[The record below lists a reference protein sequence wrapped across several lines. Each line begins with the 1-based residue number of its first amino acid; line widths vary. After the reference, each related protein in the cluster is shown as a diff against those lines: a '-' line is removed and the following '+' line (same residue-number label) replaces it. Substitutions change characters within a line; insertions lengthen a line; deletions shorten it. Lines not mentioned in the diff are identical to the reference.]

1 MNTNH
6 SEMKTPEIGK
16 AGGQE
21 FSIVRSIRT
30 FLEQMAEGSARP
42 APTVLKEL
50 LQNADDAGATEIE
63 ITLDVRALQKQ
74 GTPYDLLLEPSL
86 LIRNNAMFK
95 SKEELEHRD
104 KGDFEALL
112 DVAGGHKNSDS
123 VAAGRFG
130 IGFNSVYFLTDNP
143 VIFSRD
149 EIHFL
154 DLLHHLPFN
163 GKNGWIF
170 TLDDFPAES
179 DKAAGEIKNIIE
191 ICFPK
196 KVLLQDTIGEMARK
210 KEMYTHSVFRLPIRT
225 KHQASD
231 TLSNL
236 TFKNEGFNNLFNGM
250 IDEAPRSLLF
260 LKTLNRIIF
269 SKLEATDK
277 KTPVAEISVT
287 PNPPEF
293 DSFLSNLQNRTDY
306 TTDAIKRI
314 IRVNNGG
321 TNKDLPFTIWHRIDF
336 TNQELSDNRKL
347 LEGSD
352 KAVPWVSIAVPGSKE
367 AMSIDSTNNPNWRV
381 FLPLL
386 EEGPCGCLF
395 SGAFFVGPSRQRLD
409 YKTDDGILKTR
420 WNQTL
425 VKELLVPLFCE
436 KSIEIPEVAELI
448 LSNDPKAYLSLFPAK
463 AKNKEAKNLSDYTQ
477 ACFQNSEETWYIII
491 PDLWGKKIEIW
502 KGEQNCIIEKVP
514 EWLIKYKMCFEHF
527 SNPSRRFVTESLGRA
542 LGDRYNDKSNIQD
555 YSPDLINTVLRDK
568 DAIDVS
574 DLDKLWERYATK
586 SGDDTSS
593 QTLYGL
599 YAFTE
604 YDSGALIEYD
614 AERLFIVVPKSFSDP
629 VFSLVKS
636 FKAGFSDV
644 CWINE
649 TGLVKEAKSFSDIQN
664 IYRPSRIT
672 VLELLRRINI
682 DDHKAI
688 ELKNNDLELL
698 VDFLV
703 ERKSAELVDLKL
715 GFLIK
720 IASNKERFAS
730 RKSVFIKATS
740 PTKDDDAFWNV
751 WFKSHFS
758 ELDPHVAKQIRRL
771 LDAHPLIIDM
781 IKTSEISLVEA
792 TSSNGI
798 DVLIKAIMADKT
810 LIEELASSINSVKD
824 KKMARRVS
832 EYIIERAMNQ
842 WDDWDEDR
850 QNCIRE
856 LPIHRTVDG
865 KYVSLKADE
874 VYWLQSKDSADLDAP
889 ISLDERLILNPQ
901 AQFINEFYANTLMI
915 EYNGRLSII
924 KQALKQIGLENVDN
938 QALLAYIVK
947 YFPIVIDDHPD
958 KETELKNLLLAS
970 NIVLCSDGAWR
981 PITEAYN
988 PARVIDILCE
998 QSWKADGAHQV
1009 VKSVCSDIPIIEL
1022 GIFPILLPLL
1032 LSQSLEIPALTSEQF
1047 SKSIVTSESIDLSI
1061 QQIIKLVTK
1070 NRFNDE
1076 FDISRLIQQSDLP
1089 TLTGSSKL
1097 HEAELLIN
1105 RVNLSDRLL
1114 RHLIP
1119 NLVDVPKLSDS
1130 IGLSKRDVQ
1139 EALRYLRVNE
1149 VTSDSIKQRFVSQ
1162 FIDLW
1167 DSTKTKEEKLELL
1180 LFIEEQ
1186 DAYDDLRDVLTA
1198 LPIVQTKAQKE
1209 TWTTPE
1215 NALTPDIAKLNPPL
1229 ISETELPSNEVPSK
1243 IIALYSKI
1251 CGINSFSLVFSQ
1263 ILYRLAS
1270 SIDTTKISEVYK
1282 WLSNLLN
1289 EKMISSDELVDCLKT
1304 NNWVLANKGGKEDY
1318 LEPNEVLICDAS
1330 SILKHHFYVPV
1341 LPIPDNLIKLDIGF
1355 QRSLPETP
1363 DDLRRV
1369 CQAILESG
1377 TTDEDSYVALYKM
1390 IAKLLTDDEL
1400 KEIWLEEASNNPLI
1414 LTFREKKG
1422 FSSIYGLFIGNDEYN
1437 DDLSSNLLC
1446 LKKTEL
1452 PKIVENLYSKLGVE
1466 TLPSISHL
1474 YYALSEFDVTGDSK
1488 EYRKLVDLITKF
1500 IDTDISEASMNPGRL
1515 KVKTLAGTYDEI
1527 SKCYN
1532 ASMLINSGSIVE
1544 GQESLIDTNDA
1555 STRKLVDWIH
1565 KIVPYYPKE
1574 LQSYSDYS
1582 IQSQDDPNLLQQ
1594 YEAVLDAW
1602 VQLLYDL
1609 NRGDSLLIEKLNEQ
1623 RIEIEPI
1630 EIRIKTAGYIE
1641 VKASTGNTKISF
1653 TSNDQNWFCSS
1664 ERGSGV
1670 IMIKPSP
1677 TIDYQLIDSAIK
1689 KELLFQLGIDTTK
1702 DEYNIAISIL
1712 QDYLERPSST
1722 LRKISKDKKDSL
1734 LVLYKNEVADPEF
1747 NEKYS
1752 TYVNSSKRIQQTLI
1766 DQLIAIA
1773 SENYINERRKTILG
1787 HGYDKNSIVT
1797 ELLQN
1802 AEDAYKQAKL
1812 LGMEIPEVPYF
1823 SILVSEHSEIKQI
1836 SVEYQGRPFNY
1847 YKHHGKADKSFKQ
1860 DIEGLLRSSGSFK
1873 PHANK
1878 GADPSNAA
1886 IGKFGLGFKCVYL
1899 ITDSPIIHS
1908 GHWHFKINHTCIPEE
1923 IAPPENWSP
1932 KKTRIELPIN
1942 VYDLTNDIDVDSIW
1956 KLLPFL
1962 HHISKIEVVIKEE
1975 TRLIKRIEKAVLT
1988 RNDMLITS
1996 NEISIDDSS
2005 ICRFIKISRQHA
2017 QLALLLD
2024 EADKPLRWLSEF
2036 SNDCYSYLPLASRL
2050 DFGVA
2055 VSNQFSIQSG
2065 RTHLLKDEENTSHSA
2080 EIKQLILPLLEYLVS
2095 RYADNVGFWKG
2106 FWEVFKC
2113 DSSGPETQRIK
2124 RDIADSLTSSMQ
2136 QLPIIPTITSLV
2148 SMTDCYRL
2156 FYFSDEVLSSVREVI
2171 LKSGISLYGAVV
2183 TQGNTAEIET
2193 ITRLRAI
2200 LKLAGQDDDSLFVRI
2215 DVDTLIDAFK
2225 EHPIL
2230 AENPEILNII
2240 AEERNRNHWHF
2251 HTGWLSD
2258 CEVLIDGDQGSD
2270 FPDHLYLP
2278 SIADLA
2284 YLPIDKMRMISSHY
2298 NEEAIELLSDNGLK
2312 TQPDESELIDW
2323 ILTKDLSL
2331 KQCIDLI
2338 RYLSIDNRY
2347 LQYCDVRL
2355 VIQGRWIPY
2364 NNSYKSPKE
2373 ISEITSDLSS
2383 ILGDSY
2389 YCVFLGIIA
2398 IPHAAPA
2405 HPSELK
2411 QIDIKAVLARIHDW
2425 WKEVREGKNAEY
2437 NRLAYPDGNGLMYLN
2452 EDDSSINRKSDWLK
2466 LFMLGS
2472 LHAMGRSKPEQHR
2485 EYLSKCIKS
2494 GMFNM
2499 GFSRKEREDR
2509 WLKSMLEIIDSPNDN
2524 QQYYHWTGFTVV
2536 RFFQFNRWLDD
2547 YISVFQD
2554 INKYK
2559 KTIPLEKLMKPR
2571 TNSSYSGT
2579 GIEPPSVSRALGTVG
2594 IHFVLRELVR
2604 HEVIRNELI
2613 FSQCFVPSQKMKE
2626 MFKYLSNGVDFESS
2640 EDIMAFLTE
2649 NMPGMDAT
2657 FGKCFDIPFLMIIRD
2672 DELRDEL
2679 FLEDLDIDMEEEDDI

>member
-6 SEMKTPEIGK
+6 GEMQKPEIGK
-16 AGGQE
+16 PGGQE
-21 FSIVRSIRT
+21 SSIVRFIRT
-30 FLEQMAEGSARP
+30 FLGNMAEANERP
-42 APTVLKEL
+42 GATVLKEL

-63 ITLDVRALQKQ
+63 ITLDVRPLPKQ
-74 GTPYDLLLEPSL
+74 ETPYDLLLVPSL
-86 LIRNNAMFK
+86 LIRNNAMFM
-95 SKEELEHRD
+95 SKEELKHRD

-112 DVAGGHKNSDS
+112 DVAGGHKTSDS

-163 GKNGWIF
+163 GENGWIF
-170 TLDDFPAES
+170 SLDDFPAES
-179 DKAAGEIKNIIE
+179 GKSAGAVKNIVE
-191 ICFPK
+191 LCFPK
-196 KVLLQDTIGEMARK
+196 TVLIQDTIGEMARK
-210 KEMYTHSVFRLPIRT
+210 QEMYKQSVFRLPIRT
-225 KHQASD
+225 DRQEPESISD
-231 TLSNL
+231 LSFKDSNL
-236 TFKNEGFNNLFNGM
+236 HNLFNGM
-250 IDEAPRSLLF
+250 IEEAPRSLLF
-260 LKTLNRIIF
+260 LKTIDKIIF
-269 SKLEATDK
+269 SRLDETDK
-277 KTPVAEISVT
+277 KIIVAEISIT
-287 PNPPEF
+287 PNPHEF
-293 DSFLSNLQNRTDY
+293 KKILSKLQNKDDY
-306 TTDAIKRI
+306 TTDAIRRV
-314 IRVNNGG
+314 IRVKTG
-321 TNKDLPFTIWHRIDF
+321 KIDDHLPFTIWHRIDF
-336 TNQELSDNRKL
+336 TNQMLADKRRF
-347 LEGSD
+347 LEKSD

-367 AMSIDSTNNPNWRV
+367 AMTIDGSANPNWRV

-395 SGAFFVGPSRQRLD
+395 SGAFFVGPSRQKLD
-409 YKTDDGILKTR
+409 YKTEEGIIKTQ

-649 TGLVKEAKSFSDIQN
+649 TGLAKEAKNFSDIQN

-703 ERKSAELVDLKL
+703 ERKTSEVVDLKL

-720 IASNKERFAS
+720 IASNKERFVT
-730 RKSVFIKATS
+730 RKSVFIRPLN
-740 PTKDDDAFWNV
+740 PTNDDEAFWNV

-771 LDAHPLIIDM
+771 LDAHPHIIDM
-781 IKTSEISLVEA
+781 IKTSAINLVEA
-792 TSSNGI
+792 TSSRGI
-798 DVLIKAIMADKT
+798 DVLIKAIMADKP
-810 LIEELASSINSVKD
+810 LIEELASSINSQKE
-824 KKMARRVS
+824 KAQARRVS

-842 WDDWDEDR
+842 WDDWDVEK
-850 QNCIRE
+850 QNCILD
-856 LPIHRTVDG
+856 LPIHRAVDG
-865 KYVSLKADE
+865 KYISLKADE
-874 VYWLQSKDSADLDAP
+874 DYWLQSKDSADLDAP
-889 ISLDERLILNPQ
+889 ITLEDRPILNPQ
-901 AQFINEFYANTLMI
+901 SQFVNEFYANTLKI

-924 KQALKQIGLENVDN
+924 KQALKQIGLDNIDN
-938 QALLAYIVK
+938 QALLVYIVK
-947 YFPIVIDDHPD
+947 YYPSVIDTYPD
-958 KETELKNLLLAS
+958 EVSELKELLLAA
-970 NIVLCSDGAWR
+970 NIVLCSDGEWR

-998 QSWKADGAHQV
+998 QGWKDAEAQQV
-1009 VKSVCSDIPIIEL
+1009 VKAICSNMPITDRDNYSTL
-1022 GIFPILLPLL
+1022 FPFLR
-1032 LSQSLEIPALTSEQF
+1032 SQSHEIQALTQKQF
-1047 SKSIVTSESIDLSI
+1047 SQSIVTSKSIDLSI

-1070 NRFNDE
+1070 NRYNDE
-1076 FDISRLIQQSDLP
+1076 FEISGLIQQSDLP

-1097 HEAELLIN
+1097 HEAKLLLN
-1105 RVNLSDRLL
+1105 RINLSDRLL
-1114 RHLIP
+1114 RRLIP
-1119 NLVDVPKLSDS
+1119 NLVDVPKLSDTIGIS
-1130 IGLSKRDVQ
+1130 IKDVQ
-1139 EALRYLRVNE
+1139 DALKYLRVRE
-1149 VTSDSIKQRFVSQ
+1149 ITSDYVKQKFVSQ
-1162 FIDLW
+1162 FTELW
-1167 DSTKTKEEKLELL
+1167 DSVKTNEEKLELL
-1180 LFIEEQ
+1180 VLIEEQ
-1186 DAYDDLRDVLTA
+1186 DAFDDLRDVISTI
-1198 LPIVQTKAQKE
+1198 PIIQSKAQKE
-1209 TWTTPE
+1209 PWTIPE
-1215 NALTPDIAKLNPPL
+1215 KALTPDIANLNPPL
-1229 ISETELPSNEVPSK
+1229 ISETELPSKDVPDK

-1263 ILYRLAS
+1263 ILCKLAS
-1270 SIDTTKISEVYK
+1270 SISTTKISEVYM

-1289 EKMISSDELVDCLKT
+1289 EKMISNDELVDCLKT
-1304 NNWVLANKGGKEDY
+1304 NNWVLANQVGKEDY

-1341 LPIPDNLIKLDIGF
+1341 LPIPDNLINLNIGF

-1363 DDLRRV
+1363 DDLRGV

-1377 TTDEDSYVALYKM
+1377 TTDEDSYIALYKM
-1390 IAKLLTDDEL
+1390 IVKLLTDDEL
-1400 KEIWLEEASNNPLI
+1400 KQIWLEEASNNPLI
-1414 LTFREKKG
+1414 LTFREKKR
-1422 FSSIYGLFIGNDEYN
+1422 FSSLYGLFIGNDEYIE
-1437 DDLSSNLLC
+1437 DLSSNLLC

-1452 PKIVENLYSKLGVE
+1452 PKIVENLYMKLGVE
-1466 TLPSISHL
+1466 NLPSIRHI
-1474 YYALSEFDVTGDSK
+1474 YYALSEFEAQGDAK
-1488 EYRKLVDLITKF
+1488 DYRKLVDLITKYVDLES
-1500 IDTDISEASMNPGRL
+1500 INPGHL
-1515 KVKTLAGTYDEI
+1515 KVKTLAGTYNEI
-1527 SKCYN
+1527 SGCYN
-1532 ASMLINSGSIVE
+1532 ASTLINSGSVVE
-1544 GQESLIDTNDA
+1544 GLESLIDINDA

-1565 KIVPYYPKE
+1565 KIEPFYPKE
-1574 LQSYSDYS
+1574 LQSYADYS
-1582 IQSQDDPNLLQQ
+1582 IQSQDDQNLMQQ

-1602 VQLLYDL
+1602 MQLLYDL
-1609 NRGDSLLIEKLNEQ
+1609 NRGDSLLIEKLNE
-1623 RIEIEPI
+1623 RSIEIEPV

-1641 VKASTGNTKISF
+1641 IKASTGNTKISF

-1664 ERGSGV
+1664 ERDCGE
-1670 IMIKPSP
+1670 IIIKPSP
-1677 TIDYQLIDSAIK
+1677 TIDYQLIDSAIT

-1702 DEYNIAISIL
+1702 DENNIAFSIL

-1722 LRKISKDKKDSL
+1722 LRRISKDKKDSL

-1766 DQLIAIA
+1766 DQLIGIA

-1802 AEDAYKQAKL
+1802 AEDAYKQANL
-1812 LGMEIPEVPYF
+1812 LGMEIPGVPYF
-1823 SILVSEHSEIKQI
+1823 SILVSENSEIKQI

-1878 GADPSNAA
+1878 GADPSNGA

-1932 KKTRIELPIN
+1932 KKTRIDLPIN

-1962 HHISKIEVVIKEE
+1962 HHISKIEVVINEE
-1975 TRLIKRIEKAVLT
+1975 TCLITRIEKPVQT
-1988 RNDMLITS
+1988 RNDTLITS
-1996 NEISIDDSS
+1996 NEISIDNSS

-2065 RTHLLKDEENTSHSA
+2065 RTHLLKDEENTSRSD
-2080 EIKQLILPLLEYLVS
+2080 EIKHLILPLVEYLES
-2095 RYADNVGFWKG
+2095 QYEDNVGFWRG
-2106 FWEVFKC
+2106 FWEVFKYE
-2113 DSSGPETQRIK
+2113 SSGPETECIK
-2124 RDIADSLTSSMQ
+2124 RDIAESLTSSMQ

-2148 SMTDCYRL
+2148 RITDCNQL

-2171 LKSGISLYGAVV
+2171 LKSGISLNGAVI
-2183 TQGNTAEIET
+2183 TPGNTADIET

-2215 DVDTLIDAFK
+2215 DVDTLVDEFK

-2230 AENPEILNII
+2230 AENPEILNVIT
-2240 AEERNRNHWHF
+2240 EERNRKHWQF
-2251 HTGWLSD
+2251 QEGWLKE

-2270 FPDHLYLP
+2270 FPDHLYMP

-2284 YLPIDKMRMISSHY
+2284 YLPIDKMRMVSDFY
-2298 NEEAIELLSDNGLK
+2298 NEDAIDELVESGLMTCLSV
-2312 TQPDESELIDW
+2312 
-2323 ILTKDLSL
+2323 KDLETWITSKEL
-2331 KQCIDLI
+2331 SKQQCIDLI

-2347 LQYCDVRL
+2347 LQYYDVRL

-2373 ISEITSDLSS
+2373 ISEITADLSS

-2398 IPHAAPA
+2398 IPHPDPA

-2485 EYLSKCIKS
+2485 EYLSKCVRADI
-2494 GMFNM
+2494 FNM
-2499 GFSRKEREDR
+2499 EVSVMDRENG
-2509 WLKSMLEIIDSPNDN
+2509 WLRAAFEIIDNPKDD
-2524 QQYYHWTGFTVV
+2524 QKYYHWIGFTAV
-2536 RFFQFNRWLDD
+2536 RFLQLNRWLDD
-2547 YISVFQD
+2547 YISMFLD
-2554 INKYK
+2554 IEKYK
-2559 KTIPLEKLMKPR
+2559 DSFNIERFLKPR
-2571 TNSSYSGT
+2571 SNSIYSGT
-2579 GIEPPSVSRALGTVG
+2579 GALNAPPLDRTFGSIGVNY
-2594 IHFVLRELVR
+2594 VLRELVR
-2604 HEVIRNELI
+2604 HGSLSNSIVFQE
-2613 FSQCFVPSQKMKE
+2613 CFVPTRRIKE
-2626 MFKYLSNGVDFESS
+2626 LFYWLSNGTVFESS
-2640 EDIMAFLTE
+2640 AEIMEFLSE

-2657 FGKCFDIPFLMIIRD
+2657 FGRCFDIPFQMIIRD

-2679 FLEDLDIDMEEEDDI
+2679 FLEDLDIDIEDEDDI

>member
-1 MNTNH
+1 MNETNINDFA
-6 SEMKTPEIGK
+6 SKPEIGK
-16 AGGQE
+16 RGGQE
-21 FSIVRSIRT
+21 FSVVRSIST
-30 FLEQMAEGSARP
+30 FLGQMSDGSASP
-42 APTVLKEL
+42 ESTVIKEL

-63 ITLDVRALQKQ
+63 VTLDLRTLPAEDSQYGPIL
-74 GTPYDLLLEPSL
+74 GPSIL
-86 LIRNNAMFK
+86 VRNNAMFR
-95 SKEELEHRD
+95 SKEELVTRD
-104 KGDFEALL
+104 KGDFDALL
-112 DVAGGHKNSDS
+112 DVAGGHKTSDS

-143 VIFSRD
+143 IIFSRD
-149 EIHFL
+149 EIHFF
-154 DLLHHLPFN
+154 DLLHLLPFN
-163 GKNGWIF
+163 NENGWIF
-170 TLDDFPAES
+170 KLADFPADARKS
-179 DKAAGEIKNIIE
+179 AGQIKRIIE
-191 ICFPK
+191 LCFPK
-196 KVLLQDTIGEMARK
+196 VILQQDTIGEMARK
-210 KEMYTHSVFRLPIRT
+210 QELYTQSAFRLPIRT
-225 KHQASD
+225 ISHGSDAVYNAVYSIESVRCVFERMIKEASK
-231 TLSNL
+231 S
-236 TFKNEGFNNLFNGM
+236 
-250 IDEAPRSLLF
+250 ILF
-260 LKTLNRIIF
+260 LKSITKIIF
-269 SKLEATDK
+269 SELESTVSK
-277 KTPVAEISVT
+277 KIIAEITIT
-287 PNPPEF
+287 PNPVEF
-293 DSFLSNLQNRTDY
+293 GIFLEQLQDQKDY
-306 TTDAIKRI
+306 TTDGIEREICIVRSNEIK
-314 IRVNNGG
+314 
-321 TNKDLPFTIWHRIDF
+321 KLPFTVWHRVCYGNSALTEI
-336 TNQELSDNRKL
+336 RKR

-352 KAVPWVSIAVPGSKE
+352 KAVPWVSFAVPNSKD
-367 AMSIDSTNNPNWRV
+367 AMMLDGNGHPNWRV
-381 FLPLL
+381 FLPLI
-386 EEGPCGCLF
+386 EEGPCGCIL

-409 YKTDDGILKTR
+409 YKTESEILKTE
-420 WNQTL
+420 WNQAL
-425 VKELLVPLFCE
+425 AREALVPLFCE
-436 KSIEIPEVAELI
+436 KSIEIPEVAHEI
-448 LSNDPKAYLSLFPAK
+448 LSSDPKSYLSLFPAK
-463 AKNKEAKNLSDYTQ
+463 MKAKEAKNLSDYTQ
-477 ACFQNSEETWYIII
+477 SCFQTTEEVWYIRV
-491 PDLWGKKIEIW
+491 PDLWGEDIDIW
-502 KGEQNCIIEKVP
+502 KGSQEFSIERVP
-514 EWLIKYKMCFEHF
+514 EWLFKYKKCFEDL
-527 SNPSRRFVTESLGRA
+527 SNPERRFVSESLGRA
-542 LGDRYNDKSNIQD
+542 LADRSDVQEFSTDI
-555 YSPDLINTVLRDK
+555 IEAVLRDK
-568 DAIDVS
+568 DAIDVV
-574 DLDKLWERYATK
+574 DLDKLWSRYAK
-586 SGDDTSS
+586 NADSFLI
-593 QTLYGL
+593 QTLNGL
-599 YAFTE
+599 FAFTDH
-604 YDSGALIEYD
+604 DSGALIEYD
-614 AERLFIVVPKSFSDP
+614 NEKFFIVVPKSFSDP

-636 FKAGFSDV
+636 LKAGFSDV
-644 CWINE
+644 YWINE
-649 TGLVKEAKSFSDIQN
+649 TGLAKEIKSFSDLQN
-664 IYRPSRIT
+664 IHRPSHNTI
-672 VLELLRRINI
+672 LELLRRIDT
-682 DDHKAI
+682 DDHKSI
-688 ELKNNDLELL
+688 DLKNNDLEILI
-698 VDFLV
+698 DFLV
-703 ERKSAELVDLKL
+703 ERKTAEMVDLKL

-720 IASNKERFAS
+720 IASHKDQFAP

-740 PTKDDDAFWNV
+740 PTKDDEAFWSV

-771 LDAHPLIIDM
+771 LDAHQLIIDM

-874 VYWLQSKDSADLDAP
+874 VYWLQSRDSADLDAP
-889 ISLDERLILNPQ
+889 ITLEDRLILNPQ
-901 AQFINEFYANTLMI
+901 SQFVNEFYANTLKI

-924 KQALKQIGLENVDN
+924 KQAFKQVGSENVDS
-938 QALLAYIVK
+938 QSLLAYIVK
-947 YFPIVIDDHPD
+947 YYSSVIDTYPN
-958 KETELKNLLLAS
+958 EVSELKELLLAA
-970 NIVLCSDGAWR
+970 NIVLCSDGEWR

-998 QSWKADGAHQV
+998 QGWKAAEAHQV

-1047 SKSIVTSESIDLSI
+1047 SKSIVTSESIDLGI

-1070 NRFNDE
+1070 NRYNDE
-1076 FDISRLIQQSDLP
+1076 FEISGLIQQSDLP
-1089 TLTGSSKL
+1089 TVTGSSKL
-1097 HEAELLIN
+1097 REAELLIN
-1105 RVNLSDRLL
+1105 RINLSDRLL
-1114 RHLIP
+1114 RRLIP
-1119 NLVDVPKLSDS
+1119 NLVDVQKLSDS
-1130 IGLSKRDVQ
+1130 IGISKKDVQ
-1139 EALRYLRVNE
+1139 DTLRYLRVYE
-1149 VTSDSIKQRFVSQ
+1149 VTSDSVYQRFVSQ
-1162 FIDLW
+1162 FTDLW
-1167 DSTKTKEEKLELL
+1167 DSAKTKEEKHELL
-1180 LFIEEQ
+1180 AFIEEQ
-1186 DAYDDLRDVLTA
+1186 DALDDLRDVLTA
-1198 LPIVQTKAQKE
+1198 LPIVQTTAQKE

-1229 ISETELPSNEVPSK
+1229 ISETELPFNEVPDK
-1243 IIALYSKI
+1243 ISALYNKI
-1251 CGINSFSLVFSQ
+1251 CGINSFPLLFSHV
-1263 ILYRLAS
+1263 LSRLAS
-1270 SIDTTKISEVYK
+1270 GTNSTRISEVYK

-1304 NNWVLANKGGKEDY
+1304 NNWVLANKGGLEDY
-1318 LEPNEVLICDAS
+1318 LMPKEVLICDAS

-1355 QRSLPETP
+1355 QRSLPETLE
-1363 DDLRRV
+1363 DLRGV

-1377 TTDEDSYVALYKM
+1377 TTDDDSYIALYKM

-1532 ASMLINSGSIVE
+1532 ASSLTTSGEVIE

-1609 NRGDSLLIEKLNEQ
+1609 NRGDSLLIEKINEQ

-1677 TIDYQLIDSAIK
+1677 TIDYQLIDSAIT

-2024 EADKPLRWLSEF
+2024 EADKPLRWLSEL

-2193 ITRLRAI
+2193 IARLRAI

-2331 KQCIDLI
+2331 KQCIDII

-2524 QQYYHWTGFTVV
+2524 QQYYHWIGFTVV

-2679 FLEDLDIDMEEEDDI
+2679 FLEDLDIDMEDEDDI

>member
-74 GTPYDLLLEPSL
+74 GTPYDILLEPSL
-86 LIRNNAMFK
+86 LVRNNAMFK

-112 DVAGGHKNSDS
+112 DVAGGHKTSDS

-154 DLLHHLPFN
+154 DLLHHLPFD

-170 TLDDFPAES
+170 SLDDFPAES
-179 DKAAGEIKNIIE
+179 GKTAGAIKNIIE

-196 KVLLQDTIGEMARK
+196 TVLMQDTIGEMARK
-210 KEMYTHSVFRLPIRT
+210 KEMYRHSVFRLPIRT
-225 KHQASD
+225 KHQASE

-236 TFKNEGFNNLFNGM
+236 TFKNEGINNLFNGM

-293 DSFLSNLQNRTDY
+293 DSFLSNLQNKTDY

-321 TNKDLPFTIWHRIDF
+321 TTKDLPFTIWHRIDF

-420 WNQTL
+420 WNQAL
-425 VKELLVPLFCE
+425 VRKALVPLFCD
-436 KSIEIPEVAELI
+436 KSIEIPEVAESI
-448 LSNDPKAYLSLFPAK
+448 LASDPKAYLSLFPGK
-463 AKNKEAKNLSDYTQ
+463 VRTKDVKNLSDYSQ
-477 ACFQNSEETWYIII
+477 ECFQTTEELWFVRV
-491 PDLWGKKIEIW
+491 PDLWGNDIDIW
-502 KGEQNCIIEKVP
+502 KGSQEFTIERVP
-514 EWLIKYKMCFEHF
+514 EWLFKYKECFEHL
-527 SNPSRRFVTESLGRA
+527 SSPSRRFVTESLGRA
-542 LGDRYNDKSNIQD
+542 LADRSDVQEYC
-555 YSPDLINTVLRDK
+555 PDIIEAVLRDK
-568 DAIDVS
+568 DAIDVN
-574 DLDKLWERYATK
+574 DLDRLWSRYAKNIDNATI
-586 SGDDTSS
+586 
-593 QTLYGL
+593 QNLNGL
-599 YAFTE
+599 SAFTDN
-604 YDSGALIEYD
+604 DSGALIEYD
-614 AERLFIVVPKSFSDP
+614 AEKLFIVVPKSFSDP

-649 TGLVKEAKSFSDIQN
+649 TGLVKEAKNFSDIQN
-664 IYRPSRIT
+664 IYRPSHST
-672 VLELLRRINI
+672 VLELLRRIDI

-688 ELKNNDLELL
+688 ELKNNDLEIL

-730 RKSVFIKATS
+730 RKSVFIKVTS
-740 PTKDDDAFWNV
+740 PTKDDEAFWNV

-758 ELDPHVAKQIRRL
+758 ELDPHVAKPIRRL
-771 LDAHPLIIDM
+771 LDAHPHIIDM

-792 TSSNGI
+792 ASSNGI

-810 LIEELASSINSVKD
+810 LIEELACSMNSPKE
-824 KKMARRVS
+824 KANARRVS

-842 WDDWDEDR
+842 WDDWDEDK
-850 QNCIRE
+850 QSFIRE

-865 KYVSLKADE
+865 KYVSLKED
-874 VYWLQSKDSADLDAP
+874 VDYWLQSSDSADLDAP
-889 ISLDERLILNPQ
+889 ITLEERPILNPQ
-901 AQFINEFYANTLMI
+901 ARLVNEFYANRMKI
-915 EYNGRLSII
+915 EPNGRYAII
-924 KQALKQIGLENVDN
+924 MQSLQQIGLDNVDN

-947 YFPIVIDDHPD
+947 YFPLVIDEHPD

-970 NIVLCSDGAWR
+970 NILLCSDGAWR
-981 PITEAYN
+981 PISEAYN
-988 PARVIDILCE
+988 PTRVIDILCD
-998 QSWKADGAHQV
+998 QGWKTAEAQQV
-1009 VKSVCSDIPIIEL
+1009 VKSVCSEIPIIEL
-1022 GIFPILLPLL
+1022 RIFPILHPLL
-1032 LSQSLEIPALTSEQF
+1032 LSQSLDIPALTPEQF
-1047 SKSIVTSESIDLSI
+1047 SKNIVTSESIDLSI
-1061 QQIIKLVTK
+1061 QQIVKLVTK
-1070 NRFNDE
+1070 NRYNHE
-1076 FDISRLIQQSDLP
+1076 FDISGLIQQSDLP
-1089 TLTGSSKL
+1089 TITGSSKL
-1097 HEAELLIN
+1097 HEAELLLN
-1105 RVNLSDRLL
+1105 RTNLSDRLL
-1114 RHLIP
+1114 QRLIP

-1130 IGLSKRDVQ
+1130 IGISKRDVQ

-1149 VTSDSIKQRFVSQ
+1149 VTSDSIKQRFISQ
-1162 FIDLW
+1162 FTNLW
-1167 DSTKTKEEKLELL
+1167 ESVKTNEEKLELL
-1180 LFIEEQ
+1180 VLIEEQ
-1186 DAYDDLRDVLTA
+1186 DAFDDLRDVISTI
-1198 LPIVQTKAQKE
+1198 PIIQTKARKE
-1209 TWTTPE
+1209 TWTIPE

-1229 ISETELPSNEVPSK
+1229 ISETELPSIEVPDK
-1243 IIALYSKI
+1243 ITTLYSKI
-1251 CGINSFSLVFSQ
+1251 CGINSFPLVFSQ
-1263 ILYRLAS
+1263 ILCRLAS
-1270 SIDTTKISEVYK
+1270 NINTTKISEVYK

-1304 NNWVLANKGGKEDY
+1304 NNWVLAYKGGKEDY
-1318 LEPNEVLICDAS
+1318 LEPKEVLICDAS

-1363 DDLRRV
+1363 DDLRGV

-1377 TTDEDSYVALYKM
+1377 IVDEDSYIALYKM
-1390 IAKLLTDDEL
+1390 IAKLITDDEL
-1400 KEIWLEEASNNPLI
+1400 MEIWLEKASNNPLI

-1452 PKIVENLYSKLGVE
+1452 PKIVENLYLKLGVE
-1466 TLPSISHL
+1466 TLPNIRHL
-1474 YYALSEFDVTGDSK
+1474 YYAISEFEESGDPK
-1488 EYRKLVDLITKF
+1488 EYRKLVDLITRF
-1500 IDTDISEASMNPGRL
+1500 VDSDISEVSINPGRL
-1515 KVKTLAGTYDEI
+1515 KVKTLAGTYDEL

-1532 ASMLINSGSIVE
+1532 ASMPINSGSVVE

-1565 KIVPYYPKE
+1565 KIEPYYPKE

-1623 RIEIEPI
+1623 SIELEPV

-1641 VKASTGNTKISF
+1641 IKASTGNTKISF

-1677 TIDYQLIDSAIK
+1677 TIDYQLIDSAIT
-1689 KELLFQLGIDTTK
+1689 KELLFQLRIDTTK

-1766 DQLIAIA
+1766 DQLIGIA

-1962 HHISKIEVVIKEE
+1962 HHISKIEVVINEE
-1975 TRLIKRIEKAVLT
+1975 TRLITRIEKAVQT

-2113 DSSGPETQRIK
+2113 DSSGPETERIK
-2124 RDIADSLTSSMQ
+2124 RDIADSLTSSMKH
-2136 QLPIIPTITSLV
+2136 LPIIPTITSLV
-2148 SMTDCYRL
+2148 SIPDRRWL
-2156 FYFSDEVLSSVREVI
+2156 FYFSDEVLSSVREAI
-2171 LKSGISLYGAVV
+2171 LKSGISLNGAMIAPD
-2183 TQGNTAEIET
+2183 NTADIET
-2193 ITRLRAI
+2193 ITRIRAI

-2215 DVDTLIDAFK
+2215 DVDTLVDEFK

-2230 AENPEILNII
+2230 AENPEILNVIT
-2240 AEERNRNHWHF
+2240 EERNRNHWHF

-2258 CEVLIDGDQGSD
+2258 CEILIDGDEGFD
-2270 FPDHLYLP
+2270 YPAILYIP
-2278 SIADLA
+2278 SITDLA
-2284 YLPIDKMRMISSHY
+2284 YLPINKMQMISCCYS
-2298 NEEAIELLSDNGLK
+2298 EEAIELLSDNGLK

-2323 ILTKDLSL
+2323 ISTKDLSL

-2338 RYLSIDNRY
+2338 RYLHIANRY
-2347 LQYCDVRL
+2347 TDYFGIKE
-2355 VIQGRWIPY
+2355 VIQGEWIPFDG
-2364 NNSYKSPKE
+2364 SFITPK
-2373 ISEITSDLSS
+2373 TLSDHESCFESL
-2383 ILGDSY
+2383 IADS
-2389 YCVFLGIIA
+2389 VFCSWLGIYREPQQEQA
-2398 IPHAAPA
+2398 FVYE
-2405 HPSELK
+2405 SK
-2411 QIDIKAVLARIHDW
+2411 QIDTEAVLTKISNW
-2425 WKEVREGKNAEY
+2425 WKKECKRKIVEY
-2437 NRLAYPDGNGLMYLN
+2437 NKIAYPDGLGLMYLN
-2452 EDDSSINRKSDWLK
+2452 EDDYNINRKSDWLK
-2466 LFMLGS
+2466 LFLLGS
-2472 LHAMGRSKPEQHR
+2472 LHTMGRSKPEQHR
-2485 EYLSKCIKS
+2485 GYLSKCVRADI
-2494 GMFNM
+2494 FNM
-2499 GFSRKEREDR
+2499 EASALDRENG
-2509 WLKSMLEIIDSPNDN
+2509 WLSAAFEIIDNPRDD
-2524 QQYYHWTGFTVV
+2524 QEHYHWIGFTTV
-2536 RFFQFNRWLDD
+2536 RFLQLNRWLDE
-2547 YISVFQD
+2547 YIELFLD
-2554 INKYK
+2554 IEKYK
-2559 KTIPLEKLMKPR
+2559 RDFNIEHFLRPRSNPL
-2571 TNSSYSGT
+2571 YSGS
-2579 GIEPPSVSRALGTVG
+2579 GKADIPSLDRAFGKVG
-2594 IHFVLRELVR
+2594 VHYVFRELVR
-2604 HEVIRNELI
+2604 HCALTNSIIHRH
-2613 FSQCFVPSQKMKE
+2613 CFVPTRNIRNLFCE
-2626 MFKYLSNGVDFESS
+2626 LSNGTDFESS
-2640 EDIMAFLTE
+2640 DEIMEFLSE
-2649 NMPGMDAT
+2649 NMPGMDTT
-2657 FGKCFDIPFLMIIRD
+2657 FGNCFDIPFLMI
-2672 DELRDEL
+2672 LRDKEL
-2679 FLEDLDIDMEEEDDI
+2679 QHRLIHEDLDLPLEDEDDI

>member
-63 ITLDVRALQKQ
+63 ITLDERALPKQ

-95 SKEELEHRD
+95 SKEELEHRN

-112 DVAGGHKNSDS
+112 DVAGGHKTSDS

-154 DLLHHLPFN
+154 DLLHLLPFN

-179 DKAAGEIKNIIE
+179 GKAAGAIKNIIE

-196 KVLLQDTIGEMARK
+196 TVLMQDTIGEMARK
-210 KEMYTHSVFRLPIRT
+210 KEMYRHSVFRLPIRT
-225 KHQASD
+225 KHQATES
-231 TLSNL
+231 LSNL
-236 TFKNEGFNNLFNGM
+236 TFNNEGINNLFNGM

-420 WNQTL
+420 WNQAL
-425 VKELLVPLFCE
+425 VREALVPLFCD
-436 KSIEIPEVAELI
+436 KSIEIPEVAESI
-448 LSNDPKAYLSLFPAK
+448 LASDPKAYLSLFPGK
-463 AKNKEAKNLSDYTQ
+463 VRTKDVKNLSDYSQ
-477 ACFQNSEETWYIII
+477 ECFQTTEELWFVRV
-491 PDLWGKKIEIW
+491 PDLWGNDIDIW
-502 KGEQNCIIEKVP
+502 KGSQEFTIERVP
-514 EWLIKYKMCFEHF
+514 EWLFKYKQCFEHL
-527 SNPSRRFVTESLGRA
+527 SDDSRRFVTESLGRA
-542 LGDRYNDKSNIQD
+542 LADRSDVQE
-555 YSPDLINTVLRDK
+555 YSSDIIEAVLRDK
-568 DAIDVS
+568 DAIDVN
-574 DLDKLWERYATK
+574 DLDRLWSRYAKNFDNT
-586 SGDDTSS
+586 TF
-593 QTLYGL
+593 QNLNGL
-599 YAFTE
+599 SAFTDN
-604 YDSGALIEYD
+604 DSGALIEYD
-614 AERLFIVVPKSFSDP
+614 AEKLFIVVPKSFSDP

-649 TGLVKEAKSFSDIQN
+649 TGLAKEAKNFFDIQN
-664 IYRPSRIT
+664 IYRPSHST
-672 VLELLRRINI
+672 VLELLRRIDI

-688 ELKNNDLELL
+688 ELKNNDLEIL

-758 ELDPHVAKQIRRL
+758 ELDPHFAKQIKRL
-771 LDAHPLIIDM
+771 IDAHPHVIDM

-792 TSSNGI
+792 TSSHGM
-798 DVLIKAIMADKT
+798 DVLIKAIIADKT
-810 LIEELASSINSVKD
+810 LIEDLASSMNSPKE
-824 KKMARRVS
+824 KANARRVS

-856 LPIHRTVDG
+856 LPIHRKVDG
-865 KYVSLKADE
+865 NYVSLKEDV
-874 VYWLQSKDSADLDAP
+874 VYWLQSSDSADLDAP
-889 ISLDERLILNPQ
+889 ITLEDRPILNPQ
-901 AQFINEFYANTLMI
+901 VRFVNEFYANTMKI
-915 EYNGRLSII
+915 EPNGRYAII
-924 KQALKQIGLENVDN
+924 KQSLQQIGLDNVDN

-981 PITEAYN
+981 PISESYN
-988 PARVIDILCE
+988 PTRVIDILCD
-998 QSWKADGAHQV
+998 QGWKTAEAQKV
-1009 VKSVCSDIPIIEL
+1009 VKSVCSEIPIIEL

-1032 LSQSLEIPALTSEQF
+1032 LSQSHEIQALTQEQF
-1047 SKSIVTSESIDLSI
+1047 SKSIVTSESINLSI
-1061 QQIIKLVTK
+1061 QQIVKLVTK
-1070 NRFNDE
+1070 NRYNDE
-1076 FDISRLIQQSDLP
+1076 FDISGLIQQSDLP
-1089 TLTGSSKL
+1089 TLTGSSIL
-1097 HEAELLIN
+1097 HEAELLLN
-1105 RVNLSDRLL
+1105 RINLSDRLL
-1114 RHLIP
+1114 RRLIP

-1130 IGLSKRDVQ
+1130 IGISKRDVQ
-1139 EALRYLRVNE
+1139 DALRYLRVNE
-1149 VTSDSIKQRFVSQ
+1149 LTSDLVKQRFISQ
-1162 FIDLW
+1162 FTDLW
-1167 DSTKTKEEKLELL
+1167 ESVKTNEEKLELL
-1180 LFIEEQ
+1180 VLIEEQ
-1186 DAYDDLRDVLTA
+1186 DAFDDLRDVISTI
-1198 LPIVQTKAQKE
+1198 PIIQTKARKE
-1209 TWTTPE
+1209 TWTTPD
-1215 NALTPDIAKLNPPL
+1215 NSLTPDIAKLNPPL
-1229 ISETELPSNEVPSK
+1229 ISETELPSNEVPDK
-1243 IIALYSKI
+1243 ITTLYIKI
-1251 CGINSFSLVFSQ
+1251 CEINSFSLVFSQ
-1263 ILYRLAS
+1263 LLCRLAS

-1289 EKMISSDELVDCLKT
+1289 DKMISSDELVGCLKT
-1304 NNWVLANKGGKEDY
+1304 SKWVLANKAGIEDV
-1318 LEPNEVLICDAS
+1318 LMPEDVLICDAS
-1330 SILKHHFYVPV
+1330 SILKHNFYVPV
-1341 LPIPDNLIKLDIGF
+1341 LPIPENLSKLDIGF
-1355 QRSLPETP
+1355 LRTIPETP
-1363 DDLRRV
+1363 DDLRGV

-1377 TTDEDSYVALYKM
+1377 TTDEVSYIALYKM

-1422 FSSIYGLFIGNDEYN
+1422 FSSLYGLFIGNEEHN

-1452 PKIVENLYSKLGVE
+1452 PKLVENLYSKLGVE
-1466 TLPSISHL
+1466 TLPNIRHL

-1488 EYRKLVDLITKF
+1488 EYRKLVDLITKL
-1500 IDTDISEASMNPGRL
+1500 IDTDFSEASMNPGRL

-1532 ASMLINSGSIVE
+1532 ASSLITSGAVIE
-1544 GQESLIDTNDA
+1544 GQEALIDINDA
-1555 STRKLVDWIH
+1555 STRKLVDWIQ
-1565 KIVPYYPKE
+1565 KIEPYYPKE
-1574 LQSYSDYS
+1574 LQSYADYS
-1582 IQSQDDPNLLQQ
+1582 IQSQDDPNLMQQ

-1602 VQLLYDL
+1602 VQLLSEM
-1609 NRGDSLLIEKLNEQ
+1609 NREDSLLIEKLHELNIGIEPVDIQ
-1623 RIEIEPI
+1623 VKTANYIEI
-1630 EIRIKTAGYIE
+1630 
-1641 VKASTGNTKISF
+1641 KASAGNTKVSIV
-1653 TSNDQNWFCSS
+1653 SNDQHWFCSS
-1664 ERGSGV
+1664 ERGSGL

-1677 TIDYQLIDSAIK
+1677 TIDYQLIDSAIT

-1702 DEYNIAISIL
+1702 DEYNNAISIL

-1766 DQLIAIA
+1766 DQLIGIA

-1802 AEDAYKQAKL
+1802 AEDAYKQAKQ

-1823 SILVSEHSEIKQI
+1823 SILVSENSEIKHI

-1847 YKHHGKADKSFKQ
+1847 YKHHGKEDKSFKQ

-1878 GADPSNAA
+1878 GADPTNAA

-1923 IAPPENWSP
+1923 TAPPENWSP

-1962 HHISKIEVVIKEE
+1962 HHISKIEVVINEE
-1975 TRLIKRIEKAVLT
+1975 TRLITRIEKPVQT
-1988 RNDMLITS
+1988 RNDTLITS

-2065 RTHLLKDEENTSHSA
+2065 RTHLLKDEENTSRSA

-2095 RYADNVGFWKG
+2095 LYADNVGFWKG

-2113 DSSGPETQRIK
+2113 DSSGPETERIK
-2124 RDIADSLTSSMQ
+2124 REIADSLTSSMQ

-2148 SMTDCYRL
+2148 RITDCNQL

-2171 LKSGISLYGAVV
+2171 LKSGISLNVAEI
-2183 TQGNTAEIET
+2183 TPGNTADIET

-2215 DVDTLIDAFK
+2215 DVDTLVDEFK

-2230 AENPEILNII
+2230 AENPDILNVIT
-2240 AEERNRNHWHF
+2240 EERNRKHWQF
-2251 HTGWLSD
+2251 QEGWLKE

-2270 FPDHLYLP
+2270 FPDHLYLQTIENLP
-2278 SIADLA
+2278 
-2284 YLPIDKMRMISSHY
+2284 YLPIAKIQMISCCYS
-2298 NEEAIELLSDNGLK
+2298 EEAIELLLSSGLK

-2323 ILTKDLSL
+2323 ISSKDLSL
-2331 KQCIDLI
+2331 EQCIDLI
-2338 RYLSIDNRY
+2338 RYLHIANRY
-2347 LQYCDVRL
+2347 ADYFCIKDD
-2355 VIQGRWIPY
+2355 IQSEWIPY
-2364 NNSYKSPKE
+2364 NGSFITPKSLSEQESYLDFL
-2373 ISEITSDLSS
+2373 IA
-2383 ILGDSY
+2383 DSV
-2389 YCVFLGIIA
+2389 YCSWLGILRE
-2398 IPHAAPA
+2398 PQYDQEFVYE
-2405 HPSELK
+2405 SK
-2411 QIDIKAVLARIHDW
+2411 QIDTEAVLSNISKW
-2425 WKEVREGKNAEY
+2425 WGKECNMKIIEY
-2437 NRLAYPDGNGLMYLN
+2437 NKIAYPDGLGLTN
-2452 EDDSSINRKSDWLK
+2452 IGEQEESVECKSDWLK
-2466 LFMLGS
+2466 LLLLGS
-2472 LHAMGRSKPEQHR
+2472 LHTMGRAKIEQHR
-2485 EYLSKCIKS
+2485 GYLSKCIKS
-2494 GMFNM
+2494 GMFDM
-2499 GFSRKEREDR
+2499 GFSHKEREDR
-2509 WLKSMLEIIDSPNDN
+2509 WLNSMLEIIDSPNDN
-2524 QQYYHWTGFTVV
+2524 QQYYHWIGFTGV

-2547 YISVFQD
+2547 YMSVFQD
-2554 INKYK
+2554 IDKHK
-2559 KTIPLEKLMKPR
+2559 KPMTIETLMKPR
-2571 TNSSYSGT
+2571 SNPSYSGT

-2657 FGKCFDIPFLMIIRD
+2657 FGKCFDIPFQMIIRD
-2672 DELRDEL
+2672 DELL
-2679 FLEDLDIDMEEEDDI
+2679 HDLVHADIDIEMEDEDDI

>member
-1 MNTNH
+1 MNANH

-21 FSIVRSIRT
+21 FSIVRSIKT

-63 ITLDVRALQKQ
+63 ITLDVRALPKQ

-86 LIRNNAMFK
+86 LVRNNAMFK

-112 DVAGGHKNSDS
+112 DVAGGHKTSDS

-163 GKNGWIF
+163 DKNGWIF

-210 KEMYTHSVFRLPIRT
+210 KEMYTQSVFRLPIRT

-236 TFKNEGFNNLFNGM
+236 TFKNEGINNLFNGM

-367 AMSIDSTNNPNWRV
+367 AMSIDSTNNPYWRV

-420 WNQTL
+420 WNQAL
-425 VKELLVPLFCE
+425 VREALVPLFCD
-436 KSIEIPEVAELI
+436 KSIEIPEVAESI
-448 LSNDPKAYLSLFPAK
+448 LASDPKAYLSLFPGK
-463 AKNKEAKNLSDYTQ
+463 VRTKDVKNLSDYSQ
-477 ACFQNSEETWYIII
+477 ECFQTTEELWFVRV
-491 PDLWGKKIEIW
+491 PDLWGNDIDIW
-502 KGEQNCIIEKVP
+502 KGSQEFTIERVP
-514 EWLIKYKMCFEHF
+514 EWLFKYKQCFEHL
-527 SNPSRRFVTESLGRA
+527 SDDSRRFVTESLGRA
-542 LGDRYNDKSNIQD
+542 LADRSDVQE
-555 YSPDLINTVLRDK
+555 YSSDIIEAVLRDK
-568 DAIDVS
+568 DAIDVN
-574 DLDKLWERYATK
+574 DLDRLWSRYAKNFDNT
-586 SGDDTSS
+586 TF
-593 QTLYGL
+593 QNLNGL
-599 YAFTE
+599 SAFTDNE
-604 YDSGALIEYD
+604 SGALIEYD
-614 AERLFIVVPKSFSDP
+614 AEKLFIVVPKNFSDP

-636 FKAGFSDV
+636 LKAGFSDV

-649 TGLVKEAKSFSDIQN
+649 TGLAKEATNFSDIKN
-664 IYRPSRIT
+664 IYRPSHST
-672 VLELLRRINI
+672 VLELLRRIDI

-688 ELKNNDLELL
+688 ELKNNDLEIL

-730 RKSVFIKATS
+730 RKSVFIKVTS
-740 PTKDDDAFWNV
+740 PTKDDEAFWNV

-771 LDAHPLIIDM
+771 LDAHPHIIDM

-792 TSSNGI
+792 ASSNGI

-842 WDDWDEDR
+842 WDDWDEDK
-850 QNCIRE
+850 QSFIRE

-865 KYVSLKADE
+865 KYVSLKED
-874 VYWLQSKDSADLDAP
+874 VDYWLQSSDSADLDAP
-889 ISLDERLILNPQ
+889 ITLEDRPILNPQ
-901 AQFINEFYANTLMI
+901 ARLVNEFYANRMKI
-915 EYNGRLSII
+915 EPNGRYAII
-924 KQALKQIGLENVDN
+924 MQSLQQIGLDNVDN

-947 YFPIVIDDHPD
+947 YFPLVIDEHPD

-970 NIVLCSDGAWR
+970 NILLCSDGAWR
-981 PITEAYN
+981 PISEAYN
-988 PARVIDILCE
+988 PTRVIDILCD
-998 QSWKADGAHQV
+998 QGWKTAEAQQV
-1009 VKSVCSDIPIIEL
+1009 VKSVCSEIPIIEL
-1022 GIFPILLPLL
+1022 RIFPILHPLL
-1032 LSQSLEIPALTSEQF
+1032 LSQSLEIPALIPEQF

-1061 QQIIKLVTK
+1061 QQIVKLVTK
-1070 NRFNDE
+1070 NRYNQK
-1076 FDISRLIQQSDLP
+1076 FDISGLIQQSDLP
-1089 TLTGSSKL
+1089 TITGSSKL
-1097 HEAELLIN
+1097 HEAELLLN
-1105 RVNLSDRLL
+1105 RINLSDRLL
-1114 RHLIP
+1114 RRLIP

-1130 IGLSKRDVQ
+1130 IGISKRDVQ
-1139 EALRYLRVNE
+1139 DALKYLRVHE
-1149 VTSDSIKQRFVSQ
+1149 VTSDSVKQRFVSH
-1162 FIDLW
+1162 FAELW
-1167 DSTKTKEEKLELL
+1167 DTTKTIDDKHELL
-1180 LFIEEQ
+1180 AFIEEQ
-1186 DAYDDLRDVLTA
+1186 DALDDLRDVLTA
-1198 LPIVQTKAQKE
+1198 LPIVQTKSQKE
-1209 TWTTPE
+1209 PWTTPVK
-1215 NALTPDIAKLNPPL
+1215 ALTPDIASLNPPL
-1229 ISETELPSNEVPSK
+1229 ISETELPFNEVPDK
-1243 IIALYSKI
+1243 IMALYINI

-1263 ILYRLAS
+1263 ILCRLAS
-1270 SIDTTKISEVYK
+1270 SINTTKISEVYK

-1289 EKMISSDELVDCLKT
+1289 DKMISSDELVDCLKT

-1422 FSSIYGLFIGNDEYN
+1422 FSSLYGLFIGNDEYN

-1466 TLPSISHL
+1466 TLPSIRHL
-1474 YYALSEFDVTGDSK
+1474 YFALSEFDVTGDSK

-1515 KVKTLAGTYDEI
+1515 KVKTLEGTYDEI

-1532 ASMLINSGSIVE
+1532 ASSLITSGEVIE
-1544 GQESLIDTNDA
+1544 GQEALIDINDT

-1565 KIVPYYPKE
+1565 KIEPYYPKE
-1574 LQSYSDYS
+1574 LQSYPDYS

-1623 RIEIEPI
+1623 SIEIEPI

-1677 TIDYQLIDSAIK
+1677 TIDYQLIDSAIT

-2050 DFGVA
+2050 DFGFA

-2136 QLPIIPTITSLV
+2136 KHPIIPTITSLV

-2171 LKSGISLYGAVV
+2171 LKSGICLYGAVV

-2193 ITRLRAI
+2193 IARLRAI

-2240 AEERNRNHWHF
+2240 AEEGNRNHWHF

-2258 CEVLIDGDQGSD
+2258 CEVLIDGDEGFD
-2270 FPDHLYLP
+2270 FPANLYIP
-2278 SIADLA
+2278 TITDLA
-2284 YLPIDKMRMISSHY
+2284 YLPINKMQMISSHY

-2323 ILTKDLSL
+2323 ISSKDLSL

-2338 RYLSIDNRY
+2338 RYLHKGDRY
-2347 LQYCDVRL
+2347 TYYFGIKE
-2355 VIQGRWIPY
+2355 VIQGEWIPY
-2364 NNSYKSPKE
+2364 NRSFITPKTLSDQESCFKSLIADSFFCSWLGIYREPQQEQVFVYKS
-2373 ISEITSDLSS
+2373 
-2383 ILGDSY
+2383 
-2389 YCVFLGIIA
+2389 
-2398 IPHAAPA
+2398 
-2405 HPSELK
+2405 K
-2411 QIDIKAVLARIHDW
+2411 QIDTEAVLSNISKW
-2425 WKEVREGKNAEY
+2425 WGKECNRKIVEY
-2437 NRLAYPDGNGLMYLN
+2437 NKIAYPDGLGLKN
-2452 EDDSSINRKSDWLK
+2452 IGDQEVTVECKSDWLK
-2466 LFMLGS
+2466 LLLLGS
-2472 LHAMGRSKPEQHR
+2472 LHTIGRAKIEQHR
-2485 EYLSKCIKS
+2485 GYLSKCIKS

-2499 GFSRKEREDR
+2499 GFSHKEREDR
-2509 WLKSMLEIIDSPNDN
+2509 WLNSMLEIIDSPNDN
-2524 QQYYHWTGFTVV
+2524 QQYYHWIGFTGV

-2554 INKYK
+2554 IDKHK
-2559 KTIPLEKLMKPR
+2559 KQMTIETLMKPR
-2571 TNSSYSGT
+2571 SNPSYSGT

-2604 HEVIRNELI
+2604 YEVIRNELI
-2613 FSQCFVPSQKMKE
+2613 FSQCFVPSRKMKE

-2657 FGKCFDIPFLMIIRD
+2657 FGKCFDIPFQMIIRD
-2672 DELRDEL
+2672 DELLHEL
-2679 FLEDLDIDMEEEDDI
+2679 VHADIDIEMEEEDDI

>member
-86 LIRNNAMFK
+86 LVRNNAMFK

-112 DVAGGHKNSDS
+112 DVAGGHKTSDS

-420 WNQTL
+420 WNQAL
-425 VKELLVPLFCE
+425 VREALVPLFCD
-436 KSIEIPEVAELI
+436 KSIEIPEVAESI
-448 LSNDPKAYLSLFPAK
+448 LASDPKAYLSLFPGK
-463 AKNKEAKNLSDYTQ
+463 VRTKVVKNLSDYSQ
-477 ACFQNSEETWYIII
+477 ECFQTTEELWFVRV
-491 PDLWGKKIEIW
+491 PDLWGNDIDIW
-502 KGEQNCIIEKVP
+502 KGSQEFTIERVP
-514 EWLIKYKMCFEHF
+514 EWLFKYKQCFEHL
-527 SNPSRRFVTESLGRA
+527 SDDSRRFVTESLGRA
-542 LGDRYNDKSNIQD
+542 LADRSDVQE
-555 YSPDLINTVLRDK
+555 YSSDIIEAVLRDK
-568 DAIDVS
+568 DAIDVN
-574 DLDKLWERYATK
+574 DLDRLWSRYAKNFDNT
-586 SGDDTSS
+586 TF
-593 QTLYGL
+593 QNLNGL
-599 YAFTE
+599 SAFTDN
-604 YDSGALIEYD
+604 DSGALIEYD
-614 AERLFIVVPKSFSDP
+614 AEKLFIVVPKSFSDP

-649 TGLVKEAKSFSDIQN
+649 TGLAIEAKNFSDIQN
-664 IYRPSRIT
+664 IYRPSHST
-672 VLELLRRINI
+672 VLELLRRIDI

-688 ELKNNDLELL
+688 ELKNNDLEIL

-758 ELDPHVAKQIRRL
+758 ELDPHVAKQIKRL
-771 LDAHPLIIDM
+771 IDAHPHVIDM

-792 TSSNGI
+792 TSSHGM
-798 DVLIKAIMADKT
+798 DVLIKAIIADKT
-810 LIEELASSINSVKD
+810 LIEDLASSMNSPKE
-824 KKMARRVS
+824 KANARRVS

-865 KYVSLKADE
+865 KYVSLKEDV
-874 VYWLQSKDSADLDAP
+874 VYWLQSSDSADLDAP

-901 AQFINEFYANTLMI
+901 SQFANEFYANILKI

-924 KQALKQIGLENVDN
+924 KQALQQIGLDNVDN

-947 YFPIVIDDHPD
+947 YCSSVIDAYP
-958 KETELKNLLLAS
+958 EEVSELKGLLMAA
-970 NIVLCSDGAWR
+970 NIVLCTDGVWR
-981 PITEAYN
+981 SFTEAFN
-988 PARVIDILCE
+988 PNRVIEILCE
-998 QSWKADGAHQV
+998 QGWKAAEAQKV
-1009 VKSVCSDIPIIEL
+1009 VKSVCSEIPIIEL

-1032 LSQSLEIPALTSEQF
+1032 LSQSLEIQALTQEQF
-1047 SKSIVTSESIDLSI
+1047 SKSIVTSESINLSI
-1061 QQIIKLVTK
+1061 QQIVKLVTK
-1070 NRFNDE
+1070 NRYNDE
-1076 FDISRLIQQSDLP
+1076 FDISSLIQQSDLP
-1089 TLTGSSKL
+1089 TITGSSKL
-1097 HEAELLIN
+1097 CEAELLIN
-1105 RVNLSDRLL
+1105 RFNLSDRLL
-1114 RHLIP
+1114 RRLTP
-1119 NLVDVPKLSDS
+1119 NLVDVPKLSVS
-1130 IGLSKRDVQ
+1130 IGISKKDVQ
-1139 EALRYLRVNE
+1139 DTLRYLKVYE
-1149 VTSDSIKQRFVSQ
+1149 VTSDSVYQRFVSQ
-1162 FIDLW
+1162 FTDLW
-1167 DSTKTKEEKLELL
+1167 DSAKTKEDKHELMA
-1180 LFIEEQ
+1180 FIEEQ
-1186 DAYDDLRDVLTA
+1186 DAFDDLRDVISA
-1198 LPIVQTKAQKE
+1198 LPIVQTQAKKE
-1209 TWTTPE
+1209 TWTIPE
-1215 NALTPDIAKLNPPL
+1215 EALTPDIANLNPPL
-1229 ISETELPSNEVPSK
+1229 ISETELPSKEVPDK
-1243 IIALYSKI
+1243 IIALYNKI

-1263 ILYRLAS
+1263 ILSRLAS
-1270 SIDTTKISEVYK
+1270 GINHTRISEVYK

-1289 EKMISSDELVDCLKT
+1289 EKLISSDEMGDCLKT
-1304 NNWVLANKGGKEDY
+1304 NKWVLANKGGVEDY
-1318 LEPNEVLICDAS
+1318 LMPKEVLICDAS
-1330 SILKHHFYVPV
+1330 SILKHHFYVPF

-1355 QRSLPETP
+1355 LRSLPETP
-1363 DDLRRV
+1363 DDLRGV

-1377 TTDEDSYVALYKM
+1377 TTDEDSYIALYKM
-1390 IAKLLTDDEL
+1390 IAKLLTDDEFRDVWIG
-1400 KEIWLEEASNNPLI
+1400 ETSSNPLI
-1414 LTFREKKG
+1414 LTFREKKR
-1422 FSSIYGLFIGNDEYN
+1422 FSSLYGLFVGNDEYN

-1446 LKKTEL
+1446 LKKSEL
-1452 PKIVENLYSKLGVE
+1452 PKSIENLYSKLGVE

-1515 KVKTLAGTYDEI
+1515 KVKTLEGTYDEI

-1532 ASMLINSGSIVE
+1532 ASSLTTSGEVIE

-1565 KIVPYYPKE
+1565 KIEPYYPKE

-1623 RIEIEPI
+1623 SIEIEPI

-1641 VKASTGNTKISF
+1641 VKDSTGNTKISF

-1677 TIDYQLIDSAIK
+1677 TIDYQLIDSAIT

-2113 DSSGPETQRIK
+2113 DSSGPETERIK
-2124 RDIADSLTSSMQ
+2124 REIADSLTSSMQ

-2148 SMTDCYRL
+2148 SMTDCNRL

-2171 LKSGISLYGAVV
+2171 VRSSISLNGAVI
-2183 TQGNTAEIET
+2183 TPGNTAETET
-2193 ITRLRAI
+2193 VTRLRAI
-2200 LKLAGQDDDSLFVRI
+2200 LKLSEQEDDSLFDMI
-2215 DVDTLIDAFK
+2215 NIDTLIDAFK

-2230 AENPEILNII
+2230 AENPEILNVIS
-2240 AEERNRNHWHF
+2240 EERNRKHWGF
-2251 HTGWLSD
+2251 HEGWLSE
-2258 CEVLIDGDQGSD
+2258 CEVLIDGDEESD
-2270 FPDHLYLP
+2270 LPANLYLP
-2278 SIADLA
+2278 TLEDLP
-2284 YLPIDKMRMISSHY
+2284 YLPIAKIQMISCCYS
-2298 NEEAIELLSDNGLK
+2298 EEAIELLLSSGIK

-2323 ILTKDLSL
+2323 ISSKDLSL
-2331 KQCIDLI
+2331 EQCIDLI
-2338 RYLSIDNRY
+2338 RYLHIANRY
-2347 LQYCDVRL
+2347 ADYFCIKDD
-2355 VIQGRWIPY
+2355 IQSEWIPY
-2364 NNSYKSPKE
+2364 NGSFITPKSLSEQESYLDFLIADSVYCSWLGILREPQYDQEFVYKS
-2373 ISEITSDLSS
+2373 
-2383 ILGDSY
+2383 
-2389 YCVFLGIIA
+2389 
-2398 IPHAAPA
+2398 
-2405 HPSELK
+2405 K
-2411 QIDIKAVLARIHDW
+2411 QIDTEAVLSNISKW
-2425 WKEVREGKNAEY
+2425 WGKECNRKIVEY
-2437 NRLAYPDGNGLMYLN
+2437 NKIAYPDGLGLKN
-2452 EDDSSINRKSDWLK
+2452 IGDQEVTVECKSDWLK
-2466 LFMLGS
+2466 LLLLGS
-2472 LHAMGRSKPEQHR
+2472 LHTIGRAKIEQHR
-2485 EYLSKCIKS
+2485 GYLSTCIKS
-2494 GMFNM
+2494 GMFDM
-2499 GFSRKEREDR
+2499 GFSHKEREDR
-2509 WLKSMLEIIDSPNDN
+2509 WLNSMLEIIDSPNDN
-2524 QQYYHWTGFTVV
+2524 QQYYHWIGFTGV

-2547 YISVFQD
+2547 YMSVFQD
-2554 INKYK
+2554 IDKHK
-2559 KTIPLEKLMKPR
+2559 KPMTIETLMKPR
-2571 TNSSYSGT
+2571 SNPSYSGT

-2626 MFKYLSNGVDFESS
+2626 MFKYLSNGVDFKSS

-2657 FGKCFDIPFLMIIRD
+2657 FGKCFDIPFQMIIRD
-2672 DELRDEL
+2672 DELLHEL
-2679 FLEDLDIDMEEEDDI
+2679 VHADIDIEMEEEDDI

>member
-21 FSIVRSIRT
+21 FSIVRSIKT

-86 LIRNNAMFK
+86 LVRNNAMFK

-112 DVAGGHKNSDS
+112 DVAGGHKTSDS

-277 KTPVAEISVT
+277 KTPVADISVT

-420 WNQTL
+420 WNQAL
-425 VKELLVPLFCE
+425 VREALVPLFCD
-436 KSIEIPEVAELI
+436 KSIEIPEVAESI
-448 LSNDPKAYLSLFPAK
+448 LASDPKAYLSLFPGK
-463 AKNKEAKNLSDYTQ
+463 VRTKDVKNLSDYSQ
-477 ACFQNSEETWYIII
+477 ECFQTTEELWFVRV
-491 PDLWGKKIEIW
+491 PDLWGNDIDIW
-502 KGEQNCIIEKVP
+502 KGSQEFTIERVP
-514 EWLIKYKMCFEHF
+514 EWLFKYKQCFEHL
-527 SNPSRRFVTESLGRA
+527 SDDSRRFVTESLGRA
-542 LGDRYNDKSNIQD
+542 LADRSDVQE
-555 YSPDLINTVLRDK
+555 YSSDIIEAVLRDK
-568 DAIDVS
+568 DAIDVN
-574 DLDKLWERYATK
+574 DLDRLWSRYAKNFDNT
-586 SGDDTSS
+586 TF
-593 QTLYGL
+593 QNLNGL
-599 YAFTE
+599 SAFTDN
-604 YDSGALIEYD
+604 DSGALIEYD
-614 AERLFIVVPKSFSDP
+614 AEKLFIVVPKSFSDP

-649 TGLVKEAKSFSDIQN
+649 TGLAKEAKNFSDIQN
-664 IYRPSRIT
+664 IYRPSHST
-672 VLELLRRINI
+672 VLELLRRIDI
-682 DDHKAI
+682 YDHKAI
-688 ELKNNDLELL
+688 ELKNNDLEIL

-758 ELDPHVAKQIRRL
+758 ELDPHVSKQIKRL
-771 LDAHPLIIDM
+771 IDAHPHVIDM

-792 TSSNGI
+792 TSSHGM

-810 LIEELASSINSVKD
+810 LIEDLASSMNSPKE
-824 KKMARRVS
+824 KANARRVS

-865 KYVSLKADE
+865 KYVSLKED
-874 VYWLQSKDSADLDAP
+874 VDYWLQSSDSADLDAP
-889 ISLDERLILNPQ
+889 ITLEDRPILNPQ
-901 AQFINEFYANTLMI
+901 ARFVNEFYANTMKI
-915 EYNGRLSII
+915 EPNGRYAII
-924 KQALKQIGLENVDN
+924 KQSLQQIGLDNVDN

-947 YFPIVIDDHPD
+947 YYSSVTDTYPD
-958 KETELKNLLLAS
+958 EVSELKELLLAA
-970 NIVLCSDGAWR
+970 NIVLCSDGEWR

-988 PARVIDILCE
+988 PARVIDILCD
-998 QSWKADGAHQV
+998 QGWKTAEAQKV
-1009 VKSVCSDIPIIEL
+1009 VKSVCSEIPIIEL
-1022 GIFPILLPLL
+1022 SIFPILHPLL
-1032 LSQSLEIPALTSEQF
+1032 LSQSLEIPALTQEQF
-1047 SKSIVTSESIDLSI
+1047 SQSIVTSESIDLSV
-1061 QQIIKLVTK
+1061 QQIVKLVTK
-1070 NRFNDE
+1070 NRYNDE
-1076 FDISRLIQQSDLP
+1076 FEISGLIQQSDLP

-1097 HEAELLIN
+1097 HEAKLLID
-1105 RVNLSDRLL
+1105 RINLPDRLL
-1114 RHLIP
+1114 RRLIP

-1130 IGLSKRDVQ
+1130 IGISKRDVQ
-1139 EALRYLRVNE
+1139 DALKYLRVCE
-1149 VTSDSIKQRFVSQ
+1149 ITSDSIKQRYISQ
-1162 FIDLW
+1162 FAELW
-1167 DSTKTKEEKLELL
+1167 NTTKTKDDKYELL
-1180 LFIEEQ
+1180 AFIEEQ
-1186 DAYDDLRDVLTA
+1186 DAIDDLRDVISTIS
-1198 LPIVQTKAQKE
+1198 IVQTQAKKE
-1209 TWTTPE
+1209 TWTDPIE
-1215 NALTPDIAKLNPPL
+1215 ALTPDLANLNPPL
-1229 ISETELPSNEVPSK
+1229 ISETELPSNEVPDK
-1243 IIALYSKI
+1243 ITTLYSKI
-1251 CGINSFSLVFSQ
+1251 CEINSFSLVFSQ
-1263 ILYRLAS
+1263 ILCQLAS
-1270 SIDTTKISEVYK
+1270 SINTTKISEVYK

-1304 NNWVLANKGGKEDY
+1304 NNWVLANKGGKEDC

-1363 DDLRRV
+1363 DDLRGV

-1377 TTDEDSYVALYKM
+1377 ITDEDSYIALYKM

-1422 FSSIYGLFIGNDEYN
+1422 FSSLYGLFIGNDEYN
-1437 DDLSSNLLC
+1437 DDLSSNLLY
-1446 LKKTEL
+1446 LKKAEL

-1466 TLPSISHL
+1466 TLPSIRHL
-1474 YYALSEFDVTGDSK
+1474 NYAISEFDEYGDSK
-1488 EYRKLVDLITKF
+1488 EYRRLVDLITKL
-1500 IDTDISEASMNPGRL
+1500 IDTDFSEASMNPGRL

-1532 ASMLINSGSIVE
+1532 ASTLINSGSVVE
-1544 GQESLIDTNDA
+1544 GQESLIDPNDA

-1565 KIVPYYPKE
+1565 KIEPYYPKE

-1582 IQSQDDPNLLQQ
+1582 IQSQDDPNLFQQ

-1623 RIEIEPI
+1623 SIGIEPVDIQVKTANYIEI
-1630 EIRIKTAGYIE
+1630 
-1641 VKASTGNTKISF
+1641 KASTGNTKISF
-1653 TSNDQNWFCSS
+1653 TSNNQNWFCSS

-1677 TIDYQLIDSAIK
+1677 AIDYQLIDSAIT

-1766 DQLIAIA
+1766 DQLIGIA

-1802 AEDAYKQAKL
+1802 AEDAYKQANL
-1812 LGMEIPEVPYF
+1812 LGMEIPGVPYF
-1823 SILVSEHSEIKQI
+1823 SILVSENSEIKQI

-1962 HHISKIEVVIKEE
+1962 HHISKIEVVINEE
-1975 TRLIKRIEKAVLT
+1975 TCLITRIEKPVQT
-1988 RNDMLITS
+1988 RNDTLITS

-2065 RTHLLKDEENTSHSA
+2065 RTHLLKDEENTSRSA

-2095 RYADNVGFWKG
+2095 LYADNVGFWKG
-2106 FWEVFKC
+2106 FWDVFKC
-2113 DSSGPETQRIK
+2113 DSSGPETERIK
-2124 RDIADSLTSSMQ
+2124 REIADSLTSSMQ

-2148 SMTDCYRL
+2148 RITDCNQL

-2171 LKSGISLYGAVV
+2171 LKSGISLTGAVI
-2183 TQGNTAEIET
+2183 TPGNTADIET

-2215 DVDTLIDAFK
+2215 DVDTLVDEFK

-2230 AENPEILNII
+2230 AENPEILNVIT
-2240 AEERNRNHWHF
+2240 EERNRKHWQF
-2251 HTGWLSD
+2251 QEGWLKE

-2270 FPDHLYLP
+2270 FPDHLYMP

-2284 YLPIDKMRMISSHY
+2284 YLPIDKMRMVSDFY
-2298 NEEAIELLSDNGLK
+2298 NEDAIDELVESGLM
-2312 TQPDESELIDW
+2312 TCLIV
-2323 ILTKDLSL
+2323 KDLETWITSKEL
-2331 KQCIDLI
+2331 SKQQCIDLI

-2347 LQYCDVRL
+2347 LQYYDVRL

-2373 ISEITSDLSS
+2373 ISEITADLSS

-2398 IPHAAPA
+2398 IPHPDPA

-2425 WKEVREGKNAEY
+2425 WKEVREGKNADY
-2437 NRLAYPDGNGLMYLN
+2437 NRLVYPDGNGLMYLN

-2485 EYLSKCIKS
+2485 EYLSKCVRADI
-2494 GMFNM
+2494 FNM
-2499 GFSRKEREDR
+2499 EVSVMDRENG
-2509 WLKSMLEIIDSPNDN
+2509 WLRAAFEIIDNPKDD
-2524 QQYYHWTGFTVV
+2524 QKYYHWIGFTAV
-2536 RFFQFNRWLDD
+2536 RFLQLNRWLDD
-2547 YISVFQD
+2547 YISMFLD
-2554 INKYK
+2554 IEKYK
-2559 KTIPLEKLMKPR
+2559 DSFNIERFLKPR
-2571 TNSSYSGT
+2571 SNSIYSGT
-2579 GIEPPSVSRALGTVG
+2579 GALNAPPLDRTFGSIGVNY
-2594 IHFVLRELVR
+2594 VLRELVR
-2604 HEVIRNELI
+2604 HGSLSNSIVFQE
-2613 FSQCFVPSQKMKE
+2613 CFVPTRRIKE
-2626 MFKYLSNGVDFESS
+2626 LFYWLSNGTVFESS
-2640 EDIMAFLTE
+2640 AEIMEFLSE

-2657 FGKCFDIPFLMIIRD
+2657 FGRCFDIPFQMILRD

-2679 FLEDLDIDMEEEDDI
+2679 FLEDLDIDMEDEDDI

>member
-1 MNTNH
+1 M
-6 SEMKTPEIGK
+6 SEANINEAVNKPEIGK
-16 AGGQE
+16 KGGQE
-21 FSIVRSIRT
+21 FSVVRSIRT
-30 FLEQMAEGSARP
+30 FLEQMSEGSARP
-42 APTVLKEL
+42 ASTVVKEL

-63 ITLDVRALQKQ
+63 ITIDLRTLTAEGSQ
-74 GTPYDLLLEPSL
+74 YDSILGPSI

-95 SKEELEHRD
+95 VKEELANRD

-112 DVAGGHKNSDS
+112 DVAGGHKTSDS

-130 IGFNSVYFLTDNP
+130 IGFNSVYFLSDNP
-143 VIFSRD
+143 IIFSRD
-149 EIHFL
+149 EIHFF
-154 DLLHHLPFN
+154 DLLHLLPFN
-163 GKNGWIF
+163 NANGWIF
-170 TLDDFPAES
+170 RLEDFPAGAQKS
-179 DKAAGEIKNIIE
+179 VGQIKRIIE
-191 ICFPK
+191 LCFPK
-196 KVLLQDTIGEMARK
+196 VILQQDTIGEMARK
-210 KEMYTHSVFRLPIRT
+210 HEMYRQSAFRLPIRIQNLGSDAVFNT
-225 KHQASD
+225 VYSLERVRSIFEEMVVEASK
-231 TLSNL
+231 S
-236 TFKNEGFNNLFNGM
+236 
-250 IDEAPRSLLF
+250 ILF
-260 LKTLNRIIF
+260 LKSIQKIIF
-269 SKLEATDK
+269 SELETTDSK
-277 KTPVAEISVT
+277 NMVAEISIT
-287 PNPPEF
+287 PNSSEF
-293 DSFLSNLQNRTDY
+293 DIFLEHLQHKKDHTSEG
-306 TTDAIKRI
+306 IKRNI
-314 IRVNNGG
+314 SITCNGE
-321 TNKDLPFTIWHRIDF
+321 TNVLPFTVWHKVSYSNLALTEI
-336 TNQELSDNRKL
+336 RKR

-352 KAVPWVSIAVPGSKE
+352 KAIPWVSVAVPGSKD
-367 AMSIDSTNNPNWRV
+367 AMMLDGNGNPNWRV

-386 EEGPCGCLF
+386 EEGPCGCIF

-409 YKTDDGILKTR
+409 YKIDSGILKTE
-420 WNQTL
+420 WNQAL
-425 VKELLVPLFCE
+425 AREALVPLFCDV
-436 KSIEIPEVAELI
+436 SIEIPEKAKDI
-448 LSNDPKAYLSLFPAK
+448 LSVDPKSYLGLFPGK
-463 AKNKEAKNLSDYTQ
+463 MKSKEARNLSDFIQ
-477 ACFQNSEETWYIII
+477 SSFQTTEKVWFVRV
-491 PDLWGKKIEIW
+491 PDLWGKDIDIW
-502 KGEQNCIIEKVP
+502 KGSQEFTIEKVP
-514 EWLIKYKMCFEHF
+514 EWLFRYKKCYEEL
-527 SNPSRRFVTESLGRA
+527 SKPQRRFVSESLGRA
-542 LGDRYNDKSNIQD
+542 LSDRADVQEFSTDI
-555 YSPDLINTVLRDK
+555 IEAVLRDK
-568 DAIDVS
+568 DAIDVN
-574 DLDKLWERYATK
+574 DLDRLWSRYAKNFDNT
-586 SGDDTSS
+586 TF
-593 QTLYGL
+593 QNLNGL
-599 YAFTE
+599 SAFTDN
-604 YDSGALIEYD
+604 DSGALIEYD
-614 AERLFIVVPKSFSDP
+614 DERLFIVVPKSFSDP

-649 TGLVKEAKSFSDIQN
+649 TGLAKEAKNFSDIQN
-664 IYRPSRIT
+664 IYRPSHSTI
-672 VLELLRRINI
+672 LELLRRIDI

-688 ELKNNDLELL
+688 ELKNNDLEIL

-924 KQALKQIGLENVDN
+924 KQALKQIGLDNVDN

-947 YFPIVIDDHPD
+947 YYPSVIDNYPD
-958 KETELKNLLLAS
+958 EVSELKQLLLAA
-970 NIVLCSDGAWR
+970 NIVLCSDGLWR
-981 PITEAYN
+981 PIAVAYN

-1070 NRFNDE
+1070 NRYNDE
-1076 FDISRLIQQSDLP
+1076 FEISGLIQQSDLP
-1089 TLTGSSKL
+1089 TVTGSSKL
-1097 HEAELLIN
+1097 REAELLIN

-1114 RHLIP
+1114 RRLIP
-1119 NLVDVPKLSDS
+1119 NLVDVPKLSDT
-1130 IGLSKRDVQ
+1130 IGISKKDVQ
-1139 EALRYLRVNE
+1139 DTLRYLRVYE
-1149 VTSDSIKQRFVSQ
+1149 VTSDSVYQRFVSQ
-1162 FIDLW
+1162 FADLW
-1167 DSTKTKEEKLELL
+1167 DSAKTKEEKLELL
-1180 LFIEEQ
+1180 VFIEEQ
-1186 DAYDDLRDVLTA
+1186 DVYDDLRDVLTA
-1198 LPIVQTKAQKE
+1198 LPIVLTKAQKE
-1209 TWTTPE
+1209 PWTTPVK
-1215 NALTPDIAKLNPPL
+1215 ALTPDIASLNPPL
-1229 ISETELPSNEVPSK
+1229 ISETELPSKDVPDK

-1263 ILYRLAS
+1263 ILCKLAS
-1270 SIDTTKISEVYK
+1270 SISTTKISEVYM

-1289 EKMISSDELVDCLKT
+1289 EKMISNDELVDCLKT
-1304 NNWVLANKGGKEDY
+1304 NNWVLANQVGKEDY

-1341 LPIPDNLIKLDIGF
+1341 LPIPDNLINLNIGF

-1363 DDLRRV
+1363 DDLRGV

-1377 TTDEDSYVALYKM
+1377 TTDEDSYIALYKM
-1390 IAKLLTDDEL
+1390 IVKLLTDDEL
-1400 KEIWLEEASNNPLI
+1400 KQIWLEEASNNPLI
-1414 LTFREKKG
+1414 LTFREKKR
-1422 FSSIYGLFIGNDEYN
+1422 FSSLYGLFIGNDEYIE
-1437 DDLSSNLLC
+1437 DLSSNLQC

-1452 PKIVENLYSKLGVE
+1452 PKIVENLYMKLGVE
-1466 TLPSISHL
+1466 NLPSIRHI
-1474 YYALSEFDVTGDSK
+1474 YYALSEFEAQGDAK
-1488 EYRKLVDLITKF
+1488 DYRKLVDLITKF

-1532 ASMLINSGSIVE
+1532 ASMLINSGSVVE

-1565 KIVPYYPKE
+1565 KIEPYYPKE
-1574 LQSYSDYS
+1574 LQSYSDYL
-1582 IQSQDDPNLLQQ
+1582 IQSQDDPSLLQQ

-1623 RIEIEPI
+1623 SIEIEPI

-1677 TIDYQLIDSAIK
+1677 TIDYQLIDSAIT

-1899 ITDSPIIHS
+1899 ITDTPVIHS

-1923 IAPPENWSP
+1923 IAPPENWVP
-1932 KKTRIELPIN
+1932 KRTRIELPIN
-1942 VYDLTNDIDVDSIW
+1942 ACDITNDIEVDSIW

-1962 HHISKIEVVIKEE
+1962 HHISEIEVVINEE
-1975 TRLIKRIEKAVLT
+1975 KCLITRIEKPVQSS
-1988 RNDMLITS
+1988 NDMLITS
-1996 NEISIDDSS
+1996 NEIRIADSIV
-2005 ICRFIKISRQHA
+2005 CKFYKIRHQHA

-2024 EADKPLRWLSEF
+2024 DAEKPLRWLSKYN
-2036 SNDCYSYLPLASRL
+2036 NDCYSYLPLTSRL
-2050 DFGVA
+2050 DFGFA
-2055 VSNQFSIQSG
+2055 ISNQFSIQSG

-2136 QLPIIPTITSLV
+2136 KHPIIPTITSLV

-2193 ITRLRAI
+2193 IARLRAI

-2240 AEERNRNHWHF
+2240 AEEGNRNHWHF

-2258 CEVLIDGDQGSD
+2258 CEVLKDGDEGFD
-2270 FPDHLYLP
+2270 FPANLYIP
-2278 SIADLA
+2278 TITDLA
-2284 YLPIDKMRMISSHY
+2284 YLPINKMQMISSHY

-2323 ILTKDLSL
+2323 ISSKDLSL

-2338 RYLSIDNRY
+2338 RYLHKGDRY
-2347 LQYCDVRL
+2347 TYYFGIKE
-2355 VIQGRWIPY
+2355 VIQGEWIPY
-2364 NNSYKSPKE
+2364 NRSFITPKTLSDQESCFKSLIADSFFCSWLGIYREPQQEQVFVYKS
-2373 ISEITSDLSS
+2373 
-2383 ILGDSY
+2383 
-2389 YCVFLGIIA
+2389 
-2398 IPHAAPA
+2398 
-2405 HPSELK
+2405 K
-2411 QIDIKAVLARIHDW
+2411 QIDTEAVLSNISKW
-2425 WKEVREGKNAEY
+2425 WGKECNRKIVEY
-2437 NRLAYPDGNGLMYLN
+2437 NKIAYPDGLGLKNIGDQEMTV
-2452 EDDSSINRKSDWLK
+2452 ECKSDWLK
-2466 LFMLGS
+2466 LLLLGS
-2472 LHAMGRSKPEQHR
+2472 LHTIGRAKIEQHR
-2485 EYLSKCIKS
+2485 GYLSKCIKS

-2499 GFSRKEREDR
+2499 GFSHKEREDR
-2509 WLKSMLEIIDSPNDN
+2509 WLNSMLEIIDSPNDN
-2524 QQYYHWTGFTVV
+2524 QQYYHWIGFTGV

-2554 INKYK
+2554 IDKHK
-2559 KTIPLEKLMKPR
+2559 KPMTIETLMKPR
-2571 TNSSYSGT
+2571 SNPSYSGT

-2613 FSQCFVPSQKMKE
+2613 FSQCFVPSRKMKE

-2657 FGKCFDIPFLMIIRD
+2657 FGKCFDIPFQMIIRD
-2672 DELRDEL
+2672 DELLHEL
-2679 FLEDLDIDMEEEDDI
+2679 VHADIDIEMEDEDDI

>member
-6 SEMKTPEIGK
+6 SDMKTPEIGK

-63 ITLDVRALQKQ
+63 ITLDVRALPKQ

-95 SKEELEHRD
+95 SKEELENRD

-112 DVAGGHKNSDS
+112 DVAGGHKTSDS

-154 DLLHHLPFN
+154 DLLHHLPFD

-170 TLDDFPAES
+170 SLGDFPAES
-179 DKAAGEIKNIIE
+179 GKAAGAIKNIIE

-196 KVLLQDTIGEMARK
+196 TVLMQDTIGEMARK
-210 KEMYTHSVFRLPIRT
+210 KEMYGHSVFRLPIRT
-225 KHQASD
+225 KHQASE
-231 TLSNL
+231 TLSTL

-336 TNQELSDNRKL
+336 TNQRLSENRKL

-420 WNQTL
+420 WNQAL
-425 VKELLVPLFCE
+425 VREALVPLFCE
-436 KSIEIPEVAELI
+436 KSIEIPEVAESI
-448 LSNDPKAYLSLFPAK
+448 LASDPKAYLSLFPGK
-463 AKNKEAKNLSDYTQ
+463 AKSKEAKSLSDYTQ
-477 ACFQNSEETWYIII
+477 TCFHEELWFVRV
-491 PDLWGKKIEIW
+491 PDLWGSDVDIW
-502 KGEQNCIIEKVP
+502 KGSQEFTIERVP
-514 EWLIKYKMCFEHF
+514 EWLFKYKECFEHL
-527 SNPSRRFVTESLGRA
+527 SSDSRRFVTESLGRA
-542 LGDRYNDKSNIQD
+542 LADRSDVQE
-555 YSPDLINTVLRDK
+555 YSSDIIEAVLRDK
-568 DAIDVS
+568 DAIVVN
-574 DLDKLWERYATK
+574 DLDRLWSRYAK
-586 SGDDTSS
+586 NIDNISY
-593 QTLYGL
+593 QTLNGL
-599 YAFTE
+599 SAFTDN
-604 YDSGALIEYD
+604 DSGALIEYD
-614 AERLFIVVPKSFSDP
+614 AEKLFIVVPKSFSDP

-649 TGLVKEAKSFSDIQN
+649 TGLAKEAKNFSDIQN
-664 IYRPSRIT
+664 IYRPSHST
-672 VLELLRRINI
+672 VLELLRRIDI

-688 ELKNNDLELL
+688 ELKNNDLEIL

-751 WFKSHFS
+751 WFKSNFS
-758 ELDPHVAKQIRRL
+758 ELDPHVAKQIKRL
-771 LDAHPLIIDM
+771 IDAHPHIIDM

-792 TSSNGI
+792 TSSRGI
-798 DVLIKAIMADKT
+798 DVLIKAIMADNT
-810 LIEELASSINSVKD
+810 LIEELASSINSLKE
-824 KKMARRVS
+824 KAHARRVS

-842 WDDWDEDR
+842 WDDWDEER
-850 QNCIRE
+850 QNCIRV

-865 KYVSLKADE
+865 MYVSLKAD
-874 VYWLQSKDSADLDAP
+874 VKYWLQSGDSADLDAP
-889 ISLDERLILNPQ
+889 ITLEDRPILNPQ
-901 AQFINEFYANTLMI
+901 SQFVNEFYANTLMI

-924 KQALKQIGLENVDN
+924 KQALKQIGLDNVDN

-947 YFPIVIDDHPD
+947 YYSSVIDTYPD
-958 KETELKNLLLAS
+958 EVTELKELLLAA

-981 PITEAYN
+981 PISESYN
-988 PARVIDILCE
+988 PTRVIDILCD
-998 QSWKADGAHQV
+998 QGWKTAEAQKV
-1009 VKSVCSDIPIIEL
+1009 VKSVCSEIPIIEL
-1022 GIFPILLPLL
+1022 SIFPILHPFLL
-1032 LSQSLEIPALTSEQF
+1032 YQSLEIPALTPEQF

-1061 QQIIKLVTK
+1061 QQIINLVTK
-1070 NRFNDE
+1070 NQYNDE
-1076 FDISRLIQQSDLP
+1076 FEISGLIQQSDLP
-1089 TLTGSSKL
+1089 TITGSSIL
-1097 HEAELLIN
+1097 CEAELLID
-1105 RVNLSDRLL
+1105 RIILSKRLM
-1114 RHLIP
+1114 RRLIP
-1119 NLVDVPKLSDS
+1119 NLVDVQKLSDS
-1130 IGLSKRDVQ
+1130 IGISKKDVQ
-1139 EALRYLRVNE
+1139 DTLRYLKVYE
-1149 VTSDSIKQRFVSQ
+1149 VTSDSVNQRFVSQ
-1162 FIDLW
+1162 YTDLW
-1167 DSTKTKEEKLELL
+1167 DSAKTKEEKLDLL
-1180 LFIEEQ
+1180 VFIEEQ
-1186 DAYDDLRDVLTA
+1186 DAFDDLRDVMSV
-1198 LPIVQTKAQKE
+1198 LPIVQTQAKKE
-1209 TWTTPE
+1209 TWTIPE
-1215 NALTPDIAKLNPPL
+1215 EALTPDIACLNPPL
-1229 ISETELPSNEVPSK
+1229 IADIELPAKDVPDK
-1243 IIALYSKI
+1243 ITSLYNKI
-1251 CGINSFSLVFSQ
+1251 CRINSFSLVFSQ
-1263 ILYRLAS
+1263 ILSRLAS
-1270 SIDTTKISEVYK
+1270 GTNSTKVSEVYK
-1282 WLSNLLN
+1282 WFSSLLDT
-1289 EKMISSDELVDCLKT
+1289 KKISTDALVDCLKT

-1515 KVKTLAGTYDEI
+1515 KVKTLEGTYDEI

-1532 ASMLINSGSIVE
+1532 ASSLTTSGEVIE

-1565 KIVPYYPKE
+1565 KIEPYYPKE

-1623 RIEIEPI
+1623 SIEIEPI

-1677 TIDYQLIDSAIK
+1677 TIDYQLIDSAIT

-1962 HHISKIEVVIKEE
+1962 HHISKIEVVINEE
-1975 TRLIKRIEKAVLT
+1975 ARLITRIEKPVQSS
-1988 RNDMLITS
+1988 NDMLITS

-2005 ICRFIKISRQHA
+2005 ICRFIKISHQHA

-2024 EADKPLRWLSEF
+2024 ESDKPLRWLSEF
-2036 SNDCYSYLPLASRL
+2036 SNDCYSYLPLTSRL
-2050 DFGVA
+2050 DFGFA

-2065 RTHLLKDEENTSHSA
+2065 RTHLLKDEENTSRST
-2080 EIKQLILPLLEYLVS
+2080 EIMQLILPLLEYLVS
-2095 RYADNVGFWKG
+2095 LYADSVGFWKD
-2106 FWEVFKC
+2106 FWEIFKC
-2113 DSSGPETQRIK
+2113 DISGPETERIK
-2124 RDIADSLTSSMQ
+2124 RDIAESITSSMQ
-2136 QLPIIPTITSLV
+2136 KLPIIPTLSNLV
-2148 SMTDCYRL
+2148 SITDCNRL
-2156 FYFSDEVLSSVREVI
+2156 FYFSDEVLSSVREEIV
-2171 LKSGISLYGAVV
+2171 KSSISLNGAVI
-2183 TQGNTAEIET
+2183 TPGNTAETET

-2200 LKLAGQDDDSLFVRI
+2200 LKLSEQDDDSLFVKI
-2215 DVDTLIDAFK
+2215 DVDTLIDQFMG
-2225 EHPIL
+2225 HPIL
-2230 AENPEILNII
+2230 AENPDILNII

-2251 HTGWLSD
+2251 HTGWLSE
-2258 CEVLIDGDQGSD
+2258 CKVLIDGDEGFD
-2270 FPDHLYLP
+2270 FPANLYMP

-2284 YLPIDKMRMISSHY
+2284 YLPIDKIQKISSHY
-2298 NEEAIELLSDNGLK
+2298 SEEAIELLSDNRLK
-2312 TQPDESELIDW
+2312 AQPDESELIDW
-2323 ILTKDLSL
+2323 ISSKELSL
-2331 KQCIDLI
+2331 DQCIDI
-2338 RYLSIDNRY
+2338 IKYLHIENRY
-2347 LQYCDVRL
+2347 SEYFSIKED
-2355 VIQGRWIPY
+2355 IQGEWIPY
-2364 NNSYKSPKE
+2364 NGSFVTPKSLNE
-2373 ISEITSDLSS
+2373 QESCFESLIA
-2383 ILGDSY
+2383 DS
-2389 YCVFLGIIA
+2389 VFCSWLGIYRE
-2398 IPHAAPA
+2398 PQQ
-2405 HPSELK
+2405 ELAFVYK
-2411 QIDIKAVLARIHDW
+2411 QIDTEAVLTKISNW
-2425 WKEVREGKNAEY
+2425 WKKERNRKIIEY
-2437 NRLAYPDGNGLMYLN
+2437 NKIAYHDGLGLMN
-2452 EDDSSINRKSDWLK
+2452 IGDQEETVECKSDWLK
-2466 LFMLGS
+2466 LLLLGS
-2472 LHAMGRSKPEQHR
+2472 LHTMGRAKIEQHR
-2485 EYLSKCIKS
+2485 EYISKCIKS

-2499 GFSRKEREDR
+2499 GFSHKEREDR
-2509 WLKSMLEIIDSPNDN
+2509 WLNSMLEIIDSPNDN
-2524 QQYYHWTGFTVV
+2524 QQYYHWIGFTGV

-2554 INKYK
+2554 INKHK
-2559 KTIPLEKLMKPR
+2559 KPMSLEILMKPR
-2571 TNSSYSGT
+2571 SNPSYSGT
-2579 GIEPPSVSRALGTVG
+2579 GIEPPSVTRALGAVG

-2604 HEVIRNELI
+2604 HEVIGNEVI
-2613 FSQCFVPSQKMKE
+2613 FSQCFVPSRKMKE

-2649 NMPGMDAT
+2649 NMPGMDTT
-2657 FGKCFDIPFLMIIRD
+2657 FGKCFDIPFQMIIRD
-2672 DELRDEL
+2672 DELLHEL
-2679 FLEDLDIDMEEEDDI
+2679 VHEDLDIEMEDEDDI

>member
-21 FSIVRSIRT
+21 FSIVRSIKT

-86 LIRNNAMFK
+86 LVRNNAMFK

-112 DVAGGHKNSDS
+112 DVAGGHKTSDS

-277 KTPVAEISVT
+277 KTPVADISVT

-420 WNQTL
+420 WNQAL
-425 VKELLVPLFCE
+425 VREALVPLFCD
-436 KSIEIPEVAELI
+436 KSIEIPEVAESI
-448 LSNDPKAYLSLFPAK
+448 LASDPKAYLSLFPGK
-463 AKNKEAKNLSDYTQ
+463 VRTKDVKNLSDYSQ
-477 ACFQNSEETWYIII
+477 ECFQTTEELWFVRV
-491 PDLWGKKIEIW
+491 PDLWGNDIDIW
-502 KGEQNCIIEKVP
+502 KGSQEFTIERVP
-514 EWLIKYKMCFEHF
+514 EWLFKYKQSFMHLC
-527 SNPSRRFVTESLGRA
+527 SDKRRFVTESLGRA
-542 LGDRYNDKSNIQD
+542 LADRSEVQEFSLDI
-555 YSPDLINTVLRDK
+555 IETVLRDK
-568 DAIDVS
+568 DAIDVN
-574 DLDKLWERYATK
+574 DLDKLWSRYAKNVDNT
-586 SGDDTSS
+586 TF
-593 QTLYGL
+593 QNLNGL
-599 YAFTE
+599 SAFTDN
-604 YDSGALIEYD
+604 DSGALIEYD
-614 AERLFIVVPKSFSDP
+614 DEKLFIVVPKTFSDP

-636 FKAGFSDV
+636 LKAGFSDV

-664 IYRPSRIT
+664 IFRPSHSTI
-672 VLELLRRINI
+672 LELLRRIDI

-688 ELKNNDLELL
+688 ELKNNDLEILI
-698 VDFLV
+698 DFLV

-720 IASNKERFAS
+720 VASNKERFAS

-758 ELDPHVAKQIRRL
+758 ELDPQVAKQIRRL
-771 LDAHPLIIDM
+771 IDAHPHIVDM
-781 IKTSEISLVEA
+781 IKTSQISLVEA
-792 TSSNGI
+792 TSSHGM
-798 DVLIKAIMADKT
+798 DVLIKAIMADKS
-810 LIEELASSINSVKD
+810 LIEELATSINSPKEKVN
-824 KKMARRVS
+824 ARKVS

-842 WDDWDEDR
+842 WDDWDEEK
-850 QNCIRE
+850 QNCILD
-856 LPIHRTVDG
+856 LPIHRAVDG
-865 KYVSLKADE
+865 KYISLKADE
-874 VYWLQSKDSADLDAP
+874 DYWLQSRDSADLDAP
-889 ISLDERLILNPQ
+889 ITLEDRPILNPQ
-901 AQFINEFYANTLMI
+901 SQFVNEFYANKLKF

-924 KQALKQIGLENVDN
+924 KQALQQIGLDNVDN

-947 YFPIVIDDHPD
+947 YFPSVIDTYPD
-958 KETELKNLLLAS
+958 EVSELKELLLAA
-970 NIVLCSDGAWR
+970 NIVLCSDGEWR
-981 PITEAYN
+981 PLTEAYN

-998 QSWKADGAHQV
+998 QGWKDAEAQQV
-1009 VKSVCSDIPIIEL
+1009 VKAICSNMPITDRDNYSTL
-1022 GIFPILLPLL
+1022 FPFLR
-1032 LSQSLEIPALTSEQF
+1032 SQSQDIQALTQKQF
-1047 SKSIVTSESIDLSI
+1047 SQSIVTSKSIDLSI

-1070 NRFNDE
+1070 NRYNDE
-1076 FDISRLIQQSDLP
+1076 FEISGLIQQSDLP

-1097 HEAELLIN
+1097 HEAELLLN
-1105 RVNLSDRLL
+1105 RINLSDRLL
-1114 RHLIP
+1114 QRLIP

-1130 IGLSKRDVQ
+1130 IGISKRDVQ

-1149 VTSDSIKQRFVSQ
+1149 VTSDSIKQRFISQ
-1162 FIDLW
+1162 FTNLW
-1167 DSTKTKEEKLELL
+1167 ESVKTNEEKLELL
-1180 LFIEEQ
+1180 VLIEEQ
-1186 DAYDDLRDVLTA
+1186 DAFDDLRDVISTI
-1198 LPIVQTKAQKE
+1198 PIIQTKARKE
-1209 TWTTPE
+1209 TWTIPE

-1229 ISETELPSNEVPSK
+1229 ISETELPSNEVPDK
-1243 IIALYSKI
+1243 ITTLYSKI
-1251 CGINSFSLVFSQ
+1251 CGINSFPLVFSQ
-1263 ILYRLAS
+1263 ILCRLAS
-1270 SIDTTKISEVYK
+1270 SINTTKISEVYK

-1304 NNWVLANKGGKEDY
+1304 NNWVLAYKGGKEDY
-1318 LEPNEVLICDAS
+1318 LEPKEVLICDAS

-1363 DDLRRV
+1363 DDLRGV

-1377 TTDEDSYVALYKM
+1377 IADEDSYIALYKM
-1390 IAKLLTDDEL
+1390 IAKLITDDEL
-1400 KEIWLEEASNNPLI
+1400 MEIWLEKASNNPLI

-1446 LKKTEL
+1446 LKKTEP

-1474 YYALSEFDVTGDSK
+1474 NFAISEFDEYGDSK
-1488 EYRKLVDLITKF
+1488 EYRRLVELITKF

-1532 ASMLINSGSIVE
+1532 ASMLINSGSVVE

-1565 KIVPYYPKE
+1565 KIEPYYPKE

-1623 RIEIEPI
+1623 SIEIEPV

-1641 VKASTGNTKISF
+1641 IKASTGNTKISF

-1677 TIDYQLIDSAIK
+1677 TIDYQLIDSAIT

-1766 DQLIAIA
+1766 DQLIGIA

-1899 ITDSPIIHS
+1899 ITDSPVIHS

-1962 HHISKIEVVIKEE
+1962 HHISKIEVVINEE
-1975 TRLIKRIEKAVLT
+1975 SRLITRIEKAVQT

-2113 DSSGPETQRIK
+2113 DSSGPETERIK
-2124 RDIADSLTSSMQ
+2124 RDIADSLTSSMKH
-2136 QLPIIPTITSLV
+2136 LPIIPTITSLV
-2148 SMTDCYRL
+2148 RITDCNQL

-2171 LKSGISLYGAVV
+2171 LKSGISLNGAMIAP
-2183 TQGNTAEIET
+2183 GNTADIET

-2215 DVDTLIDAFK
+2215 DVDTLVDEFK

-2230 AENPEILNII
+2230 AETPSILNII

-2258 CEVLIDGDQGSD
+2258 CEVLIDGDEGFD
-2270 FPDHLYLP
+2270 LPANLYKP
-2278 SIADLA
+2278 SITDLA
-2284 YLPIDKMRMISSHY
+2284 YLPINKMQMISSHY
-2298 NEEAIELLSDNGLK
+2298 NEEAIELLSDYGLK
-2312 TQPDESELIDW
+2312 TQPDEPELIDW
-2323 ILTKDLSL
+2323 ISSRELLLD
-2331 KQCIDLI
+2331 QCIDLI
-2338 RYLSIDNRY
+2338 RYLHIGNRY
-2347 LQYCDVRL
+2347 TDYFGIIE
-2355 VIQGRWIPY
+2355 VIQGEWIPFDG
-2364 NNSYKSPKE
+2364 SFITPK
-2373 ISEITSDLSS
+2373 TLSDQESCFESL
-2383 ILGDSY
+2383 IADSV
-2389 YCVFLGIIA
+2389 YCSWLGILREPQQEQA
-2398 IPHAAPA
+2398 FVYE
-2405 HPSELK
+2405 SK
-2411 QIDIKAVLARIHDW
+2411 QIDTEAVLTKISKW
-2425 WKEVREGKNAEY
+2425 WIKESKRKITEY
-2437 NRLAYPDGNGLMYLN
+2437 NKIAYPDGLGLKN
-2452 EDDSSINRKSDWLK
+2452 IGDQEESVECKSDWLK
-2466 LFMLGS
+2466 LLLLGS
-2472 LHAMGRSKPEQHR
+2472 LHTMGRAKIEQHR
-2485 EYLSKCIKS
+2485 EYLSTCIKS

-2499 GFSRKEREDR
+2499 GLSHKEREDR
-2509 WLKSMLEIIDSPNDN
+2509 WLNSMLEIIDSPNDN
-2524 QQYYHWTGFTVV
+2524 QQYYHWIGFTGV

-2554 INKYK
+2554 INKHK
-2559 KTIPLEKLMKPR
+2559 KSMPLETLMKPR
-2571 TNSSYSGT
+2571 SNPSYSGT
-2579 GIEPPSVSRALGTVG
+2579 GIEPPSVTRALGAVG

-2604 HEVIRNELI
+2604 HEVIRNEVI
-2613 FSQCFVPSQKMKE
+2613 FSQCFVPSQKIKE

-2657 FGKCFDIPFLMIIRD
+2657 FGKCFDIPFQMIIRD
-2672 DELRDEL
+2672 DELLHEL
-2679 FLEDLDIDMEEEDDI
+2679 VHADIDIEMEDEDDI

>member
-6 SEMKTPEIGK
+6 GEMQKPEIGK
-16 AGGQE
+16 PGGQE
-21 FSIVRSIRT
+21 SSIVRFIRT
-30 FLEQMAEGSARP
+30 FLGNMAEANERP
-42 APTVLKEL
+42 GATVLKEL

-63 ITLDVRALQKQ
+63 ITLDVRPLPKQ
-74 GTPYDLLLEPSL
+74 ETPYDLLLVPSL
-86 LIRNNAMFK
+86 LIRNNAMFM
-95 SKEELEHRD
+95 SKEELKHRD

-112 DVAGGHKNSDS
+112 DVAGGHKTSDS

-163 GKNGWIF
+163 GENGWIF
-170 TLDDFPAES
+170 SLDDFPAES
-179 DKAAGEIKNIIE
+179 GKSAGAVKNIVE
-191 ICFPK
+191 LCFPK
-196 KVLLQDTIGEMARK
+196 TVLIQDTIGEMARK
-210 KEMYTHSVFRLPIRT
+210 QEMYKQSVFRLPIRT
-225 KHQASD
+225 DRQEPESISD
-231 TLSNL
+231 LSFKDSNL
-236 TFKNEGFNNLFNGM
+236 HNLFNGM
-250 IDEAPRSLLF
+250 IEEAPRSLLF
-260 LKTLNRIIF
+260 LKTIDKIIF
-269 SKLEATDK
+269 SRLDETDK
-277 KTPVAEISVT
+277 KIIVAEISIT
-287 PNPPEF
+287 PNPHEF
-293 DSFLSNLQNRTDY
+293 KKILSKLQNKDDY
-306 TTDAIKRI
+306 TTDAIRRV
-314 IRVNNGG
+314 IRVKTG
-321 TNKDLPFTIWHRIDF
+321 KIDDHLPFTIWHRIDF
-336 TNQELSDNRKL
+336 TNQMLADKRRF
-347 LEGSD
+347 LEKSD

-367 AMSIDSTNNPNWRV
+367 AMTIDGSANPNWRV

-395 SGAFFVGPSRQRLD
+395 SGAFFVGPSRQKLD
-409 YKTDDGILKTR
+409 YKTEEGIIKTQ

-649 TGLVKEAKSFSDIQN
+649 TGLAKEAKNFSDIQN

-703 ERKSAELVDLKL
+703 ERKTSEVVDLKL

-720 IASNKERFAS
+720 IASNKERFVT
-730 RKSVFIKATS
+730 RKSVFIRPLN
-740 PTKDDDAFWNV
+740 PTNDDEAFWNV

-771 LDAHPLIIDM
+771 LDAHPHIIDM
-781 IKTSEISLVEA
+781 IKTSAINLVEA
-792 TSSNGI
+792 TSSRGI
-798 DVLIKAIMADKT
+798 DVLIKAIMADKP
-810 LIEELASSINSVKD
+810 LIEELASSINSQKE
-824 KKMARRVS
+824 KAQARRVS

-842 WDDWDEDR
+842 WDDWDVEK
-850 QNCIRE
+850 QNCILD
-856 LPIHRTVDG
+856 LPIHRAVDG
-865 KYVSLKADE
+865 KYISLKADE
-874 VYWLQSKDSADLDAP
+874 DYWLQSKDSADLDAP
-889 ISLDERLILNPQ
+889 ITLEDRPILNPQ
-901 AQFINEFYANTLMI
+901 SQFVNEFYANTLKI

-924 KQALKQIGLENVDN
+924 KQALKQIGLDNIDN
-938 QALLAYIVK
+938 QALLVYIVK
-947 YFPIVIDDHPD
+947 YYPSVIDTYPD
-958 KETELKNLLLAS
+958 EVSELKELLLAA
-970 NIVLCSDGAWR
+970 NIVLCSDGEWR

-998 QSWKADGAHQV
+998 QGWKDAEAQQV
-1009 VKSVCSDIPIIEL
+1009 VKAICSNMPITDRDNYSTL
-1022 GIFPILLPLL
+1022 FPFLR
-1032 LSQSLEIPALTSEQF
+1032 SQSHEIQALTQKQF
-1047 SKSIVTSESIDLSI
+1047 SQSIVTSKSIDLSI

-1070 NRFNDE
+1070 NRYNDE
-1076 FDISRLIQQSDLP
+1076 FEISGLIQQSDLP

-1097 HEAELLIN
+1097 HEAKLLLN
-1105 RVNLSDRLL
+1105 RINLSDRLL
-1114 RHLIP
+1114 RRLIP
-1119 NLVDVPKLSDS
+1119 NLVDVPKLSDTIGIS
-1130 IGLSKRDVQ
+1130 IKDVQ
-1139 EALRYLRVNE
+1139 DALKYLRVRE
-1149 VTSDSIKQRFVSQ
+1149 ITSDYVKQKFVSQ
-1162 FIDLW
+1162 FTELW
-1167 DSTKTKEEKLELL
+1167 DSVKTNEEKLELL
-1180 LFIEEQ
+1180 VLIEEQ
-1186 DAYDDLRDVLTA
+1186 DAFDDLRDVISTI
-1198 LPIVQTKAQKE
+1198 PIIQSKAQKE
-1209 TWTTPE
+1209 PWTIPE
-1215 NALTPDIAKLNPPL
+1215 KALTPDIANLNPPL
-1229 ISETELPSNEVPSK
+1229 ISETELPSKDVPDK

-1263 ILYRLAS
+1263 ILCKLAS
-1270 SIDTTKISEVYK
+1270 SISTTKISEVYM

-1289 EKMISSDELVDCLKT
+1289 EKMISNDELVDCLKT
-1304 NNWVLANKGGKEDY
+1304 NNWVLANQGGKEDY

-1341 LPIPDNLIKLDIGF
+1341 LPIPDNLINLNIGF

-1363 DDLRRV
+1363 DDLRGV

-1377 TTDEDSYVALYKM
+1377 TTDEDSYIALYKM
-1390 IAKLLTDDEL
+1390 IVKLLTDDEL
-1400 KEIWLEEASNNPLI
+1400 KQIWLEEASNNPLI
-1414 LTFREKKG
+1414 LTFREKKR
-1422 FSSIYGLFIGNDEYN
+1422 FSSLYGLFIGNDEYIE
-1437 DDLSSNLLC
+1437 DLSSNLLC

-1452 PKIVENLYSKLGVE
+1452 PKIVENLYMKLGVE
-1466 TLPSISHL
+1466 NLPSIRHI
-1474 YYALSEFDVTGDSK
+1474 YYALSEFEAQGDAK
-1488 EYRKLVDLITKF
+1488 DYRKLVDLITKYVDLES
-1500 IDTDISEASMNPGRL
+1500 INPGHL
-1515 KVKTLAGTYDEI
+1515 KVKTLAGTYNEI
-1527 SKCYN
+1527 SGCYN
-1532 ASMLINSGSIVE
+1532 ASTLINSGSVVE
-1544 GQESLIDTNDA
+1544 GLESLIDINDA

-1565 KIVPYYPKE
+1565 KIEPFYPKE
-1574 LQSYSDYS
+1574 LQSYADYS
-1582 IQSQDDPNLLQQ
+1582 IQSQDDQNLMQQ

-1602 VQLLYDL
+1602 MQLLYDL
-1609 NRGDSLLIEKLNEQ
+1609 NRGDSLLIEKLNE
-1623 RIEIEPI
+1623 RSIEIEPV

-1641 VKASTGNTKISF
+1641 IKASTGNTKISF

-1664 ERGSGV
+1664 ERDCGE
-1670 IMIKPSP
+1670 IIIKPSP
-1677 TIDYQLIDSAIK
+1677 TIDYQLIDSAIT

-1702 DEYNIAISIL
+1702 DENNIAFSIL

-1722 LRKISKDKKDSL
+1722 LRRISKDKKDSL

-1747 NEKYS
+1747 NEKYR

-1766 DQLIAIA
+1766 DQLIGIA

-1802 AEDAYKQAKL
+1802 AEDAYKQAKQ

-1823 SILVSEHSEIKQI
+1823 SIYVADHTENKLI

-1847 YKHHGKADKSFKQ
+1847 YKHHGEPIISFKQ

-1899 ITDSPIIHS
+1899 ITDSPVIHS

-1942 VYDLTNDIDVDSIW
+1942 VYDITNDIDVDSIW

-1962 HHISKIEVVIKEE
+1962 HHISKIEVVINEE
-1975 TRLIKRIEKAVLT
+1975 TCLITRIEQPVQT
-1988 RNDMLITS
+1988 SNDMLITS

-2065 RTHLLKDEENTSHSA
+2065 RTHLLKDEENTACSC
-2080 EIKQLILPLLEYLVS
+2080 EIKQLIQPLLEYLV
-2095 RYADNVGFWKG
+2095 RYYADNVGFWKG
-2106 FWEVFKC
+2106 FWEVFKY
-2113 DSSGPETQRIK
+2113 DSSGPETERIK
-2124 RDIADSLTSSMQ
+2124 SDLADSLSSSMQ
-2136 QLPIIPTITSLV
+2136 KLPIIPTLSRLV
-2148 SMTDCYRL
+2148 SLIDCRRL

-2171 LKSGISLYGAVV
+2171 LKSGISLNGAVI
-2183 TQGNTAEIET
+2183 TPGNTAEIET
-2193 ITRLRAI
+2193 ITRLKAI
-2200 LKLAGQDDDSLFVRI
+2200 LKLAEQDNDSLFIKI

-2225 EHPIL
+2225 GHPIL
-2230 AENPEILNII
+2230 AETPDILNII
-2240 AEERNRNHWHF
+2240 ADERNRNHWHF
-2251 HTGWLSD
+2251 HTGWLSE
-2258 CEVLIDGDQGSD
+2258 CKVLKDGDEGFD
-2270 FPDHLYLP
+2270 FPANLYIP
-2278 SIADLA
+2278 SITYLA
-2284 YLPIDKMRMISSHY
+2284 YLPINKMQMISSHY

-2323 ILTKDLSL
+2323 ISSMELSL
-2331 KQCIDLI
+2331 DQCVDLI
-2338 RYLSIDNRY
+2338 RYLHIGNRY
-2347 LQYCDVRL
+2347 TDYFGIKE
-2355 VIQGRWIPY
+2355 VIQGEWIPFDGRFIT
-2364 NNSYKSPKE
+2364 PKTLSDQE
-2373 ISEITSDLSS
+2373 SCFESLIT
-2383 ILGDSY
+2383 DS
-2389 YCVFLGIIA
+2389 VFCSWLGIYR
-2398 IPHAAPA
+2398 
-2405 HPSELK
+2405 ELQQEQAFVYESK
-2411 QIDIKAVLARIHDW
+2411 QIDTEAVLTKISNW
-2425 WKEVREGKNAEY
+2425 WKKECNRKIVEY
-2437 NRLAYPDGNGLMYLN
+2437 NKIAYPDGLGLK
-2452 EDDSSINRKSDWLK
+2452 SIGDQEETAECKSDWLK
-2466 LFMLGS
+2466 LLLLGS
-2472 LHAMGRSKPEQHR
+2472 LHTIGRAKIEQHR

-2499 GFSRKEREDR
+2499 GFSHKEREDR
-2509 WLKSMLEIIDSPNDN
+2509 WLNSMLEIIDSPNDN
-2524 QQYYHWTGFTVV
+2524 QQYYHWIGFTGV

-2559 KTIPLEKLMKPR
+2559 KTISLETLMKPR
-2571 TNSSYSGT
+2571 SNSSYSGT
-2579 GIEPPSVSRALGTVG
+2579 GIEPPSVTRALGTVG

-2604 HEVIRNELI
+2604 HEVIKNDVI
-2613 FSQCFVPSQKMKE
+2613 YSQCFVPSQKMKE
-2626 MFKYLSNGVDFESS
+2626 MFKYLSNGTDFESS
-2640 EDIMAFLTE
+2640 NEIMAFLTE
-2649 NMPGMDAT
+2649 NMPDNDAT
-2657 FGKCFDIPFLMIIRD
+2657 FGKCFDIPFQMIIRD
-2672 DELRDEL
+2672 DELLHEL
-2679 FLEDLDIDMEEEDDI
+2679 VHEDIDIEMEDEDDI

>member
-1 MNTNH
+1 MNTTH

-16 AGGQE
+16 PGGQE

-42 APTVLKEL
+42 ASTVLKEL

-63 ITLDVRALQKQ
+63 ITLDIRVLRKQ

-95 SKEELEHRD
+95 SKEELEHRN

-112 DVAGGHKNSDS
+112 DVAGGHKTSDS

-154 DLLHHLPFN
+154 DLLHLLPFN

-179 DKAAGEIKNIIE
+179 GKAAGAIKNIIE

-196 KVLLQDTIGEMARK
+196 TVLMQDTIGEMARK
-210 KEMYTHSVFRLPIRT
+210 KEMYRHSVFRLPIRT
-225 KHQASD
+225 KHQALE

-236 TFKNEGFNNLFNGM
+236 TFKNEGINNLFNGM

-260 LKTLNRIIF
+260 LKTINRIIF
-269 SKLEATDK
+269 SRLDATGK
-277 KTPVAEISVT
+277 KIPVAEISIS

-293 DSFLSNLQNRTDY
+293 GEFLSYLHEEKNY
-306 TTDAIKRI
+306 TTDAIQRI
-314 IRVNNGG
+314 IQLK
-321 TNKDLPFTIWHRIDF
+321 KDGVCQNLPFTIWHRIDF

-352 KAVPWVSIAVPGSKE
+352 KAVPWVSIAVPGTKE
-367 AMSIDSTNNPNWRV
+367 AMTIDGNSNPNWRV

-409 YKTDDGILKTR
+409 YKTDEGILKTR
-420 WNQTL
+420 WNQSL
-425 VKELLVPLFCE
+425 VKEALVPLFCE
-436 KSIEIPEVAELI
+436 KSIDIPEVAKSI
-448 LSNDPKAYLSLFPAK
+448 LANDPKAYLSLFPGK
-463 AKNKEAKNLSDYTQ
+463 VRNKEVKNLSDYSQ
-477 ACFQNSEETWYIII
+477 ECFQVTEELWFVRV
-491 PDLWGKKIEIW
+491 PDLWGNDIDIW
-502 KGEQNCIIEKVP
+502 KGSQDFTIERVP
-514 EWLIKYKMCFEHF
+514 EWLFKYKRCFKNL
-527 SNPSRRFVTESLGRA
+527 SSDKRRFVTESLGRA
-542 LGDRYNDKSNIQD
+542 LADRSEVQEFSLDI
-555 YSPDLINTVLRDK
+555 IETVLRYK
-568 DAIDVS
+568 DAIDVNE
-574 DLDKLWERYATK
+574 LDRLWSRYAKNIDNTPFRN
-586 SGDDTSS
+586 
-593 QTLYGL
+593 LNGL
-599 YAFTE
+599 SAFTDN
-604 YDSGALIEYD
+604 DSGALIEYD
-614 AERLFIVVPKSFSDP
+614 DKKLFIVVPKSFSDP

-636 FKAGFSDV
+636 LKAGFSDV

-649 TGLVKEAKSFSDIQN
+649 TGLVKEAKNFSDIQN
-664 IYRPSRIT
+664 IYRPSHKTI
-672 VLELLRRINI
+672 LELLRRINI

-688 ELKNNDLELL
+688 ELKNNDLEILI
-698 VDFLV
+698 DFLV

-720 IASNKERFAS
+720 IAANKERFVT
-730 RKSVFIKATS
+730 RKSVFIRPS
-740 PTKDDDAFWNV
+740 NPTKDDMAFWSV
-751 WFKSHFS
+751 CFKSHFS
-758 ELDPHVAKQIRRL
+758 ELDPSTAKLIRRL
-771 LDAHPLIIDM
+771 IETHPSAIDM

-798 DVLIKAIMADKT
+798 DALIKAIMADKS
-810 LIEELASSINSVKD
+810 LIEELASSINSPKE
-824 KKMARRVS
+824 KANARRVS

-850 QNCIRE
+850 QNFIRE

-865 KYVSLKADE
+865 KYVSLKED
-874 VYWLQSKDSADLDAP
+874 VDYWLQSSDSADLDAP
-889 ISLDERLILNPQ
+889 ITLEDRPILNPQ
-901 AQFINEFYANTLMI
+901 ARFVNEFYANRMKI
-915 EYNGRLSII
+915 EPNGRYAII
-924 KQALKQIGLENVDN
+924 KQSLQQIGLNNKDN

-947 YFPIVIDDHPD
+947 YFPLVIDDHPD
-958 KETELKNLLLAS
+958 KETELKSLLLAS
-970 NIVLCSDGAWR
+970 NILLCSDGAWR
-981 PITEAYN
+981 PISEAYN
-988 PARVIDILCE
+988 PTRVIDILCD
-998 QSWKADGAHQV
+998 QGWKPAEAQKV
-1009 VKSVCSDIPIIEL
+1009 VKSVCSEIPIIEL
-1022 GIFPILLPLL
+1022 SIFPILHPLL
-1032 LSQSLEIPALTSEQF
+1032 LSQFLEIPALTPEQF
-1047 SKSIVTSESIDLSI
+1047 SKSIATSESIDLSI
-1061 QQIIKLVTK
+1061 QQIVKLVTK
-1070 NRFNDE
+1070 NRYNDE
-1076 FDISRLIQQSDLP
+1076 YEISGLIQQSDLP

-1097 HEAELLIN
+1097 HEAELLLN
-1105 RVNLSDRLL
+1105 RINLSDGLL
-1114 RHLIP
+1114 RRLIP

-1130 IGLSKRDVQ
+1130 IGISKRDVQ
-1139 EALRYLRVNE
+1139 DALRYLRVYE
-1149 VTSDSIKQRFVSQ
+1149 ITSDSVKQRFISQ
-1162 FIDLW
+1162 FTDLW
-1167 DSTKTKEEKLELL
+1167 ESVKTNEEKLELL
-1180 LFIEEQ
+1180 VLIEEQ
-1186 DAYDDLRDVLTA
+1186 DAFDDLRDVISTI
-1198 LPIVQTKAQKE
+1198 PIIQTKAQKE

-1229 ISETELPSNEVPSK
+1229 ISETELPSNEVPDK
-1243 IIALYSKI
+1243 ITTLYSKI

-1263 ILYRLAS
+1263 ILGRLAS
-1270 SIDTTKISEVYK
+1270 SINTTKISEVYK

-1330 SILKHHFYVPV
+1330 SILKHHFYLPV

-1363 DDLRRV
+1363 DDLHGV

-1377 TTDEDSYVALYKM
+1377 ITDEDSYIALYKM

-1422 FSSIYGLFIGNDEYN
+1422 FSSLYGLFIGNDEYD
-1437 DDLSSNLLC
+1437 DDLSSNLLY
-1446 LKKTEL
+1446 LKKAEL

-1532 ASMLINSGSIVE
+1532 ASTLINSGSVVE

-1565 KIVPYYPKE
+1565 KIEPYYPKE

-1582 IQSQDDPNLLQQ
+1582 IQSQDDPNLFQQ
-1594 YEAVLDAW
+1594 YEASLDAW

-1609 NRGDSLLIEKLNEQ
+1609 NREDSLLIEKLNEQ
-1623 RIEIEPI
+1623 SIEIKPV

-1641 VKASTGNTKISF
+1641 IKASTGNTKISF

-1664 ERGSGV
+1664 ERGSGI

-1677 TIDYQLIDSAIK
+1677 TIDYQLIDSAIT
-1689 KELLFQLGIDTTK
+1689 KELLFQLGIDTMK
-1702 DEYNIAISIL
+1702 DEYNTAISIL

-1722 LRKISKDKKDSL
+1722 LKKISRDKKDSL

-1766 DQLIAIA
+1766 DQLIGIA

-1802 AEDAYKQAKL
+1802 AEDAYKQANL

-1823 SILVSEHSEIKQI
+1823 SILVSENSEIKQI

-1908 GHWHFKINHTCIPEE
+1908 GHWHFKINHACIPEE

-1932 KKTRIELPIN
+1932 KKTRIDLPIN
-1942 VYDLTNDIDVDSIW
+1942 VYDLTNEIDVDSIW

-1962 HHISKIEVVIKEE
+1962 YHISKIEVVINEE
-1975 TRLIKRIEKAVLT
+1975 TRLFTRIEKSVRT

-2024 EADKPLRWLSEF
+2024 EADKPLRWFSEF

-2050 DFGVA
+2050 DFGFA

-2065 RTHLLKDEENTSHSA
+2065 RTHLLKDEENTSRSA
-2080 EIKQLILPLLEYLVS
+2080 EIKQLIRPLLEYLVS

-2113 DSSGPETQRIK
+2113 DSSGPETELIK
-2124 RDIADSLTSSMQ
+2124 RDIAESLTISMQ
-2136 QLPIIPTITSLV
+2136 KLPIIPTLSHLV
-2148 SMTDCYRL
+2148 SITDCNRL
-2156 FYFSDEVLSSVREVI
+2156 FYFSDEVTSSVRHVI
-2171 LKSGISLYGAVV
+2171 LNASISLNGAVIAP
-2183 TQGNTAEIET
+2183 GNTAEIET

-2200 LKLAGQDDDSLFVRI
+2200 LKLSEQDDNSLFVKI

-2230 AENPEILNII
+2230 AENPDILNVIT
-2240 AEERNRNHWHF
+2240 EERNRKHWQF
-2251 HTGWLSD
+2251 QEGWLKE
-2258 CEVLIDGDQGSD
+2258 CEVLIDGDPGSD
-2270 FPDHLYLP
+2270 FPDHLYMP

-2284 YLPIDKMRMISSHY
+2284 YLPIDKMRMVSDFY
-2298 NEEAIELLSDNGLK
+2298 NEDAIDELVESGLMTCLSV
-2312 TQPDESELIDW
+2312 
-2323 ILTKDLSL
+2323 KDLETWITSKEL
-2331 KQCIDLI
+2331 SKQQCIDLI

-2347 LQYCDVRL
+2347 LQYYDVRL

-2373 ISEITSDLSS
+2373 ISENTADLSS

-2398 IPHAAPA
+2398 IPHPDPA

-2425 WKEVREGKNAEY
+2425 WKEVRERKNAEY

-2485 EYLSKCIKS
+2485 EYLSKCVRADI
-2494 GMFNM
+2494 FNM
-2499 GFSRKEREDR
+2499 EVSVMDRENG
-2509 WLKSMLEIIDSPNDN
+2509 WLRAAFEIIDNPKDD
-2524 QQYYHWTGFTVV
+2524 QKYYHWIGFTAV
-2536 RFFQFNRWLDD
+2536 RFLQLNRWLDD
-2547 YISVFQD
+2547 YISMFLD
-2554 INKYK
+2554 IEKYK
-2559 KTIPLEKLMKPR
+2559 DSFNIERFLKPR
-2571 TNSSYSGT
+2571 SNSIYSGT
-2579 GIEPPSVSRALGTVG
+2579 GVLNASPLDRTFGSIGVNY
-2594 IHFVLRELVR
+2594 VLRELVR
-2604 HEVIRNELI
+2604 HGSLSNSIVFQE
-2613 FSQCFVPSQKMKE
+2613 CFVPTRRIKE
-2626 MFKYLSNGVDFESS
+2626 LFYWLSNGTVFESS
-2640 EDIMAFLTE
+2640 AEIMEFLSE

-2657 FGKCFDIPFLMIIRD
+2657 FGRCFDIPFQMILRD

-2679 FLEDLDIDMEEEDDI
+2679 FLEDLDIDMEDEDDI

>member
-16 AGGQE
+16 PGGQE

-63 ITLDVRALQKQ
+63 ITLDVRALPKQ

-86 LIRNNAMFK
+86 IIRNNAMFK
-95 SKEELEHRD
+95 IKEELEHRN

-112 DVAGGHKNSDS
+112 DVAGGHKTSDS

-154 DLLHHLPFN
+154 DLLHLLPFN

-170 TLDDFPAES
+170 ILDDFPAES
-179 DKAAGEIKNIIE
+179 GKAAGAIKNIIE

-196 KVLLQDTIGEMARK
+196 TVLMQDTIGEMARK
-210 KEMYTHSVFRLPIRT
+210 KEMYRHSVFRLPIRT
-225 KHQASD
+225 KHQATES
-231 TLSNL
+231 LSNL
-236 TFKNEGFNNLFNGM
+236 TFNNEGINNLFNGM

-420 WNQTL
+420 WNQAL
-425 VKELLVPLFCE
+425 VREALVPLFCD
-436 KSIEIPEVAELI
+436 KSIEIPEVAESI
-448 LSNDPKAYLSLFPAK
+448 LASDPKAYLSLFPGK
-463 AKNKEAKNLSDYTQ
+463 VRTKDVKNLSDYSQ
-477 ACFQNSEETWYIII
+477 ECFQTTEELWFVRV
-491 PDLWGKKIEIW
+491 PDLWGNDIDIW
-502 KGEQNCIIEKVP
+502 KGSQEFTIERVP
-514 EWLIKYKMCFEHF
+514 EWLFKYKQCFEHL
-527 SNPSRRFVTESLGRA
+527 SDDSRRFVTESLGRA
-542 LGDRYNDKSNIQD
+542 LADRSDVQE
-555 YSPDLINTVLRDK
+555 YSSDIIEAVLRDK
-568 DAIDVS
+568 DAIDVN
-574 DLDKLWERYATK
+574 DLDRLWSRYAKNFDNT
-586 SGDDTSS
+586 TF
-593 QTLYGL
+593 QNLNGL
-599 YAFTE
+599 SAFTDN
-604 YDSGALIEYD
+604 DSGALIEYD
-614 AERLFIVVPKSFSDP
+614 AEKLFIVVPKSFSDP

-649 TGLVKEAKSFSDIQN
+649 TGLAKEAKNFSDIQN
-664 IYRPSRIT
+664 IYRPSHST
-672 VLELLRRINI
+672 VLELLRRIDI

-688 ELKNNDLELL
+688 ELKNNDLEIL

-730 RKSVFIKATS
+730 RKSVFFKATS

-758 ELDPHVAKQIRRL
+758 ELDPHFAKQIKRL
-771 LDAHPLIIDM
+771 IDAHPHVIDM

-792 TSSNGI
+792 TSSHGM
-798 DVLIKAIMADKT
+798 DVLIKAIIADKT
-810 LIEELASSINSVKD
+810 LIEDLASSMNSPKE
-824 KKMARRVS
+824 KANARRVS

-865 KYVSLKADE
+865 KYVSLKEDV
-874 VYWLQSKDSADLDAP
+874 VYWLQSSDSADLDAP
-889 ISLDERLILNPQ
+889 ITLEDRPILNPQ
-901 AQFINEFYANTLMI
+901 VRFVNEFYANTMKI
-915 EYNGRLSII
+915 EPNGRYAII
-924 KQALKQIGLENVDN
+924 KQSLQQIGLDNVDN

-981 PITEAYN
+981 PISESYN
-988 PARVIDILCE
+988 PTRVIDILCD
-998 QSWKADGAHQV
+998 QGWKTAEAQKV
-1009 VKSVCSDIPIIEL
+1009 VKSVCSEIPIIEL

-1032 LSQSLEIPALTSEQF
+1032 LSQSHEIQALTQEQF
-1047 SKSIVTSESIDLSI
+1047 SKSIVTSESINLSI
-1061 QQIIKLVTK
+1061 QQIVKLVTK
-1070 NRFNDE
+1070 NRYNDE
-1076 FDISRLIQQSDLP
+1076 FDISGLIQQSDLP
-1089 TLTGSSKL
+1089 TITGSSIL
-1097 HEAELLIN
+1097 CEAELLID
-1105 RVNLSDRLL
+1105 RIILSKRLM
-1114 RHLIP
+1114 RRLIP
-1119 NLVDVPKLSDS
+1119 NLVDVQKLSDS
-1130 IGLSKRDVQ
+1130 IGISKKDVQ
-1139 EALRYLRVNE
+1139 DTLRYLRVSE
-1149 VTSDSIKQRFVSQ
+1149 ITSDSVNQRFVSQ
-1162 FIDLW
+1162 YTDLW
-1167 DSTKTKEEKLELL
+1167 DSAKTKEEKLDLL
-1180 LFIEEQ
+1180 VFIEEQ
-1186 DAYDDLRDVLTA
+1186 DAFDNLRDVMSV
-1198 LPIVQTKAQKE
+1198 LPIVQTQAKKE
-1209 TWTTPE
+1209 TWTIPE
-1215 NALTPDIAKLNPPL
+1215 EALTPDIACLNPPL
-1229 ISETELPSNEVPSK
+1229 IADIELPAKDVPDK
-1243 IIALYSKI
+1243 ITSLYNKI
-1251 CGINSFSLVFSQ
+1251 CRINSFSLVFSQ
-1263 ILYRLAS
+1263 ILSRLAS
-1270 SIDTTKISEVYK
+1270 GINHTKISEVYK

-1289 EKMISSDELVDCLKT
+1289 EELISSDELVGCLKT
-1304 NNWVLANKGGKEDY
+1304 NNWVLANKAGIEDV
-1318 LEPNEVLICDAS
+1318 LMPEDVLICDAS
-1330 SILKHHFYVPV
+1330 SILKHNFYVPV
-1341 LPIPDNLIKLDIGF
+1341 LPIPENLSKLDIGF
-1355 QRSLPETP
+1355 LRTIPETP
-1363 DDLRRV
+1363 DDLRGV

-1377 TTDEDSYVALYKM
+1377 TTDEVSYIALYKM

-1422 FSSIYGLFIGNDEYN
+1422 FSSLYGLFIGNEEHN

-1452 PKIVENLYSKLGVE
+1452 PKLVENLYSKLGVE
-1466 TLPSISHL
+1466 TLPNIRHL

-1488 EYRKLVDLITKF
+1488 EYRKLVDLITKL
-1500 IDTDISEASMNPGRL
+1500 IDTDFSEASMNPGRL

-1532 ASMLINSGSIVE
+1532 ASSLITSGAVIE
-1544 GQESLIDTNDA
+1544 GQEALIDINDA
-1555 STRKLVDWIH
+1555 STRKLVDWIQ
-1565 KIVPYYPKE
+1565 KIEPYYPKE
-1574 LQSYSDYS
+1574 LQGYADYS
-1582 IQSQDDPNLLQQ
+1582 IQSQDDPNLMQQ

-1602 VQLLYDL
+1602 VQLLSEM
-1609 NRGDSLLIEKLNEQ
+1609 NREDSLLIEKLHELNIGIEPVDIQ
-1623 RIEIEPI
+1623 VKTANYIEI
-1630 EIRIKTAGYIE
+1630 
-1641 VKASTGNTKISF
+1641 KASAGNTKVSIV
-1653 TSNDQNWFCSS
+1653 SNDQHWFCSS
-1664 ERGSGV
+1664 ERGSGL

-1677 TIDYQLIDSAIK
+1677 TIDYQLIDSAIT

-1702 DEYNIAISIL
+1702 DEYNNAISIL

-1766 DQLIAIA
+1766 DQLIGIA

-1802 AEDAYKQAKL
+1802 AEDAYKQAKQ

-1823 SILVSEHSEIKQI
+1823 SILVSENSEIKHI

-1847 YKHHGKADKSFKQ
+1847 YKHHGKEDKSFKQ

-1878 GADPSNAA
+1878 DADPTNAA

-1923 IAPPENWSP
+1923 TAPPENWSP

-1962 HHISKIEVVIKEE
+1962 HHISKIEVVINEE
-1975 TRLIKRIEKAVLT
+1975 TRLITRIEKPVQT
-1988 RNDMLITS
+1988 RNDTLITS

-2065 RTHLLKDEENTSHSA
+2065 RTHLLKDEENTSRSA

-2095 RYADNVGFWKG
+2095 LYADNVGFWKG

-2113 DSSGPETQRIK
+2113 DSSGPETERIK
-2124 RDIADSLTSSMQ
+2124 REIADSLTSSMQ

-2148 SMTDCYRL
+2148 RITDCNQL

-2171 LKSGISLYGAVV
+2171 LKSGISLNVAEI
-2183 TQGNTAEIET
+2183 TPGNTADIET

-2200 LKLAGQDDDSLFVRI
+2200 LKLAEQDNDSLFIKI
-2215 DVDTLIDAFK
+2215 DVDTLVDEFK

-2230 AENPEILNII
+2230 AENPDILNVIT
-2240 AEERNRNHWHF
+2240 EERNRKHWQF
-2251 HTGWLSD
+2251 QEGWLKE

-2270 FPDHLYLP
+2270 FPDHLYLQT
-2278 SIADLA
+2278 IEDLP
-2284 YLPIDKMRMISSHY
+2284 YLPIAKIQMISCCYS
-2298 NEEAIELLSDNGLK
+2298 EEAIELLLSSGLK

-2323 ILTKDLSL
+2323 ISSKDLSL
-2331 KQCIDLI
+2331 EQCIDLI
-2338 RYLSIDNRY
+2338 RYLHIANRY
-2347 LQYCDVRL
+2347 ADYFCIKDD
-2355 VIQGRWIPY
+2355 IQSEWIPY
-2364 NNSYKSPKE
+2364 NGSFITPKSLSEQESYLDFL
-2373 ISEITSDLSS
+2373 IA
-2383 ILGDSY
+2383 DSV
-2389 YCVFLGIIA
+2389 YCSWLGILRE
-2398 IPHAAPA
+2398 PQYDQEFVYE
-2405 HPSELK
+2405 SK
-2411 QIDIKAVLARIHDW
+2411 QIDTEAVLSNISKW
-2425 WKEVREGKNAEY
+2425 WGKECNRKIIEY
-2437 NRLAYPDGNGLMYLN
+2437 NKIAYPDGLGLTN
-2452 EDDSSINRKSDWLK
+2452 IGEQEESVECKSDWLK
-2466 LFMLGS
+2466 LLLLGS
-2472 LHAMGRSKPEQHR
+2472 LHTMGRAKIEQHR
-2485 EYLSKCIKS
+2485 GYLSKCIKS
-2494 GMFNM
+2494 GMFDM
-2499 GFSRKEREDR
+2499 GFSHKEREDR
-2509 WLKSMLEIIDSPNDN
+2509 WLNSMLEIIDSPNDN
-2524 QQYYHWTGFTVV
+2524 QQYYHWIGFTGV

-2547 YISVFQD
+2547 YMSVFQD
-2554 INKYK
+2554 IDKHK
-2559 KTIPLEKLMKPR
+2559 KPMTIETLMKPR
-2571 TNSSYSGT
+2571 SNPSYSGT

-2657 FGKCFDIPFLMIIRD
+2657 FGKCFDIPFQMIIRD
-2672 DELRDEL
+2672 DELL
-2679 FLEDLDIDMEEEDDI
+2679 HDLVHADIDIEMEDEDDI

>member
-6 SEMKTPEIGK
+6 DEMQKPEIGK
-16 AGGQE
+16 PGGQE
-21 FSIVRSIRT
+21 SSIVRFIRT
-30 FLEQMAEGSARP
+30 FLGNMAEANERP
-42 APTVLKEL
+42 GATVLKEL

-63 ITLDVRALQKQ
+63 ITLDVRPLPKQ
-74 GTPYDLLLEPSL
+74 ETPYDLLLVPSL
-86 LIRNNAMFK
+86 LIRNNAMFM
-95 SKEELEHRD
+95 SKEELKHRD

-112 DVAGGHKNSDS
+112 DVAGGHKTSDS

-163 GKNGWIF
+163 GENGWIF
-170 TLDDFPAES
+170 SLDDFPAES
-179 DKAAGEIKNIIE
+179 GKSAGAVKNIVE
-191 ICFPK
+191 LCFPK
-196 KVLLQDTIGEMARK
+196 TVLMQDTIGEMARK
-210 KEMYTHSVFRLPIRT
+210 KEMYRHSVFRLPIRT
-225 KHQASD
+225 KHQATES
-231 TLSNL
+231 LSNL
-236 TFKNEGFNNLFNGM
+236 TFNNEGINNLFNGM

-420 WNQTL
+420 WNQAL
-425 VKELLVPLFCE
+425 VREALVPLFCD
-436 KSIEIPEVAELI
+436 KSIEIPEVAESI
-448 LSNDPKAYLSLFPAK
+448 LASDPKAYLSLFPGK
-463 AKNKEAKNLSDYTQ
+463 VRTKDVKNLSDYSQ
-477 ACFQNSEETWYIII
+477 ECFQTTEELWFVRV
-491 PDLWGKKIEIW
+491 PDLWGNDIDIW
-502 KGEQNCIIEKVP
+502 KGSQEFTIERVP
-514 EWLIKYKMCFEHF
+514 EWLFKYKQCFEHL
-527 SNPSRRFVTESLGRA
+527 SDDSRRFVTESLGRA
-542 LGDRYNDKSNIQD
+542 LADRSDVQE
-555 YSPDLINTVLRDK
+555 YSSDIIEAVLRDK
-568 DAIDVS
+568 DAIDVN
-574 DLDKLWERYATK
+574 DLDRLWSRYAKNFDNT
-586 SGDDTSS
+586 TF
-593 QTLYGL
+593 QNLNGL
-599 YAFTE
+599 SAFTDN
-604 YDSGALIEYD
+604 DSGALIEYD
-614 AERLFIVVPKSFSDP
+614 AEKLFIVVPKSFSDP

-649 TGLVKEAKSFSDIQN
+649 TGLAIEAKNFSDIQN
-664 IYRPSRIT
+664 IYRPSHST
-672 VLELLRRINI
+672 VLELLRRIDI

-688 ELKNNDLELL
+688 ELKNNDLEIL

-792 TSSNGI
+792 TSSHGM
-798 DVLIKAIMADKT
+798 DVLIKAIIADKT
-810 LIEELASSINSVKD
+810 LIEDLASSMNSPKE
-824 KKMARRVS
+824 KANARRVS

-856 LPIHRTVDG
+856 LPIHRKVDG
-865 KYVSLKADE
+865 NYVSLKEDV
-874 VYWLQSKDSADLDAP
+874 VYWLQSSDSADLDAP
-889 ISLDERLILNPQ
+889 ITLEDRPILNPQ
-901 AQFINEFYANTLMI
+901 VRFVNEFYANTMKI
-915 EYNGRLSII
+915 EPNGRYAII
-924 KQALKQIGLENVDN
+924 KQSLQQIGLDNVDN

-981 PITEAYN
+981 PISESYN
-988 PARVIDILCE
+988 PTRVIDILCD
-998 QSWKADGAHQV
+998 QGWKTAEAQKV
-1009 VKSVCSDIPIIEL
+1009 VKSVCSEIPIIEL

-1032 LSQSLEIPALTSEQF
+1032 LSQSHEIQALTQEQF
-1047 SKSIVTSESIDLSI
+1047 SKSIVTSESINLSI
-1061 QQIIKLVTK
+1061 QQIVKLVTK
-1070 NRFNDE
+1070 NRYNDE
-1076 FDISRLIQQSDLP
+1076 FDISGLIQQSDLP
-1089 TLTGSSKL
+1089 TLTGSSIL
-1097 HEAELLIN
+1097 HEAELLLN
-1105 RVNLSDRLL
+1105 RINLSDRLL
-1114 RHLIP
+1114 RRLIP

-1130 IGLSKRDVQ
+1130 IGISKRDVQ
-1139 EALRYLRVNE
+1139 DALRYLRVNE
-1149 VTSDSIKQRFVSQ
+1149 LTSDLVKQRFISQ
-1162 FIDLW
+1162 FTDLW
-1167 DSTKTKEEKLELL
+1167 ESVKTNEEKLELL
-1180 LFIEEQ
+1180 VLIEEQ
-1186 DAYDDLRDVLTA
+1186 DAFDDLRDVISTI
-1198 LPIVQTKAQKE
+1198 PIIQTKARKE
-1209 TWTTPE
+1209 TWTTPD
-1215 NALTPDIAKLNPPL
+1215 NSLTPDIAKLNPPL
-1229 ISETELPSNEVPSK
+1229 ISETELPSNEVPDK
-1243 IIALYSKI
+1243 ITTLYIKI
-1251 CGINSFSLVFSQ
+1251 CEINSFSLVFSQ
-1263 ILYRLAS
+1263 LLCRLAS

-1289 EKMISSDELVDCLKT
+1289 DKMISSDELVGCLKT
-1304 NNWVLANKGGKEDY
+1304 SKWVLANKAGIEDV
-1318 LEPNEVLICDAS
+1318 LMPEDVLICDAS
-1330 SILKHHFYVPV
+1330 SILKHNFYVPV
-1341 LPIPDNLIKLDIGF
+1341 LPIPENLSKLDIGF
-1355 QRSLPETP
+1355 LRTIPETP
-1363 DDLRRV
+1363 DDLRGV

-1377 TTDEDSYVALYKM
+1377 TTDEVSYIALYKM

-1422 FSSIYGLFIGNDEYN
+1422 FSSLYGLFIGNEEHN

-1452 PKIVENLYSKLGVE
+1452 PKLVENLYSKLGVE
-1466 TLPSISHL
+1466 TLPNIRHL

-1488 EYRKLVDLITKF
+1488 EYRKLVDLITKL
-1500 IDTDISEASMNPGRL
+1500 IDTDFSEASMNPGRL

-1532 ASMLINSGSIVE
+1532 ASSLITSGAVIE
-1544 GQESLIDTNDA
+1544 GQEALIDINDA
-1555 STRKLVDWIH
+1555 STRKLVDWIQ
-1565 KIVPYYPKE
+1565 KIEPYYPKE
-1574 LQSYSDYS
+1574 LQSYADYS
-1582 IQSQDDPNLLQQ
+1582 IQSQDDPNLMQQ

-1602 VQLLYDL
+1602 VQLLSEM
-1609 NRGDSLLIEKLNEQ
+1609 NREDSLLIEKLHELNIGIEPVDIQ
-1623 RIEIEPI
+1623 VKTANYIEI
-1630 EIRIKTAGYIE
+1630 
-1641 VKASTGNTKISF
+1641 KASAGNTKVSIV
-1653 TSNDQNWFCSS
+1653 SNDQHWFCSS

-1670 IMIKPSP
+1670 IMIKPSSV
-1677 TIDYQLIDSAIK
+1677 IDYQFIDSAMT

-1702 DEYNIAISIL
+1702 DEYNNAISIL

-1766 DQLIAIA
+1766 DQLIGIA

-1802 AEDAYKQAKL
+1802 AEDAYKQAKQ

-1823 SILVSEHSEIKQI
+1823 SILVSENSEIKHI

-1847 YKHHGKADKSFKQ
+1847 YKHHGKEDKSFKQ

-1878 GADPSNAA
+1878 GADPTNAA

-1923 IAPPENWSP
+1923 TAPPENWSP

-1962 HHISKIEVVIKEE
+1962 HHISKIEVVINEE
-1975 TRLIKRIEKAVLT
+1975 TRLITRIEKPVQT
-1988 RNDMLITS
+1988 RNDTLITS

-2065 RTHLLKDEENTSHSA
+2065 RTHLLKDEENTSRSA

-2095 RYADNVGFWKG
+2095 LYADNVGFWKG

-2113 DSSGPETQRIK
+2113 DSSGPETECIK
-2124 RDIADSLTSSMQ
+2124 RDIAESLTSSMQ
-2136 QLPIIPTITSLV
+2136 KLPIIPTLSRLV
-2148 SMTDCYRL
+2148 SITDCNRL

-2171 LKSGISLYGAVV
+2171 LKSGISLNVAEI
-2183 TQGNTAEIET
+2183 TPGNTADIET

-2215 DVDTLIDAFK
+2215 DVDTLVDEFK

-2230 AENPEILNII
+2230 AENPDILNVIT
-2240 AEERNRNHWHF
+2240 EERNRKHWQF
-2251 HTGWLSD
+2251 QEGWLKE

-2270 FPDHLYLP
+2270 FPDHLYLQTIENLP
-2278 SIADLA
+2278 
-2284 YLPIDKMRMISSHY
+2284 YLPIAKIQMISCCYS
-2298 NEEAIELLSDNGLK
+2298 EEAIELLLSSGLK

-2323 ILTKDLSL
+2323 ISSKDLSL
-2331 KQCIDLI
+2331 EQCIDLI
-2338 RYLSIDNRY
+2338 RYLHIANRY
-2347 LQYCDVRL
+2347 ADYFCIKDD
-2355 VIQGRWIPY
+2355 IQSEWIPY
-2364 NNSYKSPKE
+2364 NGSFITPKSLSEQESYLDFL
-2373 ISEITSDLSS
+2373 IA
-2383 ILGDSY
+2383 DSV
-2389 YCVFLGIIA
+2389 YCSWLGILRE
-2398 IPHAAPA
+2398 PQYDQEFVYE
-2405 HPSELK
+2405 SK
-2411 QIDIKAVLARIHDW
+2411 QIDTEAVLSNISKW
-2425 WKEVREGKNAEY
+2425 WGKECNMKIIEY
-2437 NRLAYPDGNGLMYLN
+2437 NKIAYPDGLGLTN
-2452 EDDSSINRKSDWLK
+2452 IGEQEESVECKSDWLK
-2466 LFMLGS
+2466 LLLLGS
-2472 LHAMGRSKPEQHR
+2472 LHTMGRAKIEQHR
-2485 EYLSKCIKS
+2485 GYLSKCIKS
-2494 GMFNM
+2494 GMFDM
-2499 GFSRKEREDR
+2499 GFSHKEREDR
-2509 WLKSMLEIIDSPNDN
+2509 WLNSMLEIIDSPNDN
-2524 QQYYHWTGFTVV
+2524 QQYYHWIGFTGV

-2547 YISVFQD
+2547 YMSVFQD
-2554 INKYK
+2554 IDKHK
-2559 KTIPLEKLMKPR
+2559 KPMTIETLMKPR
-2571 TNSSYSGT
+2571 SNPSYSGT

-2657 FGKCFDIPFLMIIRD
+2657 FGKCFDIPFQMIIRD
-2672 DELRDEL
+2672 DELL
-2679 FLEDLDIDMEEEDDI
+2679 HDLVHADIDIEMEDEDDI

>member
-21 FSIVRSIRT
+21 FSIVRSIKT

-63 ITLDVRALQKQ
+63 ITLDVRALQMQ

-86 LIRNNAMFK
+86 LVRNNAMFK

-112 DVAGGHKNSDS
+112 DVAGGHKTSDS

-154 DLLHHLPFN
+154 DLLHLLPFN

-170 TLDDFPAES
+170 SLGDFPAES
-179 DKAAGEIKNIIE
+179 GKPAGSIKNIIE

-196 KVLLQDTIGEMARK
+196 TVLKKDTIGEMARK
-210 KEMYTHSVFRLPIRT
+210 KEMYRHSVFRLPIRT
-225 KHQASD
+225 KHQASE

-236 TFKNEGFNNLFNGM
+236 TFNNESINNLFNGM

-336 TNQELSDNRKL
+336 TNPKLAENRKL

-352 KAVPWVSIAVPGSKE
+352 KAVPWVSVAVPGSKE
-367 AMSIDSTNNPNWRV
+367 AMMLDGNGNPNWRV

-409 YKTDDGILKTR
+409 YKTDEGILKTR
-420 WNQTL
+420 WNQAL
-425 VKELLVPLFCE
+425 VREALVPLFCE
-436 KSIEIPEVAELI
+436 KSIEIPEVAESI
-448 LSNDPKAYLSLFPAK
+448 LASDPKAYLSLFPGK
-463 AKNKEAKNLSDYTQ
+463 AKSKEAKSLSDYTQ
-477 ACFQNSEETWYIII
+477 TCFQTTEELWFVRV
-491 PDLWGKKIEIW
+491 PDLWGSDVDIW
-502 KGEQNCIIEKVP
+502 KGSQEFTIERVP
-514 EWLIKYKMCFEHF
+514 EWLFKYKECFEHL
-527 SNPSRRFVTESLGRA
+527 SSDSRRFVTESLGRA
-542 LGDRYNDKSNIQD
+542 LADRSDVQE
-555 YSPDLINTVLRDK
+555 YSSDIIEAVLRDK
-568 DAIDVS
+568 DAIVVN
-574 DLDKLWERYATK
+574 DLDRLWSRYAK
-586 SGDDTSS
+586 NIDNISY
-593 QTLYGL
+593 QTLNGL
-599 YAFTE
+599 SAFTDN
-604 YDSGALIEYD
+604 DSGALIEYD
-614 AERLFIVVPKSFSDP
+614 AEKLFIVVPKSFSDP

-649 TGLVKEAKSFSDIQN
+649 TGLAKEAKNFSDIQN
-664 IYRPSRIT
+664 IYRPSHST
-672 VLELLRRINI
+672 VLELLRRIDI

-688 ELKNNDLELL
+688 ELKNNDLEIL

-751 WFKSHFS
+751 WFKSNFS
-758 ELDPHVAKQIRRL
+758 ELDPHVAKQIKRL
-771 LDAHPLIIDM
+771 IDAHPHIIDM

-792 TSSNGI
+792 TSSRGI
-798 DVLIKAIMADKT
+798 DVLIKAIMADNT
-810 LIEELASSINSVKD
+810 LIEELATSINSPKE
-824 KKMARRVS
+824 KAHARRVS

-856 LPIHRTVDG
+856 LPIHRTVEG
-865 KYVSLKADE
+865 KYISLKADE
-874 VYWLQSKDSADLDAP
+874 DYWLQSRDSADLDAP
-889 ISLDERLILNPQ
+889 ITLEDRPILNPQ
-901 AQFINEFYANTLMI
+901 SQFVNEFYANILKI

-924 KQALKQIGLENVDN
+924 KQALQQIGIDNVDN

-947 YFPIVIDDHPD
+947 YFPSVIDTYPD
-958 KETELKNLLLAS
+958 EVSELKELLLTA
-970 NIVLCSDGAWR
+970 NIVLCSDGEWR
-981 PITEAYN
+981 PLTEAYN
-988 PARVIDILCE
+988 SARVIDILRE
-998 QSWKADGAHQV
+998 QGWKAAEAHQV
-1009 VKSVCSDIPIIEL
+1009 VKSVCSDIPIIEP
-1022 GIFPILLPLL
+1022 GIHSMLLPLL
-1032 LSQSLEIPALTSEQF
+1032 LSQSLEIQALTQEQF

-1061 QQIIKLVTK
+1061 QQIINLVTK
-1070 NRFNDE
+1070 NQYNDE
-1076 FDISRLIQQSDLP
+1076 FEISGLIQQSDLP
-1089 TLTGSSKL
+1089 TITGSSIL
-1097 HEAELLIN
+1097 CEAELLID
-1105 RVNLSDRLL
+1105 RIILSKRLM
-1114 RHLIP
+1114 RRLIP
-1119 NLVDVPKLSDS
+1119 NLVDVQKLSDS
-1130 IGLSKRDVQ
+1130 IGISKKDVQ
-1139 EALRYLRVNE
+1139 DTLRYLRVTE
-1149 VTSDSIKQRFVSQ
+1149 ITSDSVNQRFVSQ
-1162 FIDLW
+1162 YTDLW
-1167 DSTKTKEEKLELL
+1167 DSAKTKEEKLELL
-1180 LFIEEQ
+1180 VFIEEQ
-1186 DAYDDLRDVLTA
+1186 DAFDDLCDVISV
-1198 LPIVQTKAQKE
+1198 LPIVQTQAKKE
-1209 TWTTPE
+1209 TWTIPE
-1215 NALTPDIAKLNPPL
+1215 EALTPDIASLNPPL
-1229 ISETELPSNEVPSK
+1229 ISETELPSKEVPDK
-1243 IIALYSKI
+1243 IIALYNKI

-1263 ILYRLAS
+1263 ILSRLAS
-1270 SIDTTKISEVYK
+1270 GINHTRISEVYK

-1289 EKMISSDELVDCLKT
+1289 EKLISSDELVGCLKT
-1304 NNWVLANKGGKEDY
+1304 NKWVLVNKAGIEDV
-1318 LEPNEVLICDAS
+1318 LMPEDVLICDAS
-1330 SILKHHFYVPV
+1330 SILKHSFYVPS
-1341 LPIPDNLIKLDIGF
+1341 LSIPENLTKMDIGF
-1355 QRSLPETP
+1355 LRSLPETS
-1363 DDLRRV
+1363 DDLRGV

-1377 TTDEDSYVALYKM
+1377 TSDEDSYIALYKM
-1390 IAKLLTDDEL
+1390 IAKLLSDDEL
-1400 KEIWLEEASNNPLI
+1400 KEIWVEEASNNPLI
-1414 LTFREKKG
+1414 LTFRDKKR
-1422 FSSIYGLFIGNDEYN
+1422 FSSLYGLFIGNDEYN

-1452 PKIVENLYSKLGVE
+1452 PKLVENLYSKLGVE
-1466 TLPSISHL
+1466 TLPNIRHL

-1488 EYRKLVDLITKF
+1488 EYRKLVDLITKL
-1500 IDTDISEASMNPGRL
+1500 IDTDFSEASMNPGRL

-1532 ASMLINSGSIVE
+1532 ASSLITSGAVIE
-1544 GQESLIDTNDA
+1544 GQEALIDINDA
-1555 STRKLVDWIH
+1555 STRKLVDWIQ
-1565 KIVPYYPKE
+1565 KIEPYYPKE
-1574 LQSYSDYS
+1574 LQSYADYS
-1582 IQSQDDPNLLQQ
+1582 IQSQDDPNLMQQ

-1602 VQLLYDL
+1602 VQLLSEM
-1609 NRGDSLLIEKLNEQ
+1609 NREDSLLIEKLHELNIGIEPVDIQ
-1623 RIEIEPI
+1623 VKTANYIEI
-1630 EIRIKTAGYIE
+1630 
-1641 VKASTGNTKISF
+1641 KASAGNTKVSIV
-1653 TSNDQNWFCSS
+1653 SNDQHWFCSS
-1664 ERGSGV
+1664 ERGSGL

-1677 TIDYQLIDSAIK
+1677 TIDYQLIDSAIT

-1702 DEYNIAISIL
+1702 DEYNNAISIL

-1766 DQLIAIA
+1766 DQLIGIA

-1802 AEDAYKQAKL
+1802 AEDAYKQAKQ

-1823 SILVSEHSEIKQI
+1823 SILVSENSEIKHI

-1847 YKHHGKADKSFKQ
+1847 YKHHGKEDKSFKQ

-1878 GADPSNAA
+1878 GADPTNAA

-1923 IAPPENWSP
+1923 TAPPENWSP

-1962 HHISKIEVVIKEE
+1962 HHISKIEVVINEE
-1975 TRLIKRIEKAVLT
+1975 TRLITRIEKPVQT
-1988 RNDMLITS
+1988 RNDTLITS

-2065 RTHLLKDEENTSHSA
+2065 RTHLLKDEENTSRSA

-2095 RYADNVGFWKG
+2095 LYADNVGFWKG

-2113 DSSGPETQRIK
+2113 DSSGPETERIK
-2124 RDIADSLTSSMQ
+2124 REIADSLTSSMQ

-2148 SMTDCYRL
+2148 RITDCNQL

-2171 LKSGISLYGAVV
+2171 LKSGISLNVAEI
-2183 TQGNTAEIET
+2183 TPGNTADIET

-2215 DVDTLIDAFK
+2215 DVDTLVDEFK

-2230 AENPEILNII
+2230 AENPDILNVIT
-2240 AEERNRNHWHF
+2240 EERNRKHWQF
-2251 HTGWLSD
+2251 QEGWLKE

-2270 FPDHLYLP
+2270 FPDHLYLQTIENLP
-2278 SIADLA
+2278 
-2284 YLPIDKMRMISSHY
+2284 YLPIAKIQMISCCYS
-2298 NEEAIELLSDNGLK
+2298 EEAIELLLSSGLK

-2323 ILTKDLSL
+2323 ISSKDLSL
-2331 KQCIDLI
+2331 EQCIDLI
-2338 RYLSIDNRY
+2338 RYLHIANRY
-2347 LQYCDVRL
+2347 ADYFCIKDD
-2355 VIQGRWIPY
+2355 IQSEWIPY
-2364 NNSYKSPKE
+2364 NGSFITPK
-2373 ISEITSDLSS
+2373 TLSDQESCFDFL
-2383 ILGDSY
+2383 IADNV
-2389 YCVFLGIIA
+2389 YCSWLGILRE
-2398 IPHAAPA
+2398 PQQEQVFVYE
-2405 HPSELK
+2405 SK
-2411 QIDIKAVLARIHDW
+2411 QIDTEAVLTKISKW
-2425 WKEVREGKNAEY
+2425 WIKESKRKITEY
-2437 NRLAYPDGNGLMYLN
+2437 NKIAYPDGLGLKN
-2452 EDDSSINRKSDWLK
+2452 IGDQEESVECKSDWLK
-2466 LFMLGS
+2466 LLLLGS
-2472 LHAMGRSKPEQHR
+2472 LHTMGRAKTEQHR

-2499 GFSRKEREDR
+2499 GFSHKEREDR
-2509 WLKSMLEIIDSPNDN
+2509 WLKSMLEIIDSPDDN
-2524 QQYYHWTGFTVV
+2524 QQHYHWIGFTGV

-2554 INKYK
+2554 INKHK
-2559 KTIPLEKLMKPR
+2559 KSMPLETLMKPR
-2571 TNSSYSGT
+2571 SNPSYSGT

-2657 FGKCFDIPFLMIIRD
+2657 FGKCFDIPFQMIIRD
-2672 DELRDEL
+2672 DELLHEL
-2679 FLEDLDIDMEEEDDI
+2679 VHADIDFEMEDEDDI

>member
-21 FSIVRSIRT
+21 FSIVRSIKT

-86 LIRNNAMFK
+86 LVRNNAMFK

-112 DVAGGHKNSDS
+112 DVAGGHKTSDS

-277 KTPVAEISVT
+277 KTPVADISVT

-420 WNQTL
+420 WNQAL
-425 VKELLVPLFCE
+425 VREALVPLFCD
-436 KSIEIPEVAELI
+436 KSIEIPEVAESI
-448 LSNDPKAYLSLFPAK
+448 LASDPKAYLSLFPGK
-463 AKNKEAKNLSDYTQ
+463 VRTKDVKNLSDYSQ
-477 ACFQNSEETWYIII
+477 ECFQTTEELWFVRV
-491 PDLWGKKIEIW
+491 PDLWGNDIDIW
-502 KGEQNCIIEKVP
+502 KGSQEFTIERVP
-514 EWLIKYKMCFEHF
+514 EWLFKYKQCFEHL
-527 SNPSRRFVTESLGRA
+527 SDDSRRFVTESLGRA
-542 LGDRYNDKSNIQD
+542 LADRSDVQE
-555 YSPDLINTVLRDK
+555 YSSDIIEAVLRDK
-568 DAIDVS
+568 DAIDVN
-574 DLDKLWERYATK
+574 DLDRLWSRYAKNFDNT
-586 SGDDTSS
+586 TF
-593 QTLYGL
+593 QNLNGL
-599 YAFTE
+599 SAFTDN
-604 YDSGALIEYD
+604 DSGALIEYD
-614 AERLFIVVPKSFSDP
+614 AEKLFIVVPKSFSDP

-649 TGLVKEAKSFSDIQN
+649 TGLAKEAKNFSDIQN
-664 IYRPSRIT
+664 IYRPSHST
-672 VLELLRRINI
+672 VLELLRRIDI
-682 DDHKAI
+682 YDHKAI
-688 ELKNNDLELL
+688 ELKNNDLEIL

-758 ELDPHVAKQIRRL
+758 ELDPHVSKQIKRL
-771 LDAHPLIIDM
+771 IDAHPHVIDM

-792 TSSNGI
+792 TSSHGM

-810 LIEELASSINSVKD
+810 LIEDLASSMNSPKE
-824 KKMARRVS
+824 KANARRVS

-865 KYVSLKADE
+865 KYVSLKED
-874 VYWLQSKDSADLDAP
+874 VDYWLQSSDSADLDAP
-889 ISLDERLILNPQ
+889 ITLEDRPILNPQ
-901 AQFINEFYANTLMI
+901 ARFVNEFYANTMKI
-915 EYNGRLSII
+915 EPNGRYAII
-924 KQALKQIGLENVDN
+924 KQSLQQIGLDNVDN

-947 YFPIVIDDHPD
+947 YYSSVTDTYPD
-958 KETELKNLLLAS
+958 EVSELKELLLAA
-970 NIVLCSDGAWR
+970 NIVLCSDGEWR

-988 PARVIDILCE
+988 PARVIDILCD
-998 QSWKADGAHQV
+998 QGWKTAEAQKV
-1009 VKSVCSDIPIIEL
+1009 VKSVCSEIPIIEL
-1022 GIFPILLPLL
+1022 SIFPILHPLL
-1032 LSQSLEIPALTSEQF
+1032 LSQSLEIPALTQEQF
-1047 SKSIVTSESIDLSI
+1047 SQSIVTSESIDLSV
-1061 QQIIKLVTK
+1061 QQIVKLVTK
-1070 NRFNDE
+1070 NRYNDE
-1076 FDISRLIQQSDLP
+1076 FEISGLIQQSDLP

-1097 HEAELLIN
+1097 HEAKLLID
-1105 RVNLSDRLL
+1105 RINLPDRLL
-1114 RHLIP
+1114 RRLIP

-1130 IGLSKRDVQ
+1130 IGISKRDVQ
-1139 EALRYLRVNE
+1139 DALKYLRVCE
-1149 VTSDSIKQRFVSQ
+1149 ITSDSIKQRYISQ
-1162 FIDLW
+1162 FAELW
-1167 DSTKTKEEKLELL
+1167 NTTKTKDDKYELL
-1180 LFIEEQ
+1180 AFIEEQ
-1186 DAYDDLRDVLTA
+1186 DAIDDLRDVISTIS
-1198 LPIVQTKAQKE
+1198 IVQTQAKKE
-1209 TWTTPE
+1209 TWTDPIE
-1215 NALTPDIAKLNPPL
+1215 ALTPDLANLNPPL
-1229 ISETELPSNEVPSK
+1229 ISETELPSNEVPDK
-1243 IIALYSKI
+1243 ITTLYSKI
-1251 CGINSFSLVFSQ
+1251 CEINSFSLVFSQ
-1263 ILYRLAS
+1263 ILCQLAS
-1270 SIDTTKISEVYK
+1270 SINTTKISEVYK

-1304 NNWVLANKGGKEDY
+1304 NNWVLANKGGKEDC

-1363 DDLRRV
+1363 DDLRGV

-1377 TTDEDSYVALYKM
+1377 ITDEDSYIALYKM

-1422 FSSIYGLFIGNDEYN
+1422 FSSLYGLFIGNDEYN
-1437 DDLSSNLLC
+1437 DDLSSNLLY
-1446 LKKTEL
+1446 LKKAEL

-1466 TLPSISHL
+1466 TLPSIRHL
-1474 YYALSEFDVTGDSK
+1474 NYAISEFDEYGDSK
-1488 EYRKLVDLITKF
+1488 EYRRLVDLITKL
-1500 IDTDISEASMNPGRL
+1500 IDTDFSEASMNPGRL

-1532 ASMLINSGSIVE
+1532 ASTLINSGSVVE
-1544 GQESLIDTNDA
+1544 GQESLIDPNDA

-1565 KIVPYYPKE
+1565 KIEPYYPKE

-1582 IQSQDDPNLLQQ
+1582 IQSQDDPNLFQQ

-1623 RIEIEPI
+1623 SIGIEPVDIQVKTANYIEI
-1630 EIRIKTAGYIE
+1630 
-1641 VKASTGNTKISF
+1641 KASTGNTKISF
-1653 TSNDQNWFCSS
+1653 TSNNQNWFCSS

-1677 TIDYQLIDSAIK
+1677 AIDYQLIDSAIT

-1766 DQLIAIA
+1766 DQLIGIA

-1802 AEDAYKQAKL
+1802 AEDAYKQANL
-1812 LGMEIPEVPYF
+1812 LGMEIPGVPYF
-1823 SILVSEHSEIKQI
+1823 SILVSENSEIKQI

-1962 HHISKIEVVIKEE
+1962 HHISKIEVVINEE
-1975 TRLIKRIEKAVLT
+1975 TCLITRIEKPVQT
-1988 RNDMLITS
+1988 RNDTLITS

-2065 RTHLLKDEENTSHSA
+2065 RTHLLKDEENTSRSA

-2095 RYADNVGFWKG
+2095 LYADNVGFWKG
-2106 FWEVFKC
+2106 FWDVFKC
-2113 DSSGPETQRIK
+2113 DSSGPETERIK
-2124 RDIADSLTSSMQ
+2124 REIADSLTSSMQ

-2148 SMTDCYRL
+2148 RITDCNQL

-2171 LKSGISLYGAVV
+2171 LKSGISLTGAVI
-2183 TQGNTAEIET
+2183 TPGNTADIET

-2215 DVDTLIDAFK
+2215 DVDTLVDEFK

-2230 AENPEILNII
+2230 AENPEILNVIT
-2240 AEERNRNHWHF
+2240 EERNRKHWQF
-2251 HTGWLSD
+2251 QEGWLKE

-2270 FPDHLYLP
+2270 FPDHLYMP

-2284 YLPIDKMRMISSHY
+2284 YLPIDKMRMVSDFY
-2298 NEEAIELLSDNGLK
+2298 NEDAIDELVESGLM
-2312 TQPDESELIDW
+2312 TCLIV
-2323 ILTKDLSL
+2323 KDLETWITSKEL
-2331 KQCIDLI
+2331 SKQQCIDLI

-2347 LQYCDVRL
+2347 LQYYDVRL

-2373 ISEITSDLSS
+2373 ISEITADLSS

-2398 IPHAAPA
+2398 IPHPDPA

-2425 WKEVREGKNAEY
+2425 WKEVREGKNADY
-2437 NRLAYPDGNGLMYLN
+2437 NRLVYPDGNGLMYLN

-2485 EYLSKCIKS
+2485 EYLSKCVRADII
-2494 GMFNM
+2494 NM
-2499 GFSRKEREDR
+2499 EVSVMDRENG
-2509 WLKSMLEIIDSPNDN
+2509 WLRAAFEIIDNPKDD
-2524 QQYYHWTGFTVV
+2524 QKYYHWIGFTAV
-2536 RFFQFNRWLDD
+2536 RFLQLNRWLDD
-2547 YISVFQD
+2547 YISMFLD
-2554 INKYK
+2554 IEKYK
-2559 KTIPLEKLMKPR
+2559 DSFNIERFLKPR
-2571 TNSSYSGT
+2571 SNSIYSGT
-2579 GIEPPSVSRALGTVG
+2579 GALNAPPLDRTFGSIGVNY
-2594 IHFVLRELVR
+2594 VLRELVR
-2604 HEVIRNELI
+2604 HGSLSNSIVFQE
-2613 FSQCFVPSQKMKE
+2613 CFVPTRRIKE
-2626 MFKYLSNGVDFESS
+2626 LFYWLSNGTVFESS
-2640 EDIMAFLTE
+2640 AEIMEFLSE

-2657 FGKCFDIPFLMIIRD
+2657 FGRCFDIPFQMILRD

-2679 FLEDLDIDMEEEDDI
+2679 FLEDLDIDMEDEDDI

>member
-1 MNTNH
+1 
-6 SEMKTPEIGK
+6 MKTPEIGK

-21 FSIVRSIRT
+21 FSIVRSIKT

-63 ITLDVRALQKQ
+63 ITLDVRALPKQ

-86 LIRNNAMFK
+86 LVRNNAMFK

-112 DVAGGHKNSDS
+112 DVAGGHKTSDS

-163 GKNGWIF
+163 DKNGWIF

-210 KEMYTHSVFRLPIRT
+210 KEMYTQSVFRLPIRT

-236 TFKNEGFNNLFNGM
+236 TFKNEGINNLFNGM

-367 AMSIDSTNNPNWRV
+367 AMSIDSTNNPYWRV

-420 WNQTL
+420 WNQAL
-425 VKELLVPLFCE
+425 VREALVPLFCD
-436 KSIEIPEVAELI
+436 KSIEIPEVAESI
-448 LSNDPKAYLSLFPAK
+448 LASDPKAYLSLFPGK
-463 AKNKEAKNLSDYTQ
+463 VRTKDVKNLSDYSQ
-477 ACFQNSEETWYIII
+477 ECFQTTEELWFVRV
-491 PDLWGKKIEIW
+491 PDLWGNDIDIW
-502 KGEQNCIIEKVP
+502 KGSQEFTIERVP
-514 EWLIKYKMCFEHF
+514 EWLFKYKQCFEHL
-527 SNPSRRFVTESLGRA
+527 SDDSRRFVTESLGRA
-542 LGDRYNDKSNIQD
+542 LADRSDVQE
-555 YSPDLINTVLRDK
+555 YSSDIIEAVLRDK
-568 DAIDVS
+568 DAIDVN
-574 DLDKLWERYATK
+574 DLDRLWSRYAKNFDNT
-586 SGDDTSS
+586 TF
-593 QTLYGL
+593 QNLNGL
-599 YAFTE
+599 SAFTDNE
-604 YDSGALIEYD
+604 SGALIEYD
-614 AERLFIVVPKSFSDP
+614 AEKLFIVVPKNFSDP

-636 FKAGFSDV
+636 LKAGFSDV

-649 TGLVKEAKSFSDIQN
+649 TGLAKEATNFSDIKN
-664 IYRPSRIT
+664 IYRPSHST
-672 VLELLRRINI
+672 VLELLRRIDI

-688 ELKNNDLELL
+688 ELKNNDLEIL

-730 RKSVFIKATS
+730 RKSVFIKVTS
-740 PTKDDDAFWNV
+740 PTKDDEAFWNV

-771 LDAHPLIIDM
+771 LDAHPHIIDM

-792 TSSNGI
+792 ASSNGI

-842 WDDWDEDR
+842 WDDWDEDK
-850 QNCIRE
+850 QSFIRE

-865 KYVSLKADE
+865 KYVSLKED
-874 VYWLQSKDSADLDAP
+874 VDYWLQSSDSADLDAP
-889 ISLDERLILNPQ
+889 ITLEDRPILNPQ
-901 AQFINEFYANTLMI
+901 ARLVNEFYANRMKI
-915 EYNGRLSII
+915 EPNGRYAII
-924 KQALKQIGLENVDN
+924 MQSLQQIGLDNVDN

-947 YFPIVIDDHPD
+947 YFPLVIDEHPD

-970 NIVLCSDGAWR
+970 NILLCSDGAWR
-981 PITEAYN
+981 PISEAYN
-988 PARVIDILCE
+988 PTRVIDILCD
-998 QSWKADGAHQV
+998 QGWKTAEAQQV
-1009 VKSVCSDIPIIEL
+1009 VKSVCSEIPIIEL
-1022 GIFPILLPLL
+1022 RIFPILHPLL
-1032 LSQSLEIPALTSEQF
+1032 LSQSLEIPALIPEQF

-1061 QQIIKLVTK
+1061 QQIVKLVTK
-1070 NRFNDE
+1070 NRYNQK
-1076 FDISRLIQQSDLP
+1076 FDISGLIQQSDLP
-1089 TLTGSSKL
+1089 TITGSSKL
-1097 HEAELLIN
+1097 HEAELLLN
-1105 RVNLSDRLL
+1105 RINLSDRLL
-1114 RHLIP
+1114 RRLIP

-1130 IGLSKRDVQ
+1130 IGISKRDVQ
-1139 EALRYLRVNE
+1139 DALKYLRVHE
-1149 VTSDSIKQRFVSQ
+1149 VTSDSVKQRFVSH
-1162 FIDLW
+1162 FAELW
-1167 DSTKTKEEKLELL
+1167 DTTKTIDDKHELL
-1180 LFIEEQ
+1180 AFIEEQ
-1186 DAYDDLRDVLTA
+1186 DALDDLRDVLTA
-1198 LPIVQTKAQKE
+1198 LPIVQTKSQKE
-1209 TWTTPE
+1209 PWTTPVK
-1215 NALTPDIAKLNPPL
+1215 ALTPDIASLNPPL
-1229 ISETELPSNEVPSK
+1229 ISETELPFNEVPDK
-1243 IIALYSKI
+1243 IMALYINI

-1263 ILYRLAS
+1263 ILCRLAS
-1270 SIDTTKISEVYK
+1270 SINTTKISEVYK

-1289 EKMISSDELVDCLKT
+1289 DKMISSDELVDCLKT

-1422 FSSIYGLFIGNDEYN
+1422 FSSLYGLFIGNDEYN

-1466 TLPSISHL
+1466 TLPSIRHL
-1474 YYALSEFDVTGDSK
+1474 YFALSEFDVTGDSK

-1515 KVKTLAGTYDEI
+1515 KVKTLEGTYDEI

-1532 ASMLINSGSIVE
+1532 ASSLITSGEVIE
-1544 GQESLIDTNDA
+1544 GQEALIDINDT

-1565 KIVPYYPKE
+1565 KIEPYYPKE
-1574 LQSYSDYS
+1574 LQSYPDYS

-1623 RIEIEPI
+1623 SIEIEPI

-1677 TIDYQLIDSAIK
+1677 TIDYQLIDSAIT

-2050 DFGVA
+2050 DFGFA

-2136 QLPIIPTITSLV
+2136 KHPIIPTITSLV

-2171 LKSGISLYGAVV
+2171 LKSGICLYGAVV

-2193 ITRLRAI
+2193 IARLRAI

-2240 AEERNRNHWHF
+2240 AEEGNRNHWHF

-2258 CEVLIDGDQGSD
+2258 CEVLIDGDEGFD
-2270 FPDHLYLP
+2270 FPANLYIP
-2278 SIADLA
+2278 TITDLA
-2284 YLPIDKMRMISSHY
+2284 YLPINKMQMISSHY

-2323 ILTKDLSL
+2323 ISSKDLSL

-2338 RYLSIDNRY
+2338 RYLHKGDRY
-2347 LQYCDVRL
+2347 TYYFGIKE
-2355 VIQGRWIPY
+2355 VIQGEWIPY
-2364 NNSYKSPKE
+2364 NRSFITPKTLSDQESCFKSLIADSFFCSWLGIYREPQQEQVFVYKS
-2373 ISEITSDLSS
+2373 
-2383 ILGDSY
+2383 
-2389 YCVFLGIIA
+2389 
-2398 IPHAAPA
+2398 
-2405 HPSELK
+2405 K
-2411 QIDIKAVLARIHDW
+2411 QIDTEAVLSNISKW
-2425 WKEVREGKNAEY
+2425 WGKECNRKIVEY
-2437 NRLAYPDGNGLMYLN
+2437 NKIAYPDGLGLKN
-2452 EDDSSINRKSDWLK
+2452 IGDQEVTVECKSDWLK
-2466 LFMLGS
+2466 LLLLGS
-2472 LHAMGRSKPEQHR
+2472 LHTIGRAKIEQHR
-2485 EYLSKCIKS
+2485 GYLSKCIKS

-2499 GFSRKEREDR
+2499 GFSHKEREDR
-2509 WLKSMLEIIDSPNDN
+2509 WLNSMLEIIDSPNDN
-2524 QQYYHWTGFTVV
+2524 QQYYHWIGFTGV

-2554 INKYK
+2554 IDKHK
-2559 KTIPLEKLMKPR
+2559 KQMTIETLMKPR
-2571 TNSSYSGT
+2571 SNPSYSGT

-2604 HEVIRNELI
+2604 YEVIRNELI
-2613 FSQCFVPSQKMKE
+2613 FSQCFVPSRKMKE

-2657 FGKCFDIPFLMIIRD
+2657 FGKCFDIPFQMIIRD
-2672 DELRDEL
+2672 DELLHEL
-2679 FLEDLDIDMEEEDDI
+2679 VHADIDIEMEEEDDI

>member
-6 SEMKTPEIGK
+6 NEMKTPEIGK

-21 FSIVRSIRT
+21 FSIVRSINS
-30 FLEQMAEGSARP
+30 FLGQMGGGSARP
-42 APTVLKEL
+42 APMVLKEL
-50 LQNADDAGATEIE
+50 LQNADDAGATELE
-63 ITLDVRALQKQ
+63 ITLDTRSLPKQ
-74 GTPYDLLLEPSL
+74 GSPYDLLLVPSL
-86 LIRNNAMFK
+86 IVRNNAMFK

-112 DVAGGHKNSDS
+112 DVAGGHKITDS

-154 DLLHHLPFN
+154 DLLHLLPFN

-170 TLDDFPAES
+170 ALDNFPAES
-179 DKAAGEIKNIIE
+179 SKSTGIIKNIIE

-196 KVLLQDTIGEMARK
+196 IVLGKDTIGELARK
-210 KEMYTHSVFRLPIRT
+210 EELYTQSVFRLPIRT
-225 KHQASD
+225 NIQASE
-231 TLSNL
+231 TLSSL
-236 TFKNEGFNNLFNGM
+236 TYTEEGIENLFHRM
-250 IDEAPRSLLF
+250 IEEAPRSLLF
-260 LKTLNRIIF
+260 LKVLNRIVF
-269 SKLEATDK
+269 SRLETKDGK
-277 KTPVAEISVT
+277 KIVSEISIT

-293 DSFLSNLQNRTDY
+293 DHFLSSLQSKTDY
-306 TTDAIKRI
+306 SIEAIPRI
-314 IRVNNGG
+314 INVKNDRS
-321 TNKDLPFTIWHRIDF
+321 DQCLPFTIWHKSF
-336 TNQELSDNRKL
+336 FENQALSDVRKL
-347 LEGSD
+347 LEKTD

-367 AMSIDSTNNPNWRV
+367 AAAIDGISNPYWRV

-395 SGAFFVGPSRQRLD
+395 SGAFFVDPSRKEME
-409 YKTDDGILKTR
+409 YKTDEGILKTQ

-425 VKELLVPLFCE
+425 VREALVPLFCE
-436 KSIEIPEVAELI
+436 VSLSIPEIANDI
-448 LSNDPKAYLSLFPAK
+448 LNRDPKLFLSLYPG
-463 AKNKEAKNLSDYTQ
+463 KNRSKESTNFSTFTQ
-477 ACFQNSEETWYIII
+477 SCFHDPELEWYVKV
-491 PDLWGKKIEIW
+491 PDLWGDDIHIL
-502 KGEQNCIIEKVP
+502 KGAQDCSIEKVP
-514 EWLIKYKMCFEHF
+514 VWLSKYNECFKHF
-527 SNPSRRFVTESLGRA
+527 SNTSRRFITESLGRA
-542 LGDRYNDKSNIQD
+542 LGDISLVQD
-555 YSPDLINTVLRDK
+555 YSADLIEAVLRDK
-568 DAIDVS
+568 DAIDVA
-574 DLDKLWERYATK
+574 DLDKLWDRYAK
-586 SGDDTSS
+586 IGDY
-593 QTLYGL
+593 LLIHNLNGL
-599 YAFTE
+599 IAFTDHDTGE
-604 YDSGALIEYD
+604 LIEYD
-614 AERLFIVVPKSFSDP
+614 DETFFVVVPQSINDP
-629 VFSLVKS
+629 VFNLVKS
-636 FKAGFSDV
+636 LKAGFTDV

-649 TGLVKEAKSFSDIQN
+649 TGLVKEAKNFSDIQN
-664 IYRPSRIT
+664 IYRPSHRTI
-672 VLELLRRINI
+672 LELLRRIDI

-688 ELKNNDLELL
+688 ELKNNDQEIL

-703 ERKSAELVDLKL
+703 DRKSAELVDLKL

-730 RKSVFIKATS
+730 RKSVFIKAIS

-901 AQFINEFYANTLMI
+901 AQFVNEFYANTLNI
-915 EYNGRLSII
+915 AYNGRYAII
-924 KQALKQIGLENVDN
+924 KQALQQIGLDNVDN
-938 QALLAYIVK
+938 QTLLAYIVK
-947 YFPIVIDDHPD
+947 YYPSVIDNYPD
-958 KETELKNLLLAS
+958 EVSELKQLLLAA
-970 NIVLCSDGAWR
+970 NIVLCSDGLWR
-981 PITEAYN
+981 PIAVAYN

-1070 NRFNDE
+1070 NRYNDE
-1076 FDISRLIQQSDLP
+1076 FEISGLIQQSDLP
-1089 TLTGSSKL
+1089 TVTGSSKL
-1097 HEAELLIN
+1097 REAELLIN

-1114 RHLIP
+1114 RRLIP
-1119 NLVDVPKLSDS
+1119 NLVDVPKLSDT
-1130 IGLSKRDVQ
+1130 IGISKKDVQ
-1139 EALRYLRVNE
+1139 DALKYLRVHE
-1149 VTSDSIKQRFVSQ
+1149 VTSDSVKQRFVSH
-1162 FIDLW
+1162 FAELW
-1167 DSTKTKEEKLELL
+1167 DTTKTIDDKHELL
-1180 LFIEEQ
+1180 AFIEEQ
-1186 DAYDDLRDVLTA
+1186 DALDDLRDVLTA
-1198 LPIVQTKAQKE
+1198 LPIVQTKSQKE
-1209 TWTTPE
+1209 PWTTPVK
-1215 NALTPDIAKLNPPL
+1215 ALTPDIASLNPPL
-1229 ISETELPSNEVPSK
+1229 ISETELPFNEVPDK
-1243 IIALYSKI
+1243 IMALYINI

-1263 ILYRLAS
+1263 ILCRLAS
-1270 SIDTTKISEVYK
+1270 SINTTKISEVYK

-1289 EKMISSDELVDCLKT
+1289 DKMISSDELVDCLKT

-1363 DDLRRV
+1363 EDLRGV

-1377 TTDEDSYVALYKM
+1377 TTDDDSYIALYKM

-1400 KEIWLEEASNNPLI
+1400 KEIWLEEVSNNPLL
-1414 LTFREKKG
+1414 LTFREQKR
-1422 FSSIYGLFIGNDEYN
+1422 FSSLYGLFIGNDEYK

-1452 PKIVENLYSKLGVE
+1452 PKIVESLYSKLGVE
-1466 TLPSISHL
+1466 TLPNIRHL

-1488 EYRKLVDLITKF
+1488 EYRKLVDLITKL
-1500 IDTDISEASMNPGRL
+1500 IDTDFSEASMNPGRL

-1532 ASMLINSGSIVE
+1532 ASSLITSGAVIE
-1544 GQESLIDTNDA
+1544 GQEALIDTNDA
-1555 STRKLVDWIH
+1555 STRKLVDWIQ
-1565 KIVPYYPKE
+1565 KIEPYYPKE
-1574 LQSYSDYS
+1574 LQSYADYS
-1582 IQSQDDPNLLQQ
+1582 IQSQDDPNLMQQ

-1609 NRGDSLLIEKLNEQ
+1609 NREDSLLIEKLHELNIGIEPVDIQ
-1623 RIEIEPI
+1623 VKTANYIEI
-1630 EIRIKTAGYIE
+1630 
-1641 VKASTGNTKISF
+1641 KASAGNTKVSIV
-1653 TSNDQNWFCSS
+1653 SNDQHWFCSS
-1664 ERGSGV
+1664 ERGSGA
-1670 IMIKPSP
+1670 MTIKPSSV
-1677 TIDYQLIDSAIK
+1677 IDYQFIDSAMT
-1689 KELLFQLGIDTTK
+1689 KELLFQLGIDRTK
-1702 DEYNIAISIL
+1702 EEFEKTRVVI
-1712 QDYLERPSST
+1712 QDHLERPSST
-1722 LRKISKDKKDSL
+1722 LRSISSEKQEYL
-1734 LVLYKNEVADPEF
+1734 LFLYKNEVADPDF
-1747 NEKYS
+1747 NEKYERYKTS
-1752 TYVNSSKRIQQTLI
+1752 AKKVQKSLSDELSS
-1766 DQLIAIA
+1766 IA
-1773 SENYINERRKTILG
+1773 SKNYLSERRKTILG
-1787 HGYDKNSIVT
+1787 HGYDKNSIIT

-1802 AEDAYKQAKL
+1802 AEDAYKQAHQ
-1812 LGMEIPEVPYF
+1812 LGMELPAVPYF
-1823 SILVSEHSEIKQI
+1823 RICLSDTDQSRIM

-1847 YKHHGKADKSFKQ
+1847 YKHRGLPGVVAFKQ

-1878 GADPSNAA
+1878 DADPSNAA

-1899 ITDSPIIHS
+1899 ITDTPAIHS

-1923 IAPPENWSP
+1923 IDPPENWSP
-1932 KKTRIELPIN
+1932 KITRIELPIN
-1942 VYDLTNDIDVDSIW
+1942 ACDITNDIDVDCVW
-1956 KLLPFL
+1956 RLLPFL
-1962 HHISKIEVVIKEE
+1962 HHISEIEVVINDEKS
-1975 TRLIKRIEKAVLT
+1975 LITRIEQPVLSSNHVLT
-1988 RNDMLITS
+1988 TY
-1996 NEISIDDSS
+1996 NEIRIDDS
-2005 ICRFIKISRQHA
+2005 IVCRFYKIRQQHA

-2024 EADKPLRWLSEF
+2024 KSAKPVRWLSEF
-2036 SNDCYSYLPLASRL
+2036 DNDCYSYLPLKSRL
-2050 DFGVA
+2050 DFGFA
-2055 VSNQFSIQSG
+2055 VSNRFSIQSG
-2065 RTHLLKDEENTSHSA
+2065 RTHLLKDEENTTCSG
-2080 EIKQLILPLLEYLVS
+2080 EIKQLITPLLENLIGLF
-2095 RYADNVGFWKG
+2095 ADNIGFWKG

-2113 DSSGPETQRIK
+2113 DSSGPETERIK
-2124 RDIADSLTSSMQ
+2124 REIADSLTSSMKH
-2136 QLPIIPTITSLV
+2136 LPIIPTISSMV
-2148 SMTDCYRL
+2148 SMTDCNKI
-2156 FYFSDEVLSSVREVI
+2156 FYFSEKILSSVREVI
-2171 LKSGISLYGAVV
+2171 IKSSISLNGSVI
-2183 TQGNTAEIET
+2183 TPSNTAETET
-2193 ITRLRAI
+2193 VTRLRDI
-2200 LKLAGQDDDSLFVRI
+2200 LKLSEQDDDSLFDMI
-2215 DVDTLIDAFK
+2215 NIDTLIDKFK
-2225 EHPIL
+2225 ECPIL
-2230 AENPEILNII
+2230 AENPEILNVIT
-2240 AEERNRNHWHF
+2240 EERNRKHWQF
-2251 HTGWLSD
+2251 QEGWLKE

-2270 FPDHLYLP
+2270 FPDHLYMP

-2284 YLPIDKMRMISSHY
+2284 YLPIDKMRMVSDCY
-2298 NEEAIELLSDNGLK
+2298 NEDAIYELVESGLMTCLSV
-2312 TQPDESELIDW
+2312 
-2323 ILTKDLSL
+2323 KDLETWITSKEL
-2331 KQCIDLI
+2331 SKQQCIDLI

-2347 LQYCDVRL
+2347 LQYYDVRL

-2373 ISEITSDLSS
+2373 ISEITADLSI

-2398 IPHAAPA
+2398 IPHPDPAP
-2405 HPSELK
+2405 PSELK

-2485 EYLSKCIKS
+2485 EYLSKCVRADI
-2494 GMFNM
+2494 FNM
-2499 GFSRKEREDR
+2499 EVSVMDRENG
-2509 WLKSMLEIIDSPNDN
+2509 WLRAAFDIIDNPRDD
-2524 QQYYHWTGFTVV
+2524 QKYYHWIGFTAV
-2536 RFFQFNRWLDD
+2536 RFLQLNRWLDD
-2547 YISVFQD
+2547 YISMFLD
-2554 INKYK
+2554 IEKYK
-2559 KTIPLEKLMKPR
+2559 DSFNIERFLKPR
-2571 TNSSYSGT
+2571 SNSVYSGT
-2579 GIEPPSVSRALGTVG
+2579 GVLNAPPLDRTFGSIGVNY
-2594 IHFVLRELVR
+2594 VLRELVR
-2604 HEVIRNELI
+2604 HGSLSNSIVFQE
-2613 FSQCFVPSQKMKE
+2613 CFVPTRRIKE
-2626 MFKYLSNGVDFESS
+2626 LFYWLSNRTVFESS
-2640 EDIMAFLTE
+2640 AEIMEFLSE

-2657 FGKCFDIPFLMIIRD
+2657 FGGCFDIPFQMILRD

-2679 FLEDLDIDMEEEDDI
+2679 FLEDLDIDMEDEDDI

>member
-1 MNTNH
+1 
-6 SEMKTPEIGK
+6 MKTPEIGK

-86 LIRNNAMFK
+86 LVRNNAMFK

-112 DVAGGHKNSDS
+112 DVAGGHKTSDS

-293 DSFLSNLQNRTDY
+293 DSLLSNLQNRTDY

-420 WNQTL
+420 WNQAL
-425 VKELLVPLFCE
+425 VREALVPLFCD
-436 KSIEIPEVAELI
+436 KSIEIPEVAESI
-448 LSNDPKAYLSLFPAK
+448 LASDPKAYLSLFPGK
-463 AKNKEAKNLSDYTQ
+463 VRTKDVKNLSDYSQ
-477 ACFQNSEETWYIII
+477 ECFQTTEELWFVRV
-491 PDLWGKKIEIW
+491 PDLWGNDIDIW
-502 KGEQNCIIEKVP
+502 KGSQEFTIERVP
-514 EWLIKYKMCFEHF
+514 EWLFKYKQCFEHL
-527 SNPSRRFVTESLGRA
+527 SDDSRRFVTESLGRA
-542 LGDRYNDKSNIQD
+542 LADRSDVQE
-555 YSPDLINTVLRDK
+555 YSSDIIEAVLRDK
-568 DAIDVS
+568 DAIDVN
-574 DLDKLWERYATK
+574 DLDRLWSRYAKNFDNT
-586 SGDDTSS
+586 TF
-593 QTLYGL
+593 QNLNGL
-599 YAFTE
+599 SAFTDN
-604 YDSGALIEYD
+604 DSGALIEYD
-614 AERLFIVVPKSFSDP
+614 EYDAEKLFIVVPKSFSDP

-649 TGLVKEAKSFSDIQN
+649 TGLAKEAKNFSDIQN
-664 IYRPSRIT
+664 IYRPSHST
-672 VLELLRRINI
+672 VLELLRRIDI

-688 ELKNNDLELL
+688 ELKNNDLEIL

-703 ERKSAELVDLKL
+703 KRKSAELVDLKL

-758 ELDPHVAKQIRRL
+758 ELDPHVAKQIKRL
-771 LDAHPLIIDM
+771 IDAHPHVIDM

-792 TSSNGI
+792 TSSHGM
-798 DVLIKAIMADKT
+798 DVLIKAIIADKT
-810 LIEELASSINSVKD
+810 LIEDLASSMNSPKE
-824 KKMARRVS
+824 KANARRVS

-865 KYVSLKADE
+865 KYVSLKEDV
-874 VYWLQSKDSADLDAP
+874 VYWLQSSDSADLDAP
-889 ISLDERLILNPQ
+889 ITLEDRPILNPQ
-901 AQFINEFYANTLMI
+901 VRFVNEFYANTMKI
-915 EYNGRLSII
+915 EPNGRYAII
-924 KQALKQIGLENVDN
+924 KQSLQQIGLDNVDN

-981 PITEAYN
+981 PISEAYN
-988 PARVIDILCE
+988 PTRVIDILCD
-998 QSWKADGAHQV
+998 QGWKTAEAQKV
-1009 VKSVCSDIPIIEL
+1009 VKSVCSEIPIIEL
-1022 GIFPILLPLL
+1022 SIFPILHPLL
-1032 LSQSLEIPALTSEQF
+1032 LSQSPEIPALTPEQF
-1047 SKSIVTSESIDLSI
+1047 SMSIVTSESIDLSI
-1061 QQIIKLVTK
+1061 QQIVKLVTK
-1070 NRFNDE
+1070 NRYNDE
-1076 FDISRLIQQSDLP
+1076 FEISGLIQQSDIP

-1097 HEAELLIN
+1097 CEAELLIN

-1114 RHLIP
+1114 RRLIP

-1130 IGLSKRDVQ
+1130 IGISKRDVQ
-1139 EALRYLRVNE
+1139 DALKYLKVCE
-1149 VTSDSIKQRFVSQ
+1149 ITSDSIKQRYISQ
-1162 FIDLW
+1162 FAELW
-1167 DSTKTKEEKLELL
+1167 NITKTKDDKYELL
-1180 LFIEEQ
+1180 AFIEEQ
-1186 DAYDDLRDVLTA
+1186 DALDDLRDVISTI
-1198 LPIVQTKAQKE
+1198 PIIQTKARKE

-1215 NALTPDIAKLNPPL
+1215 NSLTPDIAKLNPPL
-1229 ISETELPSNEVPSK
+1229 ISETELPFNEVPDK
-1243 IIALYSKI
+1243 IMALYINI

-1263 ILYRLAS
+1263 ILCRLAS
-1270 SIDTTKISEVYK
+1270 SINTTKISEVYK

-1289 EKMISSDELVDCLKT
+1289 DKMISSDELVDCLKT

-1422 FSSIYGLFIGNDEYN
+1422 FSSLYGLFIGNDEYN

-1466 TLPSISHL
+1466 TLPSIRHL
-1474 YYALSEFDVTGDSK
+1474 NYAISEFDEYGDSK
-1488 EYRKLVDLITKF
+1488 EYRRLVDLITKF
-1500 IDTDISEASMNPGRL
+1500 IDTDISEASLNPGRL

-1532 ASMLINSGSIVE
+1532 ASTLINSGTIVE

-1565 KIVPYYPKE
+1565 KIEPYYPKE
-1574 LQSYSDYS
+1574 LLSFSDYS
-1582 IQSQDDPNLLQQ
+1582 IQSQDDLNLLQQ

-1609 NRGDSLLIEKLNEQ
+1609 NRGDSLLIEKLNE
-1623 RIEIEPI
+1623 RSIEIEPV

-1641 VKASTGNTKISF
+1641 IKASTGNTKISF

-1664 ERGSGV
+1664 ERDCGE
-1670 IMIKPSP
+1670 IIIKPSP
-1677 TIDYQLIDSAIK
+1677 TIDYQLIDSAIT

-1702 DEYNIAISIL
+1702 DENNIAFSIL

-1722 LRKISKDKKDSL
+1722 LRRISKDKKDSL

-1766 DQLIAIA
+1766 DQLIGIA

-1802 AEDAYKQAKL
+1802 AEDAYKQAKQ

-1823 SILVSEHSEIKQI
+1823 SIYVADHTENKLI

-1847 YKHHGKADKSFKQ
+1847 YKHHGEPIISFKQ

-1899 ITDSPIIHS
+1899 ITDSPVIHS

-1942 VYDLTNDIDVDSIW
+1942 VYDITNDIDVDSIW

-1962 HHISKIEVVIKEE
+1962 HHISKIEVVINEE
-1975 TRLIKRIEKAVLT
+1975 TCLITRIEQPVQT
-1988 RNDMLITS
+1988 SNDMLITS

-2065 RTHLLKDEENTSHSA
+2065 RTHLLKDEENTACSC
-2080 EIKQLILPLLEYLVS
+2080 EIKQLIQPLLEYLV
-2095 RYADNVGFWKG
+2095 RYYADNVGFWKG
-2106 FWEVFKC
+2106 FWEVFKY

-2136 QLPIIPTITSLV
+2136 KHPIIPTITSLV

-2193 ITRLRAI
+2193 IARLKAI
-2200 LKLAGQDDDSLFVRI
+2200 LKLAEQDNDSLFIKI

-2225 EHPIL
+2225 GHPIL
-2230 AENPEILNII
+2230 AETPDILNII
-2240 AEERNRNHWHF
+2240 ADERNRNHWHF
-2251 HTGWLSD
+2251 HTGWLSE
-2258 CEVLIDGDQGSD
+2258 CKVLKDGDEGFD
-2270 FPDHLYLP
+2270 FPANLYIP
-2278 SIADLA
+2278 TITDLA
-2284 YLPIDKMRMISSHY
+2284 YLPIDKMRMVSDFY
-2298 NEEAIELLSDNGLK
+2298 NEDAIDELVESGLMTCLSV
-2312 TQPDESELIDW
+2312 
-2323 ILTKDLSL
+2323 KDLETWITSKEL
-2331 KQCIDLI
+2331 SKQQCIDLI

-2347 LQYCDVRL
+2347 LQYYDVRL

-2485 EYLSKCIKS
+2485 EYLSKCVRADI
-2494 GMFNM
+2494 FNM
-2499 GFSRKEREDR
+2499 EVSVMDRENG
-2509 WLKSMLEIIDSPNDN
+2509 WLRAAFEIIDNPKDD
-2524 QQYYHWTGFTVV
+2524 QKYYHWIGFTAV
-2536 RFFQFNRWLDD
+2536 RFLQLNRWLDD
-2547 YISVFQD
+2547 YISMFLD
-2554 INKYK
+2554 IEKYK
-2559 KTIPLEKLMKPR
+2559 DSFNIERFLKPR
-2571 TNSSYSGT
+2571 SNSIYSGT
-2579 GIEPPSVSRALGTVG
+2579 GALNAPPLDRTFGSIGVNY
-2594 IHFVLRELVR
+2594 VLRELVR
-2604 HEVIRNELI
+2604 HGSLSNSIVFQE
-2613 FSQCFVPSQKMKE
+2613 CFVPTRRIKE
-2626 MFKYLSNGVDFESS
+2626 LFYWLSNGTVFESS
-2640 EDIMAFLTE
+2640 AEIMEFLSE

-2657 FGKCFDIPFLMIIRD
+2657 FGRCFDIPFQMILRD

-2679 FLEDLDIDMEEEDDI
+2679 FLEDLYIEMEEEDDI

>member
-6 SEMKTPEIGK
+6 DEMQKPEIGK
-16 AGGQE
+16 PGGQE
-21 FSIVRSIRT
+21 SSIVRFIRT
-30 FLEQMAEGSARP
+30 FLGNMAEANERP
-42 APTVLKEL
+42 GATVLKEL

-63 ITLDVRALQKQ
+63 ITLDVRPLPKQ
-74 GTPYDLLLEPSL
+74 ETPYDLLLVPSL
-86 LIRNNAMFK
+86 LIRNNAMFM
-95 SKEELEHRD
+95 SKEELKHRD

-112 DVAGGHKNSDS
+112 DVAGGHKTSDS

-163 GKNGWIF
+163 GENGWIF
-170 TLDDFPAES
+170 SLDDFPAES
-179 DKAAGEIKNIIE
+179 GKSAGAVKNIVE
-191 ICFPK
+191 LCFPK
-196 KVLLQDTIGEMARK
+196 TVLMQDTIGEMARK
-210 KEMYTHSVFRLPIRT
+210 KEMYRHSVFRLPIRT
-225 KHQASD
+225 KHQATES
-231 TLSNL
+231 LSNL
-236 TFKNEGFNNLFNGM
+236 TFNNEGINNLFNGM

-420 WNQTL
+420 WNQAL
-425 VKELLVPLFCE
+425 VREALVPLFCD
-436 KSIEIPEVAELI
+436 KSIEIPEVAESI
-448 LSNDPKAYLSLFPAK
+448 LASDPKAYLSLFPGK
-463 AKNKEAKNLSDYTQ
+463 VRTKDVKNLSDYSQ
-477 ACFQNSEETWYIII
+477 ECFQTTEELWFVRV
-491 PDLWGKKIEIW
+491 PDLWGNDIDIW
-502 KGEQNCIIEKVP
+502 KGSQEFTIERVP
-514 EWLIKYKMCFEHF
+514 EWLFKYKQCFEHL
-527 SNPSRRFVTESLGRA
+527 SDDSRRFVTESLGRA
-542 LGDRYNDKSNIQD
+542 LADRSDVQE
-555 YSPDLINTVLRDK
+555 YSSDIIEAVLRDK
-568 DAIDVS
+568 DAIDVN
-574 DLDKLWERYATK
+574 DLDRLWSRYAKNFDNT
-586 SGDDTSS
+586 TF
-593 QTLYGL
+593 QNLNGL
-599 YAFTE
+599 SAFTDN
-604 YDSGALIEYD
+604 DSGALIEYD
-614 AERLFIVVPKSFSDP
+614 AEKLFIVVPKSFSDP

-649 TGLVKEAKSFSDIQN
+649 TGLAKEAKNFFDIQN
-664 IYRPSRIT
+664 IYRPSHST
-672 VLELLRRINI
+672 VLELLRRIDI

-688 ELKNNDLELL
+688 ELKNNDLEIL

-758 ELDPHVAKQIRRL
+758 ELDPHFAKQIKRL
-771 LDAHPLIIDM
+771 IDAHPHVIDM

-792 TSSNGI
+792 TSSHGM
-798 DVLIKAIMADKT
+798 DVLIKAIIADKT
-810 LIEELASSINSVKD
+810 LIEDLASSMNSPKE
-824 KKMARRVS
+824 KANARRVS

-856 LPIHRTVDG
+856 LPIHRKVDG
-865 KYVSLKADE
+865 NYVSLKEDV
-874 VYWLQSKDSADLDAP
+874 VYWLQSSDSADLDAP
-889 ISLDERLILNPQ
+889 ITLEDRPILNPQ
-901 AQFINEFYANTLMI
+901 VRFVNEFYANTMKI
-915 EYNGRLSII
+915 EPNGRYAII
-924 KQALKQIGLENVDN
+924 KQSLQQIGLDNVDN

-981 PITEAYN
+981 PISESYN
-988 PARVIDILCE
+988 PTRVIDILCD
-998 QSWKADGAHQV
+998 QGWKTAEAQKV
-1009 VKSVCSDIPIIEL
+1009 VKSVCSEIPIIEL

-1032 LSQSLEIPALTSEQF
+1032 LSQSHEIQALTQEQF
-1047 SKSIVTSESIDLSI
+1047 SKSIVTSESINLSI
-1061 QQIIKLVTK
+1061 QQIVKLVTK
-1070 NRFNDE
+1070 NRYNDE
-1076 FDISRLIQQSDLP
+1076 FDISGLIQQSDLP
-1089 TLTGSSKL
+1089 TLTGSSIL
-1097 HEAELLIN
+1097 HEAELLLN
-1105 RVNLSDRLL
+1105 RINLSDRLL
-1114 RHLIP
+1114 RRLIP

-1130 IGLSKRDVQ
+1130 IGISKRDVQ
-1139 EALRYLRVNE
+1139 DALRYLRVNE
-1149 VTSDSIKQRFVSQ
+1149 LTSDLVKQRFISQ
-1162 FIDLW
+1162 FTDLW
-1167 DSTKTKEEKLELL
+1167 ESVKTNEEKLELL
-1180 LFIEEQ
+1180 VLIEEQ
-1186 DAYDDLRDVLTA
+1186 DAFDDLRDVISTI
-1198 LPIVQTKAQKE
+1198 PIIQTKARKE
-1209 TWTTPE
+1209 TWTTPD
-1215 NALTPDIAKLNPPL
+1215 NSLTPDIAKLNPPL
-1229 ISETELPSNEVPSK
+1229 ISETELPSNEVPDK
-1243 IIALYSKI
+1243 ITTLYIKI
-1251 CGINSFSLVFSQ
+1251 CEINSFSLVFSQ
-1263 ILYRLAS
+1263 LLCRLAS

-1289 EKMISSDELVDCLKT
+1289 DKMISSDELVGCLKT
-1304 NNWVLANKGGKEDY
+1304 SKWVLANKAGIEDV
-1318 LEPNEVLICDAS
+1318 LMPEDVLICDAS
-1330 SILKHHFYVPV
+1330 SILKHNFYVPV
-1341 LPIPDNLIKLDIGF
+1341 LPIPENLSKLDIGF
-1355 QRSLPETP
+1355 LRTIPETP
-1363 DDLRRV
+1363 DDLRGV

-1377 TTDEDSYVALYKM
+1377 TTDEVSYIALYKM

-1422 FSSIYGLFIGNDEYN
+1422 FSSLYGLFIGNEEHN

-1452 PKIVENLYSKLGVE
+1452 PKLVENLYSKLGVE
-1466 TLPSISHL
+1466 TLPNIRHL

-1488 EYRKLVDLITKF
+1488 EYRKLVDLITKL
-1500 IDTDISEASMNPGRL
+1500 IDTDFSEASMNPGRL

-1532 ASMLINSGSIVE
+1532 ASSLITSGAVIE
-1544 GQESLIDTNDA
+1544 GQEALIDINDA
-1555 STRKLVDWIH
+1555 STRKLVDWIQ
-1565 KIVPYYPKE
+1565 KIEPYYPKE
-1574 LQSYSDYS
+1574 LQSYADYS
-1582 IQSQDDPNLLQQ
+1582 IQSQDDPNLMQQ

-1602 VQLLYDL
+1602 VQLLSEM
-1609 NRGDSLLIEKLNEQ
+1609 NREDSLLIEKLHELNIGIEPVDIQ
-1623 RIEIEPI
+1623 VKTANYIEI
-1630 EIRIKTAGYIE
+1630 
-1641 VKASTGNTKISF
+1641 KASAGNTKVSIV
-1653 TSNDQNWFCSS
+1653 SNDQHWFCSS
-1664 ERGSGV
+1664 ERGSGL

-1677 TIDYQLIDSAIK
+1677 TIDYQLIDSAIT

-1702 DEYNIAISIL
+1702 DEYNNAISIL

-1766 DQLIAIA
+1766 DQLIGIA

-1802 AEDAYKQAKL
+1802 AEDAYKQAKQ

-1823 SILVSEHSEIKQI
+1823 SILVSENSEIKHI

-1847 YKHHGKADKSFKQ
+1847 YKHHGKEDKSFKQ

-1878 GADPSNAA
+1878 GADPTNAA

-1923 IAPPENWSP
+1923 TAPPENWSP

-1962 HHISKIEVVIKEE
+1962 HHISKIEVVINEE
-1975 TRLIKRIEKAVLT
+1975 TRLITRIEKPVQT
-1988 RNDMLITS
+1988 RNDTLITS

-2065 RTHLLKDEENTSHSA
+2065 RTHLLKDEENTSRSA

-2095 RYADNVGFWKG
+2095 LYADNVGFWKG

-2113 DSSGPETQRIK
+2113 DSSGPETECIK
-2124 RDIADSLTSSMQ
+2124 RDIAESLTSSMQ
-2136 QLPIIPTITSLV
+2136 KLPIIPTLSRLV
-2148 SMTDCYRL
+2148 SITDCNRL

-2171 LKSGISLYGAVV
+2171 LKSGISLNVAEI
-2183 TQGNTAEIET
+2183 TPGNTADIET

-2215 DVDTLIDAFK
+2215 DVDTLVDEFK

-2230 AENPEILNII
+2230 AENPDILNVIT
-2240 AEERNRNHWHF
+2240 EERNRKHWQF
-2251 HTGWLSD
+2251 QEGWLKE

-2270 FPDHLYLP
+2270 FPDHLYLQTIENLP
-2278 SIADLA
+2278 
-2284 YLPIDKMRMISSHY
+2284 YLPIAKIQMISCCYS
-2298 NEEAIELLSDNGLK
+2298 EEAIELLLSSGLK

-2323 ILTKDLSL
+2323 ISSKDLSL
-2331 KQCIDLI
+2331 EQCIDLI
-2338 RYLSIDNRY
+2338 RYLHIANRY
-2347 LQYCDVRL
+2347 ADYFCIKDD
-2355 VIQGRWIPY
+2355 IQSEWIPY
-2364 NNSYKSPKE
+2364 NGSFITPKSLSEQESYLDFL
-2373 ISEITSDLSS
+2373 IA
-2383 ILGDSY
+2383 DSV
-2389 YCVFLGIIA
+2389 YCSWLGILRE
-2398 IPHAAPA
+2398 PQYDQEFVYE
-2405 HPSELK
+2405 SK
-2411 QIDIKAVLARIHDW
+2411 QIDTEAVLSNISKW
-2425 WKEVREGKNAEY
+2425 WGKECNMKIIEY
-2437 NRLAYPDGNGLMYLN
+2437 NKIAYPDGLGLTN
-2452 EDDSSINRKSDWLK
+2452 IGEQEESVECKSDWLK
-2466 LFMLGS
+2466 LLLLGS
-2472 LHAMGRSKPEQHR
+2472 LHTMGRAKIEQHR
-2485 EYLSKCIKS
+2485 GYLSKCIKS
-2494 GMFNM
+2494 GMFDM
-2499 GFSRKEREDR
+2499 GFSHKEREDR
-2509 WLKSMLEIIDSPNDN
+2509 WLNSMLEIIDSPNDN
-2524 QQYYHWTGFTVV
+2524 QQYYHWIGFTGV

-2547 YISVFQD
+2547 YMSVFQD
-2554 INKYK
+2554 IDKHK
-2559 KTIPLEKLMKPR
+2559 KPMTIETLMKPR
-2571 TNSSYSGT
+2571 SNPSYSGT

-2657 FGKCFDIPFLMIIRD
+2657 FGKCFDIPFQMIIRD
-2672 DELRDEL
+2672 DELL
-2679 FLEDLDIDMEEEDDI
+2679 HDLVHADIDIEMEDEDDI

>member
-63 ITLDVRALQKQ
+63 ITLDVRALPKQ

-95 SKEELEHRD
+95 SKEELEHRN

-112 DVAGGHKNSDS
+112 DVAGGHKTSDS

-154 DLLHHLPFN
+154 DLLHLLPFN

-179 DKAAGEIKNIIE
+179 GKAAGAIKNIIE

-196 KVLLQDTIGEMARK
+196 TVLMQDTIGEMARK
-210 KEMYTHSVFRLPIRT
+210 KEMYRHSVFRLPIRT
-225 KHQASD
+225 KHQASE

-236 TFKNEGFNNLFNGM
+236 TFKNEGINNLFNGM

-306 TTDAIKRI
+306 TTGAIKRI

-420 WNQTL
+420 WNQAL
-425 VKELLVPLFCE
+425 VREALVPLFCD
-436 KSIEIPEVAELI
+436 KSIEIPEVAESI
-448 LSNDPKAYLSLFPAK
+448 LASDPKAYLSLFPGK
-463 AKNKEAKNLSDYTQ
+463 VRTKDVKNLSDYSQ
-477 ACFQNSEETWYIII
+477 ECFQTTEELWFVRV
-491 PDLWGKKIEIW
+491 PDLWGNDIDIW
-502 KGEQNCIIEKVP
+502 KGSQEFTIERVP
-514 EWLIKYKMCFEHF
+514 EWLFKYKQCFEHL
-527 SNPSRRFVTESLGRA
+527 SDDSRRFVTESLGRA
-542 LGDRYNDKSNIQD
+542 LADRSDVQE
-555 YSPDLINTVLRDK
+555 YSSDIIEAVLRDK
-568 DAIDVS
+568 DAIDVN
-574 DLDKLWERYATK
+574 DLDRLWSRYAKNFDNT
-586 SGDDTSS
+586 TF
-593 QTLYGL
+593 QNLNGL
-599 YAFTE
+599 SAFTDN
-604 YDSGALIEYD
+604 DSGALIEYD
-614 AERLFIVVPKSFSDP
+614 AEKLFIVVPKSFSDP

-649 TGLVKEAKSFSDIQN
+649 TGLAIEAKNFSDIQN
-664 IYRPSRIT
+664 IYRPSHST
-672 VLELLRRINI
+672 VLELLRRIDI

-688 ELKNNDLELL
+688 ELKNNDLEIL

-740 PTKDDDAFWNV
+740 PTKDDEAFWNV

-771 LDAHPLIIDM
+771 LDAHPHIIDM

-865 KYVSLKADE
+865 KYVSLKED
-874 VYWLQSKDSADLDAP
+874 VDYWLQSKDSADLDAP

-901 AQFINEFYANTLMI
+901 AQFVNEFYANTLNI
-915 EYNGRLSII
+915 AYNGRYAII
-924 KQALKQIGLENVDN
+924 KQALQQIGLDNVDN
-938 QALLAYIVK
+938 QTLLAYIVK
-947 YFPIVIDDHPD
+947 YYPSVIDNYPD
-958 KETELKNLLLAS
+958 EVSELKQLLLAA
-970 NIVLCSDGAWR
+970 NIVLCSDGLWR
-981 PITEAYN
+981 PIAVAYN

-1070 NRFNDE
+1070 NRYNDE
-1076 FDISRLIQQSDLP
+1076 FEISGLIQQSDLP
-1089 TLTGSSKL
+1089 TVTGSSKL
-1097 HEAELLIN
+1097 REAELLIN

-1114 RHLIP
+1114 RRLIP
-1119 NLVDVPKLSDS
+1119 NLVDVPKLSDT
-1130 IGLSKRDVQ
+1130 IGISKKDVQ
-1139 EALRYLRVNE
+1139 DALKYLRVHE
-1149 VTSDSIKQRFVSQ
+1149 VTSDSVKQRFVSH
-1162 FIDLW
+1162 FAELW
-1167 DSTKTKEEKLELL
+1167 DTTKTIDDKHELL
-1180 LFIEEQ
+1180 AFIEEQ
-1186 DAYDDLRDVLTA
+1186 DALDDLRDVLTA
-1198 LPIVQTKAQKE
+1198 LPIVQTKSQKE
-1209 TWTTPE
+1209 PWTTPVK
-1215 NALTPDIAKLNPPL
+1215 ALTPDIASLNPPL
-1229 ISETELPSNEVPSK
+1229 ISETELPFNEVPDK
-1243 IIALYSKI
+1243 ITTLYSKI
-1251 CGINSFSLVFSQ
+1251 CEINSFSLVFSQ
-1263 ILYRLAS
+1263 ILCRLAS
-1270 SIDTTKISEVYK
+1270 SINTTKISEVYK
-1282 WLSNLLN
+1282 WLSNLQN

-1304 NNWVLANKGGKEDY
+1304 NNWVLAYKGGKEDY
-1318 LEPNEVLICDAS
+1318 LEPKEVLICDAS

-1363 DDLRRV
+1363 DDLRGV

-1377 TTDEDSYVALYKM
+1377 MADEDSYIALYKM

-1544 GQESLIDTNDA
+1544 GQEALIDTNDA

-1623 RIEIEPI
+1623 SIEIEPI

-1677 TIDYQLIDSAIK
+1677 TIDYQLIDSAIT
-1689 KELLFQLGIDTTK
+1689 KELLFQLGIDTSK

-1734 LVLYKNEVADPEF
+1734 LVLYKNEVADPDF

-1773 SENYINERRKTILG
+1773 SENYIKERRKTILG

-2036 SNDCYSYLPLASRL
+2036 DNDCYSYLPLASRL
-2050 DFGVA
+2050 DFGFA

-2136 QLPIIPTITSLV
+2136 KHPIIPTITSLV

-2193 ITRLRAI
+2193 IARLRAI

-2240 AEERNRNHWHF
+2240 AEEGNRNHWHF

-2258 CEVLIDGDQGSD
+2258 CEVLIDGDEGFD
-2270 FPDHLYLP
+2270 FPANLYIP
-2278 SIADLA
+2278 TITDLA
-2284 YLPIDKMRMISSHY
+2284 YLPINKMQMISSHY

-2323 ILTKDLSL
+2323 ISTKDFSL
-2331 KQCIDLI
+2331 DQCIDLI
-2338 RYLSIDNRY
+2338 RYLHIGNRY
-2347 LQYCDVRL
+2347 TDYFGIKE
-2355 VIQGRWIPY
+2355 VIQGEWIPFDG
-2364 NNSYKSPKE
+2364 SFITPK
-2373 ISEITSDLSS
+2373 TLSDRESCFESL
-2383 ILGDSY
+2383 IADS
-2389 YCVFLGIIA
+2389 VFCSWLGIYREPLQEQA
-2398 IPHAAPA
+2398 FVYE
-2405 HPSELK
+2405 SK
-2411 QIDIKAVLARIHDW
+2411 QIDTEAVLSKISNW
-2425 WKEVREGKNAEY
+2425 WKKECKRKIVEY
-2437 NRLAYPDGNGLMYLN
+2437 NKIAYPDGLGLKN
-2452 EDDSSINRKSDWLK
+2452 IGDQEETVECKSDWLK
-2466 LFMLGS
+2466 LLLLGS
-2472 LHAMGRSKPEQHR
+2472 LHTIGRAKIEQHR

-2499 GFSRKEREDR
+2499 GFSHKEREDR

-2524 QQYYHWTGFTVV
+2524 QQYYHWIGFTGV

-2559 KTIPLEKLMKPR
+2559 KTIPLETLMKPR
-2571 TNSSYSGT
+2571 SNSSYSGT

-2657 FGKCFDIPFLMIIRD
+2657 FGKCFDIPFQMIIRD
-2672 DELRDEL
+2672 DELLHEL
-2679 FLEDLDIDMEEEDDI
+2679 VHDDLDIEMEDEDDI